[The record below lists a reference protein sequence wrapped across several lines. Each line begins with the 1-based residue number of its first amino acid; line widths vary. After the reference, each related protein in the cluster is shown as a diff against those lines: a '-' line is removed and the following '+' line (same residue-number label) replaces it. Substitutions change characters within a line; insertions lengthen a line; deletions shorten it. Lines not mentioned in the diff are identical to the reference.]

1 MIKQEQA
8 EKFLAKYEPKELKEA
23 DLASFSAPYQQLG
36 AYITG
41 LMEYEEIGAFEQEF
55 ASYNFPDKL
64 WESKEGKALALLLF
78 GKEIAPYAQRVWDS
92 LLAYPYLR
100 WWGRRPFRSENPA
113 DYTEV
118 QLSKMSTLHNYYGS
132 GVGVLPIAE
141 QFQYVVYREYNVE
154 EFFALVL
161 SENPD
166 AYYELFKDI
175 FSSEHEIGGVCA
187 VLIKA
192 ALITQDTRY
201 RTLVEKLLLA
211 AQLQEGLRQTILESL
226 DGTSL
231 ASLQHFIGVI
241 LQHNLTRFSSVVRAV
256 DVWFGFGWEAPQQS
270 VVKRTLELAQTFLAD
285 HTAAEKAVSSKDNI
299 ERYVALWAVGVH
311 SVQQAISLAVKAIQ
325 DPQTS
330 QEGRIV
336 TLYFVRETGRTDWEI
351 ATYAENHFGEA
362 ADLDCWLLQNLPE
375 GSLSQALFDRMQAVA
390 KALPKEGKHFE
401 GAGFRWL
408 NFTLKPQDIYRF
420 LIGEANEEQQE
431 RLAGELSE
439 IPVEVRQNLLQNVY
453 PVLGRGR
460 YYYESPAEKKKKPEK
475 YPADSWQRALVRTAL
490 NDKAAMVAEIAF
502 EIFKK
507 VPLVHEDILA
517 IEQVLSRKNKEQRK
531 ESVALLIKQPEAVLK
546 DSTSRMIVS
555 KSADQRLAALE
566 ILTILQE
573 EERLMDYVTEQVE
586 AYKGR
591 KLTKNEQVLM
601 DKLAYNPDETGEQ
614 RYDLS
619 NGFGVINFENLTSF
633 TLPQPQFDKERK
645 EKKGGFLF
653 DKIIRV
659 EKVREALN
667 DLLALWRKN
676 KDYEYACEWY
686 QGETRTQLL
695 GQQIYRMHATKEGET
710 PMEVLE
716 DYPLAALWKAW
727 HQKHELNE
735 IEYQYAIRYC
745 QNLYCENEVPKQLKS
760 YLAGYYPDFKV
771 AFKGDLG
778 NYYDSE
784 ARRLEDL
791 LTPISEAYAE
801 DKAFLASFKLSVF
814 EDVLATYPPEKR
826 HITIER
832 DYEDLSWT
840 DVIQDYVISIDQ
852 DEEGDIDYYTPEQRF
867 KLWQLLY
874 YTYAQKQTK
883 NDLSSYTPQSVLTAL
898 RAKVREDER
907 LPGIGGSLMGLT
919 LNLYQKGQ
927 LSADD
932 LLFFCLLE
940 DDLFTVV
947 QGGENY
953 FYRRLPEAL
962 KTSLTFPETQLEQLK
977 TRMLQLELQRGDLPT
992 DASIYI
998 QYLQEVEGMHYFFE
1012 ALERMGK
1019 EPFTKGYYYGSS
1031 VTKRHTFSHILEVSQ
1046 PSTTDTFAAFKAYLD
1061 KSKITEKRLV
1071 EVACYGLHWA
1081 DWIGEYLQI
1090 EGFKEAIWWFIAHT
1104 TDYMDAEKET
1114 IVSQY
1119 SSVPRDDFQ
1128 RGAIDVDWYHRVHK
1142 AVGKEGWKLIQESAK
1157 YLSEGMGY
1165 RRVKLYSAVLTGEIK
1180 LSEVIQKITEKRDKD
1195 YVMALGLVPINKK
1208 KEEED
1213 LVHRYNLL
1221 QTFLKESKQFGQQRQ
1236 ESEKNAV
1243 EIGLDNLSR
1252 NAGYEDSIR
1261 FSWAMEAKATQQI
1274 MEKATL
1280 TLDDTTIRLVIDD
1293 QGKAELE
1300 VTKGDKTL
1308 KSVADK
1314 YKKDKQVESLKEGKT
1329 YLTKQYS
1336 RTRLS
1341 LEQAMLSQTLFSV
1354 AELNRIMEHPVVKA
1368 MLSKLVLF
1376 NPETQASG
1384 FWQDGYLLNAEG
1396 EKVALKADDK
1406 LLIAHP
1412 SHLFYAV
1419 QWDLY
1424 QKYLFDKELKQP
1436 FKQVFRELYIPT
1448 KDELETSNRSERYQ
1462 GHQVQPQKTVALLRG
1477 RGWTVNYEEGLQRV
1491 YHKEGFRATIYA
1503 AADWYTP
1510 SDVEAPTL
1518 EYVVFYSLKDGK
1530 EVPMKDID
1538 PVIFS
1543 EVMRD
1548 VDLVVSVAHVGGV
1561 DPEASH
1567 STMQMRAA
1575 LARESARLFKLTN
1588 VEVKERH
1595 ILVKG
1600 KLGEYSIH
1608 LGSGMVSR
1616 GGLQLSILAVQSQHR
1631 GRVFLPFVDDD
1642 PKSAEIISKMRL
1654 LAEDDK
1660 IKDPTILRQIK

>member
-8 EKFLAKYEPKELKEA
+8 EKFLGKHEPKELKEA
-23 DLASFSAPYQQLG
+23 DLASFSTAYQQLG
-36 AYITG
+36 KYITN
-41 LMEYEEIGAFEQEF
+41 LIDYDESCVFEREF

-64 WESKEGKALALLLF
+64 WESKEGQALALLLF
-78 GKEIAPYAQRVWDS
+78 GKEIAPYVQRVWDS
-92 LLAYPYLR
+92 LLAYPYQR

-118 QLSKMSTLHNYYGS
+118 QLSKMCTLHHYYSS

-141 QFQYVVYREYNVE
+141 QFQYVVYNEYNVE
-154 EFFALVL
+154 AFFTLL
-161 SENPD
+161 LDEKPD

-175 FSSEHEIGGVCA
+175 FSSEHEIGGVCP

-201 RTLVEKLLLA
+201 RTLVEQLLLA
-211 AQLQEGLRQTILESL
+211 AQLQEGLRQMILESL

-231 ASLQHFIGVI
+231 KSLQHFIGVI
-241 LQHNLTRFSSVVRAV
+241 LEHNLTRFSSVVRAV
-256 DVWFGFGWEAPQQS
+256 DVWLGFGWEAPQQS
-270 VVKRTLELAQTFLAD
+270 VIKRTLELSQTFLSD
-285 HTAAEKAVSSKDNI
+285 RVAAEKAVNSKDNI
-299 ERYVALWAVGVH
+299 ERYVALWAVGVR
-311 SVQQAISLAVKAIQ
+311 SVQQALDLAVKAIQ

-330 QEGRIV
+330 HEGRIV
-336 TLYFVRETGRTDWEI
+336 TLYFVQQTQITYTDI
-351 ATYAENHFGEA
+351 ATYAEAHFGEA
-362 ADLDCWLLQNLPE
+362 ADLDYWLLQNLPK
-375 GSLSQALFDRMQAVA
+375 GSPSPALFDRMQAVA
-390 KALPKEGKHFE
+390 KTLPKEGKHFE
-401 GAGFRWL
+401 SVGFRWL
-408 NFTLKPQDIYRF
+408 SFTLKPQDIYRF
-420 LIGEANEEQQE
+420 LIGEANEAQQE
-431 RLAGELSE
+431 RLAAELSE

-460 YYYESPAEKKKKPEK
+460 YYYESEAEKKKKPEK

-490 NDKAAMVAEIAF
+490 NDKAAMVAGIAF
-502 EIFKK
+502 DIFKK
-507 VPLVHEDILA
+507 IPLVHEDILA

-531 ESVALLIKQPEAVLK
+531 ESVALLVKQPESVLK
-546 DSTSRMIVS
+546 DSTSRLIVS

-566 ILTILQE
+566 ILSVLQE
-573 EERLMDYVTEQVE
+573 EQRLTDYVTEQVE
-586 AYKGR
+586 AYRGR

-601 DKLAYNPDETGEQ
+601 DKLAYNSDETGEV

-619 NGFGVINFENLTSF
+619 NGFGVIDFDRLTPF
-633 TLPQPQFDKERK
+633 VLPQPQFDKERK
-645 EKKGGFLF
+645 EKKGFLF

-716 DYPLAALWKAW
+716 DYPLAALWKDW
-727 HQKHELNE
+727 HQKHQLNE

-745 QNLYCENEVPKQLKS
+745 QNLYYENKVPKQLKD

-814 EDVLATYPPEKR
+814 EDALATYPPEKR

-832 DYEDLSWT
+832 DYDDMDWT
-840 DVIQDYVISIDQ
+840 EVIDEFVISMNQ
-852 DEEGDIDYYTPEQRF
+852 VENGDIDYYTPEQRL

-874 YTYAQKQTK
+874 YVYAQKQTK
-883 NDLSSYTPQSVLTAL
+883 DDLSSYTPQSVLTDL

-919 LNLYQKGQ
+919 LTLYQKGQ

-940 DDLFTVV
+940 DDLFTVA

-962 KTSLTFPETQLEQLK
+962 RTSLTFPDTQLELLK
-977 TRMLQLELQRGDLPT
+977 TRMLQVELQRGDLPT

-998 QYLQEVEGMHYFFE
+998 RYLQEIEGMHYFFE

-1019 EPFTKGYYYGSS
+1019 EPFAKGYYYGNDL
-1031 VTKRHTFSHILEVSQ
+1031 TKRRTFSHILEVSQ
-1046 PSTTDTFAAFKAYLD
+1046 PSATDTFAAFKAHLD
-1061 KSKITEKRLV
+1061 KIKITDKRLV
-1071 EVACYGLHWA
+1071 EAACYALHWA
-1081 DWIGEYLQI
+1081 DWIGDYLQI
-1090 EGFKEAIWWFIAHT
+1090 KDFKEAIWWFIAHT

-1119 SSVPRDDFQ
+1119 STVPRDDFQ

-1157 YLSEGMGY
+1157 YLSDGMGY

-1180 LSEVIQKITEKRDKD
+1180 LDEVIQKITEKRDKD

-1213 LVHRYNLL
+1213 LVRRYNLL

-1280 TLDDTTIRLVIDD
+1280 TLDDTTIKLVVDE

-1308 KSVADK
+1308 KSIPDK
-1314 YKKDKQVESLKEGKT
+1314 YKKNKEVEALKDSKT

-1341 LEQAMLSQTLFSV
+1341 LEQAMLSQTLFTA
-1354 AELNRIMEHPVVKA
+1354 AELGKILEHPVVKA

-1384 FWQDGYLLNAEG
+1384 FWQDGKLLSAEG
-1396 EKVALKADDK
+1396 TLTPLKATDK

-1424 QKYLFDKELKQP
+1424 QKYLFDKEIKQP
-1436 FKQVFRELYIPT
+1436 FKQVFRELYVPT

-1477 RGWTVNYEEGLQRV
+1477 RGWTVNYEEGLQKV

-1518 EYVVFYSLKDGK
+1518 EYVVFYNLKDGK
-1530 EVPMKDID
+1530 EVPMKEIN

-1567 STMQMRAA
+1567 STMQMRGA
-1575 LARESARLFKLTN
+1575 LARESARLFKLQN
-1588 VEVKERH
+1588 VEIKERH
-1595 ILVKG
+1595 ILVKNEHG
-1600 KLGEYSIH
+1600 DYSLH
-1608 LGSGMVSR
+1608 LGSGMISR
-1616 GGLQLSILAVQSQHR
+1616 GGLQINVVAVQSQHR

-1642 PKSAEIISKMRL
+1642 PKTAEIISKMKL
-1654 LAEDDK
+1654 LSEGK
-1660 IKDPTILRQIK
+1660 IY

>member
-1 MIKQEQA
+1 MLKQEQA
-8 EKFLAKYEPKELKEA
+8 DKFLEKYEPKQLKEA
-23 DLASFSAPYQQLG
+23 DLASFSTAYQQLG
-36 AYITG
+36 KYITN
-41 LMEYEEIGAFEQEF
+41 LIDYDESCVFEREF
-55 ASYNFPDKL
+55 TSYNFPDKL

-78 GKEIAPYAQRVWDS
+78 GKQIAPYVQRVWDS
-92 LLAYPYLR
+92 LLAYPYQR
-100 WWGRRPFRSENPA
+100 WWGRRPFRSKNPA

-118 QLSKMSTLHNYYGS
+118 QLSKMCTLHHYYSS

-141 QFQYVVYREYNVE
+141 QFQYVVYNEYNVE
-154 EFFALVL
+154 AFFALL
-161 SENPD
+161 LDEKPD

-175 FSSEHEIGGVCA
+175 FSSEHEIGGICP

-201 RTLVEKLLLA
+201 RTLVEQLLLA
-211 AQLQEGLRQTILESL
+211 AQLQEGLRQMILESL
-226 DGTSL
+226 DETSL

-241 LQHNLTRFSSVVRAV
+241 LEHNLTRFSSVVRAV

-270 VVKRTLELAQTFLAD
+270 VIKRTLELSQTFLSD
-285 HTAAEKAVSSKDNI
+285 RVAAEKAVNSKDNI
-299 ERYVALWAVGVH
+299 ERYVALWAVGVR
-311 SVQQAISLAVKAIQ
+311 SVQQALDLAVKAIQ

-330 QEGRIV
+330 HEGRIV
-336 TLYFVRETGRTDWEI
+336 TLYFVQQTQITYTDI
-351 ATYAENHFGEA
+351 ATYAEAHFGEA
-362 ADLDCWLLQNLPE
+362 ADLDYWLLQNLPK
-375 GSLSQALFDRMQAVA
+375 GSPSPALFDRMQAVA
-390 KALPKEGKHFE
+390 KTLPKEGKHFE
-401 GAGFRWL
+401 GVGFRWL
-408 NFTLKPQDIYRF
+408 SFTLKPQDIYRF
-420 LIGEANEEQQE
+420 LISEANEAQQE
-431 RLAGELSE
+431 RLAAELSE
-439 IPVEVRQNLLQNVY
+439 IPVEERQNLLQNVY

-460 YYYESPAEKKKKPEK
+460 YYYDSEAEKKKKPEK

-490 NDKAAMVAEIAF
+490 NDKAAMVAGIAF
-502 EIFKK
+502 DIFKK
-507 VPLVHEDILA
+507 IPLVHEDILA

-531 ESVALLIKQPEAVLK
+531 ESVALLIKQPESVLK
-546 DSTSRMIVS
+546 DSTSRLIVS
-555 KSADQRLAALE
+555 KNADQRLAALE
-566 ILTILQE
+566 ILTVLQE
-573 EERLMDYVTEQVE
+573 EQRLTDYVTEQVE
-586 AYKGR
+586 AYRGR

-601 DKLAYNPDETGEQ
+601 DKLAYNSDEIGEV

-619 NGFGVINFENLTSF
+619 NGFGVIDFDRLTPF
-633 TLPQPQFDKERK
+633 VLPQPQFDKERK
-645 EKKGGFLF
+645 EKKGFLF

-716 DYPLAALWKAW
+716 DYPLAELWKSW
-727 HQKHELNE
+727 HQKHQLNE

-745 QNLYCENEVPKQLKS
+745 QNLYYENKVPKQLKD

-801 DKAFLASFKLSVF
+801 DKAFLVSFKLSVF
-814 EDVLATYPPEKR
+814 EDALATYPPEKR

-883 NDLSSYTPQSVLTAL
+883 DDLSSYTPQSVLTGL

-940 DDLFTVV
+940 DELFTIA

-962 KTSLTFPETQLEQLK
+962 KTSLTFPDTQLEQLK

-1031 VTKRHTFSHILEVSQ
+1031 VTKRHTFSHILQVSQ
-1046 PSTTDTFAAFKAYLD
+1046 PSAMDTFAAFKAHLD
-1061 KSKITEKRLV
+1061 KTKITDKRLV
-1071 EVACYGLHWA
+1071 EVACYALHWA
-1081 DWIGEYLQI
+1081 DWIGDYLQI
-1090 EGFKEAIWWFIAHT
+1090 KDFKEAIWWFIAHT

-1119 SSVPRDDFQ
+1119 STVPRDDFQ
-1128 RGAIDVDWYHRVHK
+1128 RGAIDVDWYHRIHQS
-1142 AVGKEGWKLIQESAK
+1142 VGKEGWKLIQESAK

-1180 LSEVIQKITEKRDKD
+1180 LDEVIQKITEKRDKD

-1213 LVHRYNLL
+1213 LVRRYNLL

-1274 MEKATL
+1274 MEKSTL
-1280 TLDDTTIRLVIDD
+1280 VLDDTTIKLVIDE

-1308 KSVADK
+1308 KSIPDK
-1314 YKKDKQVESLKEGKT
+1314 YKKNKEVEALKDSKT

-1341 LEQAMLSQTLFSV
+1341 LEQAMLSQTLFTA
-1354 AELNRIMEHPVVKA
+1354 AELAKILEHPVVKA

-1384 FWQDGYLLNAEG
+1384 FWQDGKLLGAEG
-1396 EKVALKADDK
+1396 SLTPLKETDK

-1436 FKQVFRELYIPT
+1436 FKQVFRELYVPT

-1477 RGWTVNYEEGLQRV
+1477 RGWTVNYEEGLQKV

-1518 EYVVFYSLKDGK
+1518 EYVVFYNLKDGK
-1530 EVPMKDID
+1530 EVPMKEIN

-1567 STMQMRAA
+1567 STMQMRGA

-1588 VEVKERH
+1588 VEVKERY
-1595 ILVKG
+1595 ILVKNEHG
-1600 KLGEYSIH
+1600 DYSLH
-1608 LGSGMVSR
+1608 LGSGMISR
-1616 GGLQLSILAVQSQHR
+1616 GGLQINVVAVQSQHR

-1642 PKSAEIISKMRL
+1642 PKTAEIISKMKL
-1654 LAEDDK
+1654 LSEGK
-1660 IKDPTILRQIK
+1660 IY

>member
-1 MIKQEQA
+1 MLKQEQA
-8 EKFLAKYEPKELKEA
+8 DKFLEKYEPKQLKEA
-23 DLASFSAPYQQLG
+23 DLASFSTAYQQLG
-36 AYITG
+36 KYITN
-41 LMEYEEIGAFEQEF
+41 LIDYDESCVFEREF

-64 WESKEGKALALLLF
+64 WESKEGQALALLLF
-78 GKEIAPYAQRVWDS
+78 GKEIAPYVQRVWDS
-92 LLAYPYLR
+92 LLAYPYQR

-118 QLSKMSTLHNYYGS
+118 QLSKMCTLHHYYSS

-141 QFQYVVYREYNVE
+141 QFQYVVYNEDDVE
-154 EFFALVL
+154 AFFALL
-161 SENPD
+161 LDEKPD

-175 FSSEHEIGGVCA
+175 FSSEHEIGGVCP

-201 RTLVEKLLLA
+201 CTLVEQLLLA
-211 AQLQEGLRQTILESL
+211 AQLQEGLRQMILESL
-226 DGTSL
+226 DETSL

-241 LQHNLTRFSSVVRAV
+241 LGHNLIRFSSVVRAV

-270 VVKRTLELAQTFLAD
+270 VIKRTLELSQTFLSD
-285 HTAAEKAVSSKDNI
+285 REAAEKAVNSKDNI
-299 ERYVALWAVGVH
+299 ERYVALWAVGVR
-311 SVQQAISLAVKAIQ
+311 SVQQALDLAVKAIQ

-330 QEGRIV
+330 HEGRIV
-336 TLYFVRETGRTDWEI
+336 TLYFVQQTQITYTDI
-351 ATYAENHFGEA
+351 ATYAEAHFGEA
-362 ADLDCWLLQNLPE
+362 ADLDYWLLQNLPK
-375 GSLSQALFDRMQAVA
+375 GSPSPALFDRMQAVA
-390 KALPKEGKHFE
+390 KTLPKDGKHFE
-401 GAGFRWL
+401 GVGFRWL

-420 LIGEANEEQQE
+420 LISEANQAQQE
-431 RLAGELSE
+431 RLAAELSE
-439 IPVEVRQNLLQNVY
+439 IPVEERQNLLQNVY

-460 YYYESPAEKKKKPEK
+460 YYYESEAEKKKKPEK

-490 NDKAAMVAEIAF
+490 NDKAAMVAGIAF
-502 EIFKK
+502 DIFKK
-507 VPLVHEDILA
+507 IPLVHEDILA

-531 ESVALLIKQPEAVLK
+531 ESVALLIKQPESVLK
-546 DSTSRMIVS
+546 DSTSRLIVS

-566 ILTILQE
+566 ILSVLQE
-573 EERLMDYVTEQVE
+573 EQRLTDYVTEQVE
-586 AYKGR
+586 AYRGR

-601 DKLAYNPDETGEQ
+601 DKLAYNSDETGEV

-619 NGFGVINFENLTSF
+619 NGFGVIDFDRLTPF
-633 TLPQPQFDKERK
+633 VLPQPQFDKERK
-645 EKKGGFLF
+645 EKKGGLFKKKSDFLF

-667 DLLALWRKN
+667 DLLVIWRKH
-676 KDYEYACEWY
+676 KDYEYQYEGY
-686 QGETRTQLL
+686 QGATITTLL
-695 GQQIYRMHATKEGET
+695 GKEIRRQHQEQEGET
-710 PMEVLE
+710 PMDRLN
-716 DYPLAALWKAW
+716 DLPLAKLWKDW
-727 HQKHELNE
+727 HQKHQLNE
-735 IEYQYAIRYC
+735 IEYEYAIRYC
-745 QNLYCENEVPKQLKS
+745 ENIFYENEIPKELKS

-771 AFKGDLG
+771 AFQGNVGG
-778 NYYDSE
+778 NYYESE

-791 LTPISEAYAE
+791 LAPISEAYAE
-801 DKAFLASFKLSVF
+801 DRAFLASFKLSVF
-814 EDVLATYPPEKR
+814 EDALATYPPEKR
-826 HITIER
+826 KVKIER
-832 DYEDLSWT
+832 DYDDMDWT
-840 DVIQDYVISIDQ
+840 EVIDEFVISMNQ
-852 DEEGDIDYYTPEQRF
+852 GENGDIDYYTPEQRL

-874 YTYAQKQTK
+874 YVYAQKQTK
-883 NDLSSYTPQSVLTAL
+883 DDLTIYNPQEVLTDL
-898 RAKVREDER
+898 RAKVRESER
-907 LPGIGGSLMGLT
+907 LPGVNGGLAGLT
-919 LNLYQKGQ
+919 LTLYQKGQ

-940 DDLFTVV
+940 DDLFTVA

-962 KTSLTFPETQLEQLK
+962 KTSLTFPDTQIEQLK

-998 QYLQEVEGMHYFFE
+998 RYLQEIEGMHYFFE

-1019 EPFTKGYYYGSS
+1019 EPFAKGYYYGNDL
-1031 VTKRHTFSHILEVSQ
+1031 TKRRTFSHILEVSQ
-1046 PSTTDTFAAFKAYLD
+1046 PSATDTFAAFKAHLD
-1061 KSKITEKRLV
+1061 KIKITDKRLV
-1071 EVACYGLHWA
+1071 EAACYALHWA
-1081 DWIGEYLQI
+1081 DWIGDYLQI
-1090 EGFKEAIWWFIAHT
+1090 KDFKEAIWWFIAHT

-1119 SSVPRDDFQ
+1119 STVPRDDFQ

-1157 YLSEGMGY
+1157 YLSDGMGY

-1180 LSEVIQKITEKRDKD
+1180 LDEVIQKITEKRDKD

-1213 LVHRYNLL
+1213 LVRRYNLL

-1274 MEKATL
+1274 MEKSTL
-1280 TLDDTTIRLVIDD
+1280 VLDDTQLQLVVDD
-1293 QGKAELE
+1293 EGKADII

-1308 KSVADK
+1308 KSIPDK
-1314 YKKDKQVESLKEGKT
+1314 YKKNKEVEALKDSKT

-1341 LEQAMLSQTLFSV
+1341 LEQAMLSQTLFTA
-1354 AELNRIMEHPVVKA
+1354 AELAKILEHPVVKA

-1384 FWQDGYLLNAEG
+1384 FWQDGKLLSAEG
-1396 EKVALKADDK
+1396 TLTPLKATDK

-1424 QKYLFDKELKQP
+1424 QKYLFDKEIKQP

-1477 RGWTVNYEEGLQRV
+1477 RGWTVNYEEGLQKV

-1518 EYVVFYSLKDGK
+1518 EYVVFYNLKDGK
-1530 EVPMKDID
+1530 EVPMKEIN

-1567 STMQMRAA
+1567 STMQMRSA
-1575 LARESARLFKLTN
+1575 LARESARLFKLQN
-1588 VEVKERH
+1588 VEVKERY
-1595 ILVKG
+1595 ILVKTEHG
-1600 KLGEYSIH
+1600 DYSLH
-1608 LGSGMVSR
+1608 LGSGMISKS
-1616 GGLQLSILAVQSQHR
+1616 GLQINVVAVQSQHR

-1642 PKSAEIISKMRL
+1642 PKTAEIISKMKL
-1654 LAEDDK
+1654 LSEGK
-1660 IKDPTILRQIK
+1660 IY

>member
-1 MIKQEQA
+1 MLKQEQA
-8 EKFLAKYEPKELKEA
+8 DKFLEKYEPKQLKEA
-23 DLASFSAPYQQLG
+23 DLASFSTAYQQLG
-36 AYITG
+36 KYITN
-41 LMEYEEIGAFEQEF
+41 LIDYDESCVFEREF
-55 ASYNFPDKL
+55 ASYSFPDKL
-64 WESKEGKALALLLF
+64 WESKEGQALALLLF
-78 GKEIAPYAQRVWDS
+78 GKEIAPYVQRVWDS
-92 LLAYPYLR
+92 LLAYPYQR

-118 QLSKMSTLHNYYGS
+118 QLSKMCTLHHYYSS

-141 QFQYVVYREYNVE
+141 QFQYVVYNEYNVE
-154 EFFALVL
+154 AFFALL
-161 SENPD
+161 LDEKPD

-175 FSSEHEIGGVCA
+175 FSSEHEIGGVCP

-201 RTLVEKLLLA
+201 RTLVEQLLLA
-211 AQLQEGLRQTILESL
+211 AQLQEGLRQMILESL
-226 DGTSL
+226 DETSL

-241 LQHNLTRFSSVVRAV
+241 LEHNLTRFSSVVRAV

-270 VVKRTLELAQTFLAD
+270 VIKRTLELSQTFLSD
-285 HTAAEKAVSSKDNI
+285 RMAAEKAVNSKDNI
-299 ERYVALWAVGVH
+299 ERYVALWAVGVR
-311 SVQQAISLAVKAIQ
+311 SVQQALDLAVKAIQ

-330 QEGRIV
+330 HEGRIV
-336 TLYFVRETGRTDWEI
+336 TLYFVQQTQITYTDI
-351 ATYAENHFGEA
+351 ATYAEAHFGEA
-362 ADLDCWLLQNLPE
+362 ADLDYWLLQNLPK
-375 GSLSQALFDRMQAVA
+375 GSPSPALFDRMQAVA
-390 KALPKEGKHFE
+390 KTLPKEGKHFE
-401 GAGFRWL
+401 GVGFRWL
-408 NFTLKPQDIYRF
+408 SFTLKPQEIYRF
-420 LIGEANEEQQE
+420 LIGEANEAQQQ
-431 RLAGELSE
+431 RLAAELSE
-439 IPVEVRQNLLQNVY
+439 IPVEERQNLLQNVY

-460 YYYESPAEKKKKPEK
+460 YYYDSETEKKKKPEK

-490 NDKAAMVAEIAF
+490 NDKAAMVAGIAF
-502 EIFKK
+502 DIFKK
-507 VPLVHEDILA
+507 IPLVHEDILA

-531 ESVALLIKQPEAVLK
+531 ESVALLIKQPESVLK
-546 DSTSRMIVS
+546 DSTSRLIVS

-566 ILTILQE
+566 ILSVLQE
-573 EERLMDYVTEQVE
+573 EQRLTDYVTEQVE
-586 AYKGR
+586 AYRGR

-601 DKLAYNPDETGEQ
+601 DKLAYNSDETGEV

-619 NGFGVINFENLTSF
+619 NGFGVIDFDRLTPF
-633 TLPQPQFDKERK
+633 VLPQPQFDKERK
-645 EKKGGFLF
+645 EKKGFLF

-659 EKVREALN
+659 ESVREALN
-667 DLLALWRKN
+667 ELLVIWRKH
-676 KDYEYACEWY
+676 KDYEYQYEGY
-686 QGETRTQLL
+686 QGATITTLL
-695 GQQIYRMHATKEGET
+695 GKEIRRQHQEQEGET
-710 PMEVLE
+710 PMDRLN
-716 DYPLAALWKAW
+716 DLPLAELWKDW
-727 HQKHELNE
+727 HQKHQLSE
-735 IEYQYAIRYC
+735 IEYEYAIRYC
-745 QNLYCENEVPKQLKS
+745 ENIFYENEIPKQLKS
-760 YLAGYYPDFKV
+760 YLVGYYPDFKLT
-771 AFKGDLG
+771 FQGDVG

-791 LTPISEAYAE
+791 LAPISEAYAE
-801 DKAFLASFKLSVF
+801 DRAFLASFKLSVF
-814 EDVLATYPPEKR
+814 EDALATYPPEKR
-826 HITIER
+826 KVKIER
-832 DYEDLSWT
+832 DYDDMDWT
-840 DVIQDYVISIDQ
+840 EVIDEFVISMNQ
-852 DEEGDIDYYTPEQRF
+852 GENGDIDYYTPEQRL

-874 YTYAQKQTK
+874 YVYAQKQTK
-883 NDLSSYTPQSVLTAL
+883 DDLTIYNPQEVLTDL
-898 RAKVREDER
+898 RAKVRESER
-907 LPGIGGSLMGLT
+907 LPGVNGGLAGLT
-919 LNLYQKGQ
+919 LTLYRKGQ

-940 DDLFTVV
+940 DDLFTVA

-962 KTSLTFPETQLEQLK
+962 KTSLTFPDTQLELLK
-977 TRMLQLELQRGDLPT
+977 TRMLQVELQRGDLPT

-998 QYLQEVEGMHYFFE
+998 RYLQEIEGMHYFFE

-1019 EPFTKGYYYGSS
+1019 EPFAKGYYYGNDL
-1031 VTKRHTFSHILEVSQ
+1031 TKRRTFSHILEVSQ
-1046 PSTTDTFAAFKAYLD
+1046 PSATDTFAAFKAHLD
-1061 KSKITEKRLV
+1061 KIKITDKRLV
-1071 EVACYGLHWA
+1071 EAACYALHWA
-1081 DWIGEYLQI
+1081 DWIGDYLQI
-1090 EGFKEAIWWFIAHT
+1090 KDFKEAIWWFIAHT

-1119 SSVPRDDFQ
+1119 STVPRDDFQ
-1128 RGAIDVDWYHRVHK
+1128 RGAIDVDWYHHVHK

-1157 YLSEGMGY
+1157 YLSDGMGY

-1180 LSEVIQKITEKRDKD
+1180 LDEVIQKITEKRDKD

-1213 LVHRYNLL
+1213 LVRRYNLL

-1280 TLDDTTIRLVIDD
+1280 TLDNTTIKLVVDE
-1293 QGKAELE
+1293 QGKAEFE

-1308 KSVADK
+1308 KSIPDK
-1314 YKKDKQVESLKEGKT
+1314 YKKNKEVEALKDSKT

-1341 LEQAMLSQTLFSV
+1341 LEQAMLSQTLFTA
-1354 AELNRIMEHPVVKA
+1354 AELAKILEHPVVKA

-1384 FWQDGYLLNAEG
+1384 FWQDGKLLSAEG
-1396 EKVALKADDK
+1396 TLTPLKATDK

-1424 QKYLFDKELKQP
+1424 QKYLFDKEIKQP

-1477 RGWTVNYEEGLQRV
+1477 RGWTVNYEEGLQKV

-1518 EYVVFYSLKDGK
+1518 EYVVFYNLKDGK
-1530 EVPMKDID
+1530 EVPMKEIN

-1567 STMQMRAA
+1567 STMQMRGA

-1588 VEVKERH
+1588 VEVKERY
-1595 ILVKG
+1595 ILVKNEHG
-1600 KLGEYSIH
+1600 DYSLH
-1608 LGSGMVSR
+1608 LGSGMISR
-1616 GGLQLSILAVQSQHR
+1616 GGLQINVVAVQSQHR

-1642 PKSAEIISKMRL
+1642 PKTAEIISKMKL
-1654 LAEDDK
+1654 LSEGK
-1660 IKDPTILRQIK
+1660 IY

>member
-1 MIKQEQA
+1 MIEQEQVNQY
-8 EKFLAKYEPKELKEA
+8 LAPFKAKELKKE
-23 DLASFSAPYQQLG
+23 DLASFSQSYQKLG
-36 AYITG
+36 EYI
-41 LMEYEEIGAFEQEF
+41 LNKSSSKEQRHLEANF
-55 ASYNFPDKL
+55 PSFGFPDKL
-64 WESKEGKALALLLF
+64 WETKEGKALAALLF
-78 GKEIAPYAQRVWDS
+78 SEVQAPYIQRVWDI
-92 LLAYPYLR
+92 AYQFPYSYTYN
-100 WWGRRPFRSENPA
+100 RRPFRSPNPE
-113 DYTEV
+113 DYRVE
-118 QLSKMSTLHNYYGS
+118 QLRTLKRLRSFYNV
-132 GVGVLPIAE
+132 GVGALSVEE
-141 QFQYVVYREYNVE
+141 QFQYAFYKGGEEDFFVV
-154 EFFALVL
+154 LL

-166 AYYELFKDI
+166 AYYPLFEEI
-175 FSSEHEIGGVCA
+175 FFGEHEIGGVCES
-187 VLIKA
+187 LIKS
-192 ALITQDTRY
+192 ALMVKDPRY
-201 RTLVEKLLLA
+201 HTLVEKLLLA

-226 DGTSL
+226 DETTIPV
-231 ASLQHFIGVI
+231 LQHFIALI
-241 LQHNLTRFSSVVRAV
+241 LEHNLTRFSSVVRAV
-256 DVWFGFGWEAPQQS
+256 DVWFGFGWEAPQQA
-270 VVKRTLELAQTFLAD
+270 VVKRTLELAQTYLAD
-285 HTAAEKAVSSKDNI
+285 LDKAREAVSSKDNV
-299 ERYVALWAVGVH
+299 ERYVALWAVAVYN
-311 SVQQAISLAVKAIQ
+311 VQEALSLATEALNNT
-325 DPQTS
+325 QTS
-330 QEGRIV
+330 YEACV
-336 TLYFVRETGRTDWEI
+336 AVLYFMYQTQKKTSEI
-351 ATYAENHFGEA
+351 LPFAEKYFGIEPA
-362 ADLDCWLLQNLPE
+362 WDYWILQNLPKGE
-375 GSLSQALFDRMQAVA
+375 IPQELFEKMRTAA
-390 KALPKEGKHFE
+390 HKLPKDGKNFE
-401 GAGFRWL
+401 GLGFRWL
-408 NFTLKPQDIYRF
+408 NFTVKPLDIYQSV
-420 LIGEANEEQQE
+420 LKVANEQQQQI
-431 RLAGELSE
+431 LAGELAE
-439 IPVEVRQNLLQNVY
+439 IPVDVRHILLDDIF
-453 PVLGRGR
+453 PVLSRGR
-460 YYYESPAEKKKKPEK
+460 YSYYSEEEKNLPPED
-475 YPADSWQRALVRTAL
+475 YPADSWQRTLVRTAL
-490 NDKAAMVAEIAF
+490 NDKGPYVVSKAMEVL
-502 EIFKK
+502 KK
-507 VPLVHEDILA
+507 VPLVQDDILA
-517 IEQVLSRKNKEQRK
+517 LEQVLSRKNKEQRK
-531 ESVALLIKQPEAVLK
+531 ESVALLVKQPEAVLK

-555 KSADQRLAALE
+555 KNADQRLAALE
-566 ILTILQE
+566 ILTVLQE
-573 EERLMDYVTEQVE
+573 EERLTDYVTEQVE

-591 KLTKNEQVLM
+591 KFSKNEQVLM
-601 DKLAYNPDETGEQ
+601 DKLTYNPKTATEL
-614 RYDLS
+614 RYDLT
-619 NGFGVINFENLTSF
+619 NGFGVINLDNLTSF
-633 TLPQPQFDKERK
+633 DLPKPQFDKERK

-653 DKIIRV
+653 DKLVNIQ
-659 EKVREALN
+659 KVGEGVSE
-667 DLLALWRKN
+667 LLALWRAN
-676 KDYEYACEWY
+676 KDYEYQYEGY
-686 QGETRTQLL
+686 QGATETILL
-695 GQQIYRMHATKEGET
+695 GNVIRRQHKGKDDET
-710 PMEVLE
+710 PMEILE
-716 DYPLAALWKAW
+716 DLPLADLWKGW
-727 HQKHELNE
+727 HEKYQFNE
-735 IEYQYAIRYC
+735 VEYYFAKRYC
-745 QNLYCENEVPKQLKS
+745 GNLYYENAIPQGLDD
-760 YLAGYYPDFKV
+760 YLAMYYPDFKV
-771 AFKGDLG
+771 RFEGQVHS
-778 NYYDSE
+778 YYGE
-784 ARRLEDL
+784 ARRAESLLGYLMNAYSEDRAL
-791 LTPISEAYAE
+791 
-801 DKAFLASFKLSVF
+801 LASFKLSVF
-814 EDVLATYPPEKR
+814 EDALATFPKEKR
-826 HITIER
+826 GEIYKRGYSSLDWDDVVT
-832 DYEDLSWT
+832 DYAA
-840 DVIQDYVISIDQ
+840 VVYY
-852 DEEGDIDYYTPEQRF
+852 GDDGDFPYYTDDQLFR
-867 KLWQLLY
+867 LWQILY
-874 YTYAQKQTK
+874 YLYIEVKKDLDAQKNTIK
-883 NDLSSYTPQSVLTAL
+883 DVLPY
-898 RAKVREDER
+898 VRNFVRREER
-907 LPGIGGSLMGLT
+907 LPGINEGLLQLT
-919 LNLYQKGQ
+919 LMLYNKGR
-927 LSADD
+927 LTTDD
-932 LLFFCLLE
+932 LIFFCLLNNE
-940 DDLFTVV
+940 LFAMA
-947 QGGENY
+947 QGAENH
-953 FYRRLPEAL
+953 FSRRLP
-962 KTSLTFPETQLEQLK
+962 KWIKDTLTFPEILLEEIR
-977 TRMLQLELQRGDLPT
+977 THMLQVELQRGDLPT
-992 DASIYI
+992 DASVYI
-998 QYLQEVEGMHYFFE
+998 SSLSEIEGAQYFFE

-1019 EPFTKGYYYGSS
+1019 EPFAKGYGSGVS
-1031 VTKRHTFSHILEVSQ
+1031 KRFTFSRILEVSQ
-1046 PSTTDTFAAFKAYLD
+1046 PSATDTFTAFKKHLDEVKLD
-1061 KSKITEKRLV
+1061 KKRLV
-1071 EVACYGLHWA
+1071 EAACYAPHWTE
-1081 DWIGEYLQI
+1081 WIGDYLKI
-1090 EGFKEAIWWFIAHT
+1090 KSFREAVWWFIAHT

-1213 LVHRYNLL
+1213 LVSRYNLL

-1274 MEKATL
+1274 MEKST
-1280 TLDDTTIRLVIDD
+1280 LVIDD
-1293 QGKAELE
+1293 TQLQLVVDEEGKADII

-1308 KSVADK
+1308 KSIPDK
-1314 YKKDKQVESLKEGKT
+1314 YKKSKEVEALKEGKT

-1341 LEQAMLSQTLFSV
+1341 LEQAMLSQTLFTV
-1354 AELNRIMEHPVVKA
+1354 AELHRIMEHPVVRA

-1384 FWQDGYLLNAEG
+1384 FWQDGKLLSAEG
-1396 EKVALKADDK
+1396 TLTPLKADDK

-1530 EVPMKDID
+1530 EVPMKEIN

-1608 LGSGMVSR
+1608 LGSGMVSQ

>member
-1 MIKQEQA
+1 MLKQEQA
-8 EKFLAKYEPKELKEA
+8 DKFLEKYEPKQLKEA
-23 DLASFSAPYQQLG
+23 DLASFSTAYQQLG
-36 AYITG
+36 KYITN
-41 LMEYEEIGAFEQEF
+41 LIDYDESCVFEREF

-64 WESKEGKALALLLF
+64 WESKEGQALALLLF
-78 GKEIAPYAQRVWDS
+78 GKEIAPYVQRVWDS
-92 LLAYPYLR
+92 LLAYPYQR
-100 WWGRRPFRSENPA
+100 WWERRPFRSENPA

-118 QLSKMSTLHNYYGS
+118 QLSKMCTLHHYHSS

-141 QFQYVVYREYNVE
+141 QFQYVVYNEDDVE
-154 EFFALVL
+154 AFFALL
-161 SENPD
+161 LDEKPD

-175 FSSEHEIGGVCA
+175 FSSEHEIGGVCP

-201 RTLVEKLLLA
+201 RTLVEQLLLA
-211 AQLQEGLRQTILESL
+211 AQLQEGLRQMILESL
-226 DGTSL
+226 DETSL

-241 LQHNLTRFSSVVRAV
+241 LGHNLTRFSSVVRAV

-270 VVKRTLELAQTFLAD
+270 VIKRTLELSQTFLSD
-285 HTAAEKAVSSKDNI
+285 RVAAEKAVNSKDSI
-299 ERYVALWAVGVH
+299 ERYVALWAVGVR
-311 SVQQAISLAVKAIQ
+311 SVQQALDLAVKAIQ

-330 QEGRIV
+330 HEGRIV
-336 TLYFVRETGRTDWEI
+336 TLYFVQQTQITYTDI
-351 ATYAENHFGEA
+351 ATYAEAHFGEA
-362 ADLDCWLLQNLPE
+362 ADLDYWLLQNLPK
-375 GSLSQALFDRMQAVA
+375 GSPSPALFDRMQAVA
-390 KALPKEGKHFE
+390 KTLPKEGKHFE
-401 GAGFRWL
+401 GVGFRWL
-408 NFTLKPQDIYRF
+408 SFTLKPQDIYRF
-420 LIGEANEEQQE
+420 LIGEANEAQQE
-431 RLAGELSE
+431 RLAAELSE
-439 IPVEVRQNLLQNVY
+439 IPVEERQNLLQNVY

-460 YYYESPAEKKKKPEK
+460 YYYESEAEKKKKPEK

-490 NDKAAMVAEIAF
+490 NDKAAMVAGIAF
-502 EIFKK
+502 DIFKK
-507 VPLVHEDILA
+507 IPLVHEDILA

-531 ESVALLIKQPEAVLK
+531 ESVALLIKQPESVLK
-546 DSTSRMIVS
+546 DSTSRLIVS

-566 ILTILQE
+566 ILSVLQE
-573 EERLMDYVTEQVE
+573 EQRLTDYVTEQVE
-586 AYKGR
+586 AYRGR

-601 DKLAYNPDETGEQ
+601 DKLAYNSDETAEQ

-619 NGFGVINFENLTSF
+619 NGFGVIDFDRLTPF
-633 TLPQPQFDKERK
+633 VLPQPQFDKERK
-645 EKKGGFLF
+645 EKKGFLF

-659 EKVREALN
+659 ESVREALN
-667 DLLALWRKN
+667 ELLVIWRKH
-676 KDYEYACEWY
+676 KDYEYQYEGY
-686 QGETRTQLL
+686 QGATITTLL
-695 GQQIYRMHATKEGET
+695 GKEIRRQHQEQEGET
-710 PMEVLE
+710 PMDRLN
-716 DYPLAALWKAW
+716 DLPLAKLWKDW
-727 HQKHELNE
+727 HQKYQLNE
-735 IEYQYAIRYC
+735 IEYEYAIRYC
-745 QNLYCENEVPKQLKS
+745 ENIFYENEIPKQLKG
-760 YLAGYYPDFKV
+760 YLTGYYPDFKV
-771 AFKGDLG
+771 AFQGNVGG
-778 NYYDSE
+778 NYYESE

-791 LTPISEAYAE
+791 LAPISEAYAE
-801 DKAFLASFKLSVF
+801 DRAFLASFKLSVF
-814 EDVLATYPPEKR
+814 EDALATYPPEKR
-826 HITIER
+826 KVKIER
-832 DYEDLSWT
+832 DYDDMDWT
-840 DVIQDYVISIDQ
+840 EVI
-852 DEEGDIDYYTPEQRF
+852 DEFVVSMNQGENGDIDYYTPEQRL

-874 YTYAQKQTK
+874 YVYAQKQTK
-883 NDLSSYTPQSVLTAL
+883 DDLTIYNPQEGLTDL
-898 RAKVREDER
+898 RAKVRESER
-907 LPGIGGSLMGLT
+907 LPGVNGGLAGLT
-919 LNLYQKGQ
+919 LTLYQKGQ

-940 DDLFTVV
+940 DDLFTVA

-962 KTSLTFPETQLEQLK
+962 KTSLTFPDTQLELLK
-977 TRMLQLELQRGDLPT
+977 TRMLQVELQRGDLPT

-998 QYLQEVEGMHYFFE
+998 RYLQEIEGMHYFFE

-1019 EPFTKGYYYGSS
+1019 EPFAKGYYYGNDL
-1031 VTKRHTFSHILEVSQ
+1031 TKRRTFSHILEVSQ
-1046 PSTTDTFAAFKAYLD
+1046 PSATDTFAAFKAHLD
-1061 KSKITEKRLV
+1061 KIKITDKRLV
-1071 EVACYGLHWA
+1071 EAACYALHWA
-1081 DWIGEYLQI
+1081 DWIGDYLQI
-1090 EGFKEAIWWFIAHT
+1090 KDFKEAIWWFIAHT

-1119 SSVPRDDFQ
+1119 STVPRDDFQ

-1157 YLSEGMGY
+1157 YLSDGMGY

-1180 LSEVIQKITEKRDKD
+1180 LDEVIQKITEKRDKD

-1213 LVHRYNLL
+1213 LVRRYNLL

-1274 MEKATL
+1274 MEKSTL
-1280 TLDDTTIRLVIDD
+1280 VLDDTQLQLVVDD
-1293 QGKAELE
+1293 EGKADII

-1308 KSVADK
+1308 KSIPDK
-1314 YKKDKQVESLKEGKT
+1314 YKKNKEVEALKDNKT

-1341 LEQAMLSQTLFSV
+1341 LEQAMLSQTLFTA
-1354 AELNRIMEHPVVKA
+1354 AELGKILEHPVVKA
-1368 MLSKLVLF
+1368 MLSKLVPF

-1384 FWQDGYLLNAEG
+1384 FWQDGKLLSAEG
-1396 EKVALKADDK
+1396 TLTPLKATDK

-1424 QKYLFDKELKQP
+1424 QKYLFDKEIKQP

-1477 RGWTVNYEEGLQRV
+1477 RGWTVNYEEGLQKV

-1518 EYVVFYSLKDGK
+1518 EYVVFYNLKDGK
-1530 EVPMKDID
+1530 EVPMKEIN

-1567 STMQMRAA
+1567 STMQMRGA
-1575 LARESARLFKLTN
+1575 LARESARLFKLQN
-1588 VEVKERH
+1588 VEVKERY
-1595 ILVKG
+1595 ILIKNEHG
-1600 KLGEYSIH
+1600 DYSLH
-1608 LGSGMVSR
+1608 LGSGMISR
-1616 GGLQLSILAVQSQHR
+1616 GGLQINVVAVQSQHR

-1642 PKSAEIISKMRL
+1642 PKTAEIISKMKL
-1654 LAEDDK
+1654 LSEGK
-1660 IKDPTILRQIK
+1660 IY

>member
-1 MIKQEQA
+1 MLKQEQA
-8 EKFLAKYEPKELKEA
+8 DKFLEKYEPKELKEA
-23 DLASFSAPYQQLG
+23 DLASFSTAYQQLG
-36 AYITG
+36 KYITN
-41 LMEYEEIGAFEQEF
+41 LIDYDESCVFEREF

-64 WESKEGKALALLLF
+64 WESKEGQALALLLF
-78 GKEIAPYAQRVWDS
+78 GKEIAPYVQRVWDS
-92 LLAYPYLR
+92 LLAYPYQR
-100 WWGRRPFRSENPA
+100 WWGRRPFRSKNPA

-118 QLSKMSTLHNYYGS
+118 QLSKMCTLHHYYSS

-141 QFQYVVYREYNVE
+141 QFQYVVYNEYNVE
-154 EFFALVL
+154 AFFALL
-161 SENPD
+161 LDEKPD

-175 FSSEHEIGGVCA
+175 FSSEHEIGGVCP

-201 RTLVEKLLLA
+201 RTLVEQLLLA
-211 AQLQEGLRQTILESL
+211 AQLQEGLRQMILESL
-226 DGTSL
+226 DETSL

-270 VVKRTLELAQTFLAD
+270 VIKRTLELSQTFLSD
-285 HTAAEKAVSSKDNI
+285 RLAAEKAVNSKDNI
-299 ERYVALWAVGVH
+299 ERYVALWAVGVR
-311 SVQQAISLAVKAIQ
+311 SVQQALDLAVKAIQ

-330 QEGRIV
+330 HEGRIV
-336 TLYFVRETGRTDWEI
+336 TLYFVQQTQITYTDI
-351 ATYAENHFGEA
+351 ATYAEAHFGEA
-362 ADLDCWLLQNLPE
+362 ADLDYWLLQNLPK
-375 GSLSQALFDRMQAVA
+375 GSPSPALFDRMQAVA
-390 KALPKEGKHFE
+390 KTLPKEGKHFE
-401 GAGFRWL
+401 GVGFRWL
-408 NFTLKPQDIYRF
+408 SFTLKQQEIYRF
-420 LIGEANEEQQE
+420 LIGEANEQQQQ
-431 RLAGELSE
+431 RLAAELSE
-439 IPVEVRQNLLQNVY
+439 IPVEERQNLLQNVY

-460 YYYESPAEKKKKPEK
+460 YYYESEAEKKKKPEK

-490 NDKAAMVAEIAF
+490 NDKAAMVAGIAF
-502 EIFKK
+502 DIFKK
-507 VPLVHEDILA
+507 IPLVHEDILA

-531 ESVALLIKQPEAVLK
+531 ESVALLIKQPESVLK
-546 DSTSRMIVS
+546 DSTSRLIVS

-566 ILTILQE
+566 ILSVLQE
-573 EERLMDYVTEQVE
+573 EQRLTDYVTEQVE
-586 AYKGR
+586 AYRGR

-601 DKLAYNPDETGEQ
+601 DKLAYNSDETGEV

-619 NGFGVINFENLTSF
+619 NGFGVIDFDRLTPF
-633 TLPQPQFDKERK
+633 VLPQPQFDKERK
-645 EKKGGFLF
+645 EKKGGLFKKKSDFLF
-653 DKIIRV
+653 DKIVRV

-667 DLLALWRKN
+667 DLLVIWRKH
-676 KDYEYACEWY
+676 KDYEYQYEGY
-686 QGETRTQLL
+686 QGATITTLL
-695 GQQIYRMHATKEGET
+695 GKEIRRQHQEQEGEP
-710 PMEVLE
+710 PMDRLN
-716 DYPLAALWKAW
+716 DLPLAKLWKDW
-727 HQKHELNE
+727 HQKHQLNE
-735 IEYQYAIRYC
+735 IEYEYAIRYC
-745 QNLYCENEVPKQLKS
+745 ENIFYENEIPKQLKS

-771 AFKGDLG
+771 AFQGNVGG
-778 NYYDSE
+778 NYYESE

-791 LTPISEAYAE
+791 LAPISEAYAE
-801 DKAFLASFKLSVF
+801 DRAFLASFKLSVF
-814 EDVLATYPPEKR
+814 EDALATYPPEKR
-826 HITIER
+826 GEKIEHNYY
-832 DYEDLSWT
+832 DMDWT
-840 DVIQDYVISIDQ
+840 EVINEFVISIDFA
-852 DEEGDIDYYTPEQRF
+852 ENGDIDYYTPEQRL

-874 YTYAQKQTK
+874 YVYAQKQTK
-883 NDLSSYTPQSVLTAL
+883 DDLSSYNPQSVLTAL

-940 DDLFTVV
+940 DELFTIA

-962 KTSLTFPETQLEQLK
+962 RTSLTFPDTQLELLK

-1019 EPFTKGYYYGSS
+1019 EPFAKGYYYGNDL
-1031 VTKRHTFSHILEVSQ
+1031 TKRRTFSHILEVSQ
-1046 PSTTDTFAAFKAYLD
+1046 PSVTDTFAAFKAHLD
-1061 KSKITEKRLV
+1061 KIKITDKRLV
-1071 EVACYGLHWA
+1071 EAACYALHWA
-1081 DWIGEYLQI
+1081 DWIGDYLQI
-1090 EGFKEAIWWFIAHT
+1090 KDFKEAIWWFIAHT

-1119 SSVPRDDFQ
+1119 STVPRDDFQ

-1157 YLSEGMGY
+1157 YLSDGMGY

-1180 LSEVIQKITEKRDKD
+1180 LDEVIPKITEKRDKD

-1213 LVHRYNLL
+1213 LVRRYNLL

-1274 MEKATL
+1274 MEKSTL
-1280 TLDDTTIRLVIDD
+1280 VLDDTTIKLVIDE

-1300 VTKGDKTL
+1300 VTKGNKTL
-1308 KSVADK
+1308 KSIPDK
-1314 YKKDKQVESLKEGKT
+1314 YKKNKEVEALKDNKT

-1341 LEQAMLSQTLFSV
+1341 LEQAMLSQTLFTA
-1354 AELNRIMEHPVVKA
+1354 AELGKILEHPVVKA

-1384 FWQDGYLLNAEG
+1384 FWQDGKLLSAEG
-1396 EKVALKADDK
+1396 TLTPLKATDK

-1424 QKYLFDKELKQP
+1424 QKYLFDKEIKQP

-1477 RGWTVNYEEGLQRV
+1477 RGWTVNYEEGLQKV

-1518 EYVVFYSLKDGK
+1518 EYVVFYNLKDGK
-1530 EVPMKDID
+1530 EVPMKEIN

-1567 STMQMRAA
+1567 STMQMRGA

-1588 VEVKERH
+1588 VEVKERY
-1595 ILVKG
+1595 ILIKNEHG
-1600 KLGEYSIH
+1600 DYSLH
-1608 LGSGMVSR
+1608 LGSGMISKS
-1616 GGLQLSILAVQSQHR
+1616 GLQINVVAVQSQHR

-1642 PKSAEIISKMRL
+1642 PKTAEIISKMKL
-1654 LAEDDK
+1654 LSEGK
-1660 IKDPTILRQIK
+1660 IY

>member
-8 EKFLAKYEPKELKEA
+8 DKFLGKHEPKELKEA
-23 DLASFSAPYQQLG
+23 DLASFSAPYQKLG
-36 AYITG
+36 AYITN
-41 LMEYEEIGAFEQEF
+41 LIDYHESSAFERKF

-92 LLAYPYLR
+92 LVAYPYQR
-100 WWGRRPFRSENPA
+100 GWGRRPFRSENPA
-113 DYTEV
+113 DYIEI
-118 QLSKMSTLHNYYGS
+118 QLSKMSTLHIHYSS
-132 GVGVLPIAE
+132 GVGTLPIAE
-141 QFQYVVYREYNVE
+141 QFQYVVYREYRVE

-161 SENPD
+161 SENLD
-166 AYYELFKDI
+166 TYYALFKDI

-192 ALITQDTRY
+192 ALMVEDTRY
-201 RTLVEKLLLA
+201 RTLVEQLLLA
-211 AQLQEGLRQTILESL
+211 AQLQEGLRQMILESL

-241 LQHNLTRFSSVVRAV
+241 LEHNLTRFSSVVRAV
-256 DVWFGFGWEAPQQS
+256 DVWFGFSWEAPQQS
-270 VVKRTLELAQTFLAD
+270 VIKRILELAQTFLNDRA
-285 HTAAEKAVSSKDNI
+285 AAEKAVNSKDNI
-299 ERYVALWAVGVH
+299 ERYVALWAVGVR
-311 SVQQAISLAVKAIQ
+311 SVQQALDLAVKAIQ

-330 QEGRIV
+330 HEGRIV

-375 GSLSQALFDRMQAVA
+375 GSLSPVLFDRMQAVA

-401 GAGFRWL
+401 GVGFRWL

-431 RLAGELSE
+431 RLAAELSE

-453 PVLGRGR
+453 PVLGRTR
-460 YYYESPAEKKKKPEK
+460 YYYESEAEKKKKPEK

-490 NDKAAMVAEIAF
+490 NDKAAMVAGIAF
-502 EIFKK
+502 DIFKK
-507 VPLVHEDILA
+507 IPLVHEDILA

-546 DSTSRMIVS
+546 DSTSRLIVS

-566 ILTILQE
+566 ILSVLQE
-573 EERLMDYVTEQVE
+573 EQRLTDYVTEQVE
-586 AYKGR
+586 AYKVR

-645 EKKGGFLF
+645 EKKGFLF

-716 DYPLAALWKAW
+716 DYPLAALWKDW
-727 HQKHELNE
+727 HQKHQLNE

-745 QNLYCENEVPKQLKS
+745 QNLYYENKVPKQLKD
-760 YLAGYYPDFKV
+760 YLVGYYPDFKV
-771 AFKGDLG
+771 TFQGDVG

-784 ARRLEDL
+784 ARRLQDL
-791 LTPISEAYAE
+791 LAPIREAYAE
-801 DKAFLASFKLSVF
+801 DRAFLASFKLSVF
-814 EDVLATYPPEKR
+814 EDALATYPPEKR

-832 DYEDLSWT
+832 DYDDMDWT
-840 DVIQDYVISIDQ
+840 EVIEEFVISIDYG
-852 DEEGDIDYYTPEQRF
+852 EKGDIDYYTPEQRF

-874 YTYAQKQTK
+874 YVYAQKQTK
-883 NDLSSYTPQSVLTAL
+883 DDLTVYNAQGVLTAL
-898 RAKVREDER
+898 RTKIRENER
-907 LPGIGGSLMGLT
+907 LPGVNGGLAELT
-919 LNLYQKGQ
+919 LTLYQKGQ
-927 LSADD
+927 LSVDD

-940 DDLFTVV
+940 DDLFTVA

-953 FYRRLPEAL
+953 FYRRLPDAL
-962 KTSLTFPETQLEQLK
+962 RTSLTFPDAQLEQLK
-977 TRMLQLELQRGDLPT
+977 TRMLQVELQRGDLPT

-998 QYLQEVEGMHYFFE
+998 RYLQEIEGMHYFFE

-1019 EPFTKGYYYGSS
+1019 EPFAKGYYYGNDL
-1031 VTKRHTFSHILEVSQ
+1031 TKRRTFSHILEVSQ
-1046 PSTTDTFAAFKAYLD
+1046 PSATDTFTAFKAHLD
-1061 KSKITEKRLV
+1061 TLKITNKRLV
-1071 EVACYGLHWA
+1071 EVACYALHWA
-1081 DWIGEYLQI
+1081 DWIGDYLQI
-1090 EGFKEAIWWFIAHT
+1090 KDFKEAIWWFIAHT

-1119 SSVPRDDFQ
+1119 STVPRDDFQ
-1128 RGAIDVDWYHRVHK
+1128 RGAIDVDWYQRVHK

-1157 YLSEGMGY
+1157 YLSDGMGY

-1180 LSEVIQKITEKRDKD
+1180 LDEVIQKITEKRDKD

-1213 LVHRYNLL
+1213 LVSRYNLL

-1274 MEKATL
+1274 MEKSTL
-1280 TLDDTTIRLVIDD
+1280 TLDDTTIRLVIDE

-1308 KSVADK
+1308 KSIPDK
-1314 YKKDKQVESLKEGKT
+1314 YKKDKQVEALKDNKS

-1341 LEQAMLSQTLFSV
+1341 LEQAMLSQTLFTA
-1354 AELNRIMEHPVVKA
+1354 AELAKILEHPVVKA

-1384 FWQDGYLLNAEG
+1384 FWQDGKLLSAEG
-1396 EKVALKADDK
+1396 TLTPLKAGDK

-1436 FKQVFRELYIPT
+1436 FKQVFRELYVPT

-1462 GHQVQPQKTVALLRG
+1462 GHQVQPQKTVALLRS

-1510 SDVEAPTL
+1510 SEVEAPTL
-1518 EYVVFYSLKDGK
+1518 EYVVFYNLKDGK
-1530 EVPMKDID
+1530 EVPMKEIN

-1561 DPEASH
+1561 DPEASY
-1567 STMQMRAA
+1567 STMQMRGA
-1575 LARESARLFKLTN
+1575 LARESARLFKLDN
-1588 VEVKERH
+1588 VEVKERY
-1595 ILVKG
+1595 ILVKTEHG
-1600 KLGEYSIH
+1600 DYSLH
-1608 LGSGMVSR
+1608 LGSGMISKS
-1616 GGLQLSILAVQSQHR
+1616 GLQINVVAVQSQHR

-1642 PKSAEIISKMRL
+1642 PKTAEIISKMKL
-1654 LAEDDK
+1654 LSEGK
-1660 IKDPTILRQIK
+1660 IY

>member
-141 QFQYVVYREYNVE
+141 QFQYVIYREYNVE

-166 AYYELFKDI
+166 AYYALFKDI
-175 FSSEHEIGGVCA
+175 FSSEHEIGGVCT

-192 ALITQDTRY
+192 ALMVEDTRY

-270 VVKRTLELAQTFLAD
+270 VVKRTLELAQTFLSDRA
-285 HTAAEKAVSSKDNI
+285 AAEKAVSSKDNI
-299 ERYVALWAVGVH
+299 ERYVALWSVGLR

-330 QEGRIV
+330 HEGRIV
-336 TLYFVRETGRTDWEI
+336 TLYFVRETRKTDREI
-351 ATYAENHFGEA
+351 ATYAEAHFGEV

-375 GSLSQALFDRMQAVA
+375 GSLSPVLFDRMHAVA

-401 GAGFRWL
+401 GVGFRWL

-460 YYYESPAEKKKKPEK
+460 YYYESPAEKKKKKKPEK

-490 NDKAAMVAEIAF
+490 NDKASYVAEIAF
-502 EIFKK
+502 EILKK
-507 VPLVHEDILA
+507 VPLVQDDILA

-546 DSTSRMIVS
+546 DSTSRLIVS

-566 ILTILQE
+566 ILTVLQE
-573 EERLMDYVTEQVE
+573 EERLTDYVTEQVE

-601 DKLAYNPDETGEQ
+601 DKLAYNSDETGEV

-619 NGFGVINFENLTSF
+619 NGFGVIDFDRLTPF
-633 TLPQPQFDKERK
+633 VLPQPQFDKERK
-645 EKKGGFLF
+645 EKKGFLF

-659 EKVREALN
+659 ESVREALN
-667 DLLALWRKN
+667 ELLVIWRKH
-676 KDYEYACEWY
+676 KDYEYQYEGY
-686 QGETRTQLL
+686 QGATITTLL
-695 GQQIYRMHATKEGET
+695 GKEIRRQHQEQEGET
-710 PMEVLE
+710 PMDRLN
-716 DYPLAALWKAW
+716 DLPLAELWKDW
-727 HQKHELNE
+727 HQKHQLNE
-735 IEYQYAIRYC
+735 IEYEYAIRYC
-745 QNLYCENEVPKQLKS
+745 ENIFYENEIPKQLKG
-760 YLAGYYPDFKV
+760 YLTGYYPDFKV
-771 AFKGDLG
+771 AFQGNVGG
-778 NYYDSE
+778 NYYESE

-791 LTPISEAYAE
+791 LAPISEAYAE
-801 DKAFLASFKLSVF
+801 DRVFLASFKLSVF
-814 EDVLATYPPEKR
+814 EDALATYPPEKR
-826 HITIER
+826 KVKIER
-832 DYEDLSWT
+832 DYDDMDWT
-840 DVIQDYVISIDQ
+840 EVIDEFVISMNQ
-852 DEEGDIDYYTPEQRF
+852 VENGDIDYYTPEQRL

-874 YTYAQKQTK
+874 YVYAQKQTK
-883 NDLSSYTPQSVLTAL
+883 DDLTIYTPQEVLTDL
-898 RAKVREDER
+898 RAKVRESER
-907 LPGIGGSLMGLT
+907 LPGVNGGLAGLT
-919 LNLYQKGQ
+919 LTLYQKGQ

-940 DDLFTVV
+940 DDLFTVA

-953 FYRRLPEAL
+953 FYRRLPEVL
-962 KTSLTFPETQLEQLK
+962 KTSLTFPDTQLELLK
-977 TRMLQLELQRGDLPT
+977 TRMLQVELQRGDLPT

-998 QYLQEVEGMHYFFE
+998 RYLQEIEGMHYFFE

-1019 EPFTKGYYYGSS
+1019 EPFAKGYYYGNDL
-1031 VTKRHTFSHILEVSQ
+1031 TKRRTFSHILEVSQ
-1046 PSTTDTFAAFKAYLD
+1046 PSATDTFAAFKAHLD
-1061 KSKITEKRLV
+1061 KIKITDKRLV
-1071 EVACYGLHWA
+1071 EAACYALHWA
-1081 DWIGEYLQI
+1081 DWLGDYLQI
-1090 EGFKEAIWWFIAHT
+1090 KDFKEAIWWFIAHT

-1119 SSVPRDDFQ
+1119 STVPRDDFQ

-1157 YLSEGMGY
+1157 YLSDGMGY

-1180 LSEVIQKITEKRDKD
+1180 LDEVIQKITEKRDKD

-1213 LVHRYNLL
+1213 LVRRYNLL

-1274 MEKATL
+1274 MEKSTL
-1280 TLDDTTIRLVIDD
+1280 VLDDTTIKLVIDE

-1308 KSVADK
+1308 KSIPDK
-1314 YKKDKQVESLKEGKT
+1314 YKKNKEVEALKDSKS

-1341 LEQAMLSQTLFSV
+1341 LEQAMLSQTLFTA
-1354 AELNRIMEHPVVKA
+1354 AELGKILEHPVVKA

-1384 FWQDGYLLNAEG
+1384 FWQDGKLLSAEG
-1396 EKVALKADDK
+1396 TLTPLKATDK

-1424 QKYLFDKELKQP
+1424 QKYLFDKEIKQP

-1477 RGWTVNYEEGLQRV
+1477 RGWTVNYEEGLQKV

-1518 EYVVFYSLKDGK
+1518 EYVVFYNLKDGK
-1530 EVPMKDID
+1530 EVPMKEIN

-1567 STMQMRAA
+1567 STMQMRGA

-1588 VEVKERH
+1588 VEVKERY
-1595 ILVKG
+1595 ILVKNEHG
-1600 KLGEYSIH
+1600 DYSLH
-1608 LGSGMVSR
+1608 LGSGMISR
-1616 GGLQLSILAVQSQHR
+1616 GGLQINVVAVQSQHR

-1642 PKSAEIISKMRL
+1642 PKTAEIISKMKL
-1654 LAEDDK
+1654 LSEGK
-1660 IKDPTILRQIK
+1660 IY

>member
-1 MIKQEQA
+1 MLKQEQA
-8 EKFLAKYEPKELKEA
+8 DKFLEKYEPKELKEA
-23 DLASFSAPYQQLG
+23 DLASFSTAYQQLG
-36 AYITG
+36 KYITN
-41 LMEYEEIGAFEQEF
+41 LIDYDESCVFEREF
-55 ASYNFPDKL
+55 TSYNFPDKL

-78 GKEIAPYAQRVWDS
+78 GKEIAPYVQRVWDS
-92 LLAYPYLR
+92 LLAYPYQR
-100 WWGRRPFRSENPA
+100 WWERRPFRSENPA

-118 QLSKMSTLHNYYGS
+118 QLSKMCTLHHYHSS

-141 QFQYVVYREYNVE
+141 QFQYVVYNEDDVE
-154 EFFALVL
+154 AFFALL
-161 SENPD
+161 LDEKPD

-175 FSSEHEIGGVCA
+175 FSSEHEIGGVCP

-201 RTLVEKLLLA
+201 RTLVEQLLLA
-211 AQLQEGLRQTILESL
+211 AQLQEGLRQMILESL
-226 DGTSL
+226 DETSL

-241 LQHNLTRFSSVVRAV
+241 LGHNLTRFSSVVRAV

-270 VVKRTLELAQTFLAD
+270 VIKRTLELSQTFLSD
-285 HTAAEKAVSSKDNI
+285 RVAAEKAVNSKDSI
-299 ERYVALWAVGVH
+299 ERYVALWAVGVR
-311 SVQQAISLAVKAIQ
+311 SVQQALDLAVKAIQ

-330 QEGRIV
+330 HEGRIV
-336 TLYFVRETGRTDWEI
+336 TLYFVQQTQITYTDI
-351 ATYAENHFGEA
+351 ATYAEAHFGEA
-362 ADLDCWLLQNLPE
+362 ADLDYWLLQNLPK
-375 GSLSQALFDRMQAVA
+375 GSPSPALFDRMQAVA
-390 KALPKEGKHFE
+390 KTLPKEGKHFE
-401 GAGFRWL
+401 GVGFRWL
-408 NFTLKPQDIYRF
+408 SFTLKPQDIYRF
-420 LIGEANEEQQE
+420 LIGEANEAQQE
-431 RLAGELSE
+431 RLAAELSE
-439 IPVEVRQNLLQNVY
+439 IPMEERQNLLQNVY

-460 YYYESPAEKKKKPEK
+460 YYYESEAEKKKKPEK

-490 NDKAAMVAEIAF
+490 NDKAAMVAGIAF
-502 EIFKK
+502 DIFKK
-507 VPLVHEDILA
+507 IPLVHEDILA

-531 ESVALLIKQPEAVLK
+531 ESVALLIKQPESVLK
-546 DSTSRMIVS
+546 DSTSRLIVS

-566 ILTILQE
+566 ILSVLQE
-573 EERLMDYVTEQVE
+573 EQRLTDYVTEQVE
-586 AYKGR
+586 AYRGR

-601 DKLAYNPDETGEQ
+601 DKLAYNSDETAEQ

-619 NGFGVINFENLTSF
+619 NGFGVIDFDRLTPF
-633 TLPQPQFDKERK
+633 VLPQPQFDKERK
-645 EKKGGFLF
+645 EKKGFLF

-659 EKVREALN
+659 ESVREALN
-667 DLLALWRKN
+667 ELLVIWRKH
-676 KDYEYACEWY
+676 KDYEYQYEGY
-686 QGETRTQLL
+686 QGATITTLL
-695 GQQIYRMHATKEGET
+695 GKEIRRQHQEQEGET
-710 PMEVLE
+710 PMDRLN
-716 DYPLAALWKAW
+716 DLPLAKLWKDW
-727 HQKHELNE
+727 HQKYQLNE
-735 IEYQYAIRYC
+735 IEYEYAIRYC
-745 QNLYCENEVPKQLKS
+745 ENIFYENEIPKQLKG
-760 YLAGYYPDFKV
+760 YLTGYYPDFKV
-771 AFKGDLG
+771 AFQGNVGG
-778 NYYDSE
+778 NYYESE

-791 LTPISEAYAE
+791 LAPISEAYAE
-801 DKAFLASFKLSVF
+801 DRAFLASFKLSVF
-814 EDVLATYPPEKR
+814 EDALATYPPEKR
-826 HITIER
+826 KVKIER
-832 DYEDLSWT
+832 DYDDMDWT
-840 DVIQDYVISIDQ
+840 EVI
-852 DEEGDIDYYTPEQRF
+852 DEFVVSMNQGENGDIDYYTPEQRL

-874 YTYAQKQTK
+874 YVYAQKQTK
-883 NDLSSYTPQSVLTAL
+883 DDLTIYNPQEVLTDL
-898 RAKVREDER
+898 RAKVRESER
-907 LPGIGGSLMGLT
+907 LPGVNGGLAGLT
-919 LNLYQKGQ
+919 LTLYQKGQ

-940 DDLFTVV
+940 DDLFTVA

-962 KTSLTFPETQLEQLK
+962 KTSLTFPDTQLELLK
-977 TRMLQLELQRGDLPT
+977 TRMLQVELQRGDLPT

-998 QYLQEVEGMHYFFE
+998 RYLQEIEGMHYFFE

-1019 EPFTKGYYYGSS
+1019 EPFAKGYYYGNDL
-1031 VTKRHTFSHILEVSQ
+1031 TKRRTFSHILEVSQ
-1046 PSTTDTFAAFKAYLD
+1046 PSATDTFAAFKAHLD
-1061 KSKITEKRLV
+1061 KIKITDKRLV
-1071 EVACYGLHWA
+1071 EAACYALHWA
-1081 DWIGEYLQI
+1081 DWIGDYLQI
-1090 EGFKEAIWWFIAHT
+1090 KDFKEAIWWFIAHT

-1119 SSVPRDDFQ
+1119 STVPRDDFQ

-1157 YLSEGMGY
+1157 YLSDGMGY

-1180 LSEVIQKITEKRDKD
+1180 LDEVIQKITEKRDKD

-1213 LVHRYNLL
+1213 LVRRYNLL

-1280 TLDDTTIRLVIDD
+1280 VLDDTTIKLVIDE

-1308 KSVADK
+1308 KSIPDK
-1314 YKKDKQVESLKEGKT
+1314 YKKDKQVEALKDSKS

-1341 LEQAMLSQTLFSV
+1341 LEQAMLSQTLFTA
-1354 AELNRIMEHPVVKA
+1354 AELSKILEHPVVKA

-1384 FWQDGYLLNAEG
+1384 FWQDGKLLSAEG
-1396 EKVALKADDK
+1396 SLTPLKATDK

-1424 QKYLFDKELKQP
+1424 QKYLFDKEIKQP

-1477 RGWTVNYEEGLQRV
+1477 RGWTVNYEEGLQKV

-1518 EYVVFYSLKDGK
+1518 EYVVFYNLKDGK
-1530 EVPMKDID
+1530 EVPMKEIN

-1567 STMQMRAA
+1567 STMQMRGA
-1575 LARESARLFKLTN
+1575 LARESARLFKLQN
-1588 VEVKERH
+1588 VEVKERY
-1595 ILVKG
+1595 ILVKTEHG
-1600 KLGEYSIH
+1600 DYSLH
-1608 LGSGMVSR
+1608 LGSGMISK
-1616 GGLQLSILAVQSQHR
+1616 GGLQINVVAVQSQHR

-1642 PKSAEIISKMRL
+1642 PKTAEIISKMKL
-1654 LAEDDK
+1654 LSEGK
-1660 IKDPTILRQIK
+1660 IY

>member
-1 MIKQEQA
+1 MIEQEQVNQY
-8 EKFLAKYEPKELKEA
+8 LAPFKAKELKKE
-23 DLASFSAPYQQLG
+23 DLASFSQSYQKLG
-36 AYITG
+36 EYILNKSSSKEQRHLEANFPSLG
-41 LMEYEEIGAFEQEF
+41 L
-55 ASYNFPDKL
+55 PDKL
-64 WESKEGKALALLLF
+64 WETKEGKALATLLF
-78 GKEIAPYAQRVWDS
+78 SEVQAPYIQRVWDI
-92 LLAYPYLR
+92 AYQFPYSYTYN
-100 WWGRRPFRSENPA
+100 RRPFRSPNPE
-113 DYTEV
+113 DYRAE
-118 QLSKMSTLHNYYGS
+118 QLRTLKRLRSFYNV
-132 GVGVLPIAE
+132 GVGALSVEE
-141 QFQYVVYREYNVE
+141 QFQYAFYKGGEEDFFVV
-154 EFFALVL
+154 VL

-166 AYYELFKDI
+166 AYYPLFEEI
-175 FSSEHEIGGVCA
+175 FFGEHEIGGVCES
-187 VLIKA
+187 LIKS
-192 ALITQDTRY
+192 ALMVKDPRY
-201 RTLVEKLLLA
+201 HTLVEKLLLA

-226 DGTSL
+226 DETTIPV
-231 ASLQHFIGVI
+231 LQHFIALI
-241 LQHNLTRFSSVVRAV
+241 LEHNLTRFSSVVRAV
-256 DVWFGFGWEAPQQS
+256 DVWFGFGWEAPQQA
-270 VVKRTLELAQTFLAD
+270 VVKRTLELAQTYLAD
-285 HTAAEKAVSSKDNI
+285 LDKAREAVSSKDNV
-299 ERYVALWAVGVH
+299 ERYVALWAVAVYN
-311 SVQQAISLAVKAIQ
+311 VQEALSLATEALNNT
-325 DPQTS
+325 QTS
-330 QEGRIV
+330 YEACV
-336 TLYFVRETGRTDWEI
+336 AVLYFMYQTQKKTSEI
-351 ATYAENHFGEA
+351 LPFAEKYFGIEPA
-362 ADLDCWLLQNLPE
+362 WDYWILQNLPKGE
-375 GSLSQALFDRMQAVA
+375 IPQELFEKMRTAA
-390 KALPKEGKHFE
+390 HKLPKDGKNFE
-401 GAGFRWL
+401 GLGFRWL
-408 NFTLKPQDIYRF
+408 NFTVKPLDIYQSV
-420 LIGEANEEQQE
+420 LKVANEQQQQI
-431 RLAGELSE
+431 LAGELAE
-439 IPVEVRQNLLQNVY
+439 IPVDVRHILLDDIF
-453 PVLGRGR
+453 PVLSRGR
-460 YYYESPAEKKKKPEK
+460 YSYYSEEEKNLPPED
-475 YPADSWQRALVRTAL
+475 YPADSWQRTLVRTAL
-490 NDKAAMVAEIAF
+490 NDKGPYVVSKAMEVL
-502 EIFKK
+502 KK
-507 VPLVHEDILA
+507 VPLVQDDILA
-517 IEQVLSRKNKEQRK
+517 LEQVLSRKNKEQRK
-531 ESVALLIKQPEAVLK
+531 ESVALLVKQPEAVLK

-555 KSADQRLAALE
+555 KNADQRLAALE
-566 ILTILQE
+566 ILTVLQE
-573 EERLMDYVTEQVE
+573 EERLTDYVTEQVE

-591 KLTKNEQVLM
+591 KFSKNEQVLM
-601 DKLAYNPDETGEQ
+601 DKLTYNPKTATEL
-614 RYDLS
+614 RYDLT
-619 NGFGVINFENLTSF
+619 NGFGVINLDNLTSF
-633 TLPQPQFDKERK
+633 DLPKPQFDKERK

-653 DKIIRV
+653 DKLVNIQ
-659 EKVREALN
+659 KVGEGVSE
-667 DLLALWRKN
+667 LLALWRAN
-676 KDYEYACEWY
+676 KDYEYQYEGY
-686 QGETRTQLL
+686 QGATETILL
-695 GQQIYRMHATKEGET
+695 GNVIRRQHKGKDDET
-710 PMEVLE
+710 PMEILE
-716 DYPLAALWKAW
+716 DLPLADLWKGW
-727 HQKHELNE
+727 HEKYQFNE
-735 IEYQYAIRYC
+735 VEYYFAKRYC
-745 QNLYCENEVPKQLKS
+745 GNLYYENAIPQGLDD
-760 YLAGYYPDFKV
+760 YLAMYYPDFKV
-771 AFKGDLG
+771 RFEGQVHS
-778 NYYDSE
+778 YYGE
-784 ARRLEDL
+784 ARRAESLLGYLMNAYSEDRAL
-791 LTPISEAYAE
+791 
-801 DKAFLASFKLSVF
+801 LASFKLSVF
-814 EDVLATYPPEKR
+814 EDALATFPKEKR
-826 HITIER
+826 GEIYKRGYSSLDWDDVVT
-832 DYEDLSWT
+832 DYAA
-840 DVIQDYVISIDQ
+840 VVYY
-852 DEEGDIDYYTPEQRF
+852 GDDGDFPYYTDDQLFR
-867 KLWQLLY
+867 LWQILY
-874 YTYAQKQTK
+874 YLYIEVKKDLDAQKNTIK
-883 NDLSSYTPQSVLTAL
+883 DVLPY
-898 RAKVREDER
+898 VRNFVRREER
-907 LPGIGGSLMGLT
+907 LPGINEGLLQLT
-919 LNLYQKGQ
+919 LMLYNKGR
-927 LSADD
+927 LTTDD
-932 LLFFCLLE
+932 LIFFCLLNNE
-940 DDLFTVV
+940 LFAMA
-947 QGGENY
+947 QGAENH
-953 FYRRLPEAL
+953 FSRRLP
-962 KTSLTFPETQLEQLK
+962 KWIKDTLTFPEILLEEIR
-977 TRMLQLELQRGDLPT
+977 THMLQVELQRGDLPT
-992 DASIYI
+992 DASVYI
-998 QYLQEVEGMHYFFE
+998 SSLSEIEGAQYFFE

-1019 EPFTKGYYYGSS
+1019 EPFAKGYGSGVS
-1031 VTKRHTFSHILEVSQ
+1031 KRFTFSRILEVSQ
-1046 PSTTDTFAAFKAYLD
+1046 PSATDTFTAFKKHLDEVKLD
-1061 KSKITEKRLV
+1061 KKRLV
-1071 EVACYGLHWA
+1071 EAACYAPHWTE
-1081 DWIGEYLQI
+1081 WIGDYLKI
-1090 EGFKEAIWWFIAHT
+1090 KSFREAVWWFIAHT

-1213 LVHRYNLL
+1213 LVSRYNLL

-1274 MEKATL
+1274 MEKST
-1280 TLDDTTIRLVIDD
+1280 LVIDD
-1293 QGKAELE
+1293 TQLQLVVDEEGKADII

-1308 KSVADK
+1308 KSIPDK
-1314 YKKDKQVESLKEGKT
+1314 YKKSKEVEALKEGKT

-1341 LEQAMLSQTLFSV
+1341 LEQAMLSQTLFTV
-1354 AELNRIMEHPVVKA
+1354 AELHRIMEHPVVRA

-1530 EVPMKDID
+1530 EVPMKEIN

-1575 LARESARLFKLTN
+1575 LARESARLFKLSN

>member
-1 MIKQEQA
+1 MLKQEQA
-8 EKFLAKYEPKELKEA
+8 EKFLGKYEPKQLKEA
-23 DLASFSAPYQQLG
+23 DLASFSTAYQQLG
-36 AYITG
+36 KYITN
-41 LMEYEEIGAFEQEF
+41 LIDYDESCVFEREF
-55 ASYNFPDKL
+55 ASYSFPDKL
-64 WESKEGKALALLLF
+64 WESKEGQALALLLF
-78 GKEIAPYAQRVWDS
+78 GKEIAPYVQRVWDS
-92 LLAYPYLR
+92 LLAYPYQR

-118 QLSKMSTLHNYYGS
+118 QLSKMCTLHHYYSS

-141 QFQYVVYREYNVE
+141 QFQYVVYNEYNVE
-154 EFFALVL
+154 AFFALL
-161 SENPD
+161 LDEKPD

-175 FSSEHEIGGVCA
+175 FSSEHEIGGICP

-201 RTLVEKLLLA
+201 RTLVEQLLLA
-211 AQLQEGLRQTILESL
+211 AQLQEGLRQMILESL
-226 DGTSL
+226 DETSL

-241 LQHNLTRFSSVVRAV
+241 LGHNLTRFSSVVRAV

-270 VVKRTLELAQTFLAD
+270 VIKRTLELSQTFLSD
-285 HTAAEKAVSSKDNI
+285 RVAAEKAVNSKDNI
-299 ERYVALWAVGVH
+299 ERYVALWAVGVR
-311 SVQQAISLAVKAIQ
+311 SVQQALDLAVKAIQ

-330 QEGRIV
+330 HEGRIV
-336 TLYFVRETGRTDWEI
+336 TLYFVQQTQITYTDI
-351 ATYAENHFGEA
+351 ATYAEAHFGEA
-362 ADLDCWLLQNLPE
+362 SDLDYWLLQNLPK
-375 GSLSQALFDRMQAVA
+375 GSPSPVLFDRMQTVA
-390 KALPKEGKHFE
+390 KTLPKEGKHFE
-401 GAGFRWL
+401 GVGFRWL
-408 NFTLKPQDIYRF
+408 SFTLKPQDIYRF
-420 LIGEANEEQQE
+420 LIGEANEAQQE
-431 RLAGELSE
+431 RLAAELSE
-439 IPVEVRQNLLQNVY
+439 IPVEERQNLLQNVY

-460 YYYESPAEKKKKPEK
+460 YYYESEAEKKKKPEK

-490 NDKAAMVAEIAF
+490 NDKAAMVAGIAF
-502 EIFKK
+502 DIFKK
-507 VPLVHEDILA
+507 IPLVHEDILA

-531 ESVALLIKQPEAVLK
+531 ESVALLIKQPESVLK
-546 DSTSRMIVS
+546 DSTSRLIVS

-566 ILTILQE
+566 ILSVLQE
-573 EERLMDYVTEQVE
+573 EQRLTDYVTEQVE
-586 AYKGR
+586 AYRGR

-601 DKLAYNPDETGEQ
+601 DKLAYNSDETGEV

-619 NGFGVINFENLTSF
+619 NGFGVIDFDRLTPF
-633 TLPQPQFDKERK
+633 VLPQPQFDKERK
-645 EKKGGFLF
+645 EKKDFLF

-667 DLLALWRKN
+667 DLLVIWRKH
-676 KDYEYACEWY
+676 KDYEYQYEGY
-686 QGETRTQLL
+686 QGATITTLL
-695 GQQIYRMHATKEGET
+695 GKEIRRQHQEQEGET
-710 PMEVLE
+710 PMDRLN
-716 DYPLAALWKAW
+716 DLPLAKLWKDW
-727 HQKHELNE
+727 HQKHQLNE
-735 IEYQYAIRYC
+735 IEYEYAIRYC
-745 QNLYCENEVPKQLKS
+745 ENIFYENEIPKQLKG
-760 YLAGYYPDFKV
+760 YLVGYYPDFKLT
-771 AFKGDLG
+771 FQGDVG

-791 LTPISEAYAE
+791 LAPISEAYAE
-801 DKAFLASFKLSVF
+801 DRAFLVSFKLSVF
-814 EDVLATYPPEKR
+814 EDALATYPPEKR
-826 HITIER
+826 KVKIER
-832 DYEDLSWT
+832 DYDDMEWT
-840 DVIQDYVISIDQ
+840 EVIDEFVISMNQ
-852 DEEGDIDYYTPEQRF
+852 VENGDIVDYYTPEQRL

-874 YTYAQKQTK
+874 YVYAQKQTK
-883 NDLSSYTPQSVLTAL
+883 DDLTIYNPQEVLTDL
-898 RAKVREDER
+898 RAKVRESER
-907 LPGIGGSLMGLT
+907 LPGVNGGLAGLT
-919 LNLYQKGQ
+919 LTLYQIGQ

-940 DDLFTVV
+940 DDLFTVA

-962 KTSLTFPETQLEQLK
+962 KTSLTFPDTQLELLK
-977 TRMLQLELQRGDLPT
+977 TRMLQVELQRGDLPT

-998 QYLQEVEGMHYFFE
+998 RYLQEIEGMQYFFE
-1012 ALERMGK
+1012 ALDRMGK
-1019 EPFTKGYYYGSS
+1019 EPFAKGYYYGNDL
-1031 VTKRHTFSHILEVSQ
+1031 TKRRTFSHILEVSQ
-1046 PSTTDTFAAFKAYLD
+1046 PSATDTFAAFKAHLD
-1061 KSKITEKRLV
+1061 KIKITDKRLV
-1071 EVACYGLHWA
+1071 EAACYALHWA
-1081 DWIGEYLQI
+1081 DWIGDYLQI
-1090 EGFKEAIWWFIAHT
+1090 KDFKEAIWWFIAHT

-1119 SSVPRDDFQ
+1119 STVPRDDFQ

-1157 YLSEGMGY
+1157 YLSDGMGY

-1180 LSEVIQKITEKRDKD
+1180 LDEVIQKITEKRDKD

-1213 LVHRYNLL
+1213 LVRRYNLL

-1280 TLDDTTIRLVIDD
+1280 TLDDTTIKLVVDE

-1308 KSVADK
+1308 KSIPDK
-1314 YKKDKQVESLKEGKT
+1314 YKKNKEVEALKDSKT

-1341 LEQAMLSQTLFSV
+1341 LEQAMLSQTLFTA
-1354 AELNRIMEHPVVKA
+1354 AELGKILEHPVVKA

-1376 NPETQASG
+1376 NPDTQASG
-1384 FWQDGYLLNAEG
+1384 FWQDGKLLSAEG
-1396 EKVALKADDK
+1396 TLTPLKAADK

-1424 QKYLFDKELKQP
+1424 QKYLFDKEIKQP

-1477 RGWTVNYEEGLQRV
+1477 RGWTVNYEEGLQKV

-1518 EYVVFYSLKDGK
+1518 EYVVFYNLKDGK
-1530 EVPMKDID
+1530 EVPMKEIN

-1567 STMQMRAA
+1567 STMQMRGA

-1595 ILVKG
+1595 ILVKNEHG
-1600 KLGEYSIH
+1600 DYSLH
-1608 LGSGMVSR
+1608 LGSGMISR
-1616 GGLQLSILAVQSQHR
+1616 GGLQINVVAVQSQHR

-1642 PKSAEIISKMRL
+1642 PKTAEIISKMKL
-1654 LAEDDK
+1654 LSEGK
-1660 IKDPTILRQIK
+1660 IY

>member
-1 MIKQEQA
+1 MLKQEQA
-8 EKFLAKYEPKELKEA
+8 DKFLEKYEPKQLKEA
-23 DLASFSAPYQQLG
+23 DLASFSTAYQQLG
-36 AYITG
+36 KYITN
-41 LMEYEEIGAFEQEF
+41 LIDYDESCVFEREF

-78 GKEIAPYAQRVWDS
+78 GKEIAPYVQRVWDS
-92 LLAYPYLR
+92 LLAYPYQR
-100 WWGRRPFRSENPA
+100 WWGRRPFRSKNPA

-118 QLSKMSTLHNYYGS
+118 QLSKMCTLHHYYSS

-141 QFQYVVYREYNVE
+141 QFQYVVYNEDDVE
-154 EFFALVL
+154 AFFALL
-161 SENPD
+161 LDEKPD

-175 FSSEHEIGGVCA
+175 FSSEHEIGGVCP

-201 RTLVEKLLLA
+201 RTLVEQLLLA
-211 AQLQEGLRQTILESL
+211 AQLQEGLRQMILESL
-226 DGTSL
+226 DETSL

-270 VVKRTLELAQTFLAD
+270 VIKRTLELAQTFLSD
-285 HTAAEKAVSSKDNI
+285 RLAAEKAVNSKDNI
-299 ERYVALWAVGVH
+299 ERYVALWAVGVR
-311 SVQQAISLAVKAIQ
+311 SVQQALDLAVKAIQ

-330 QEGRIV
+330 HEGRIV
-336 TLYFVRETGRTDWEI
+336 TLYFVQQTQITYTDI
-351 ATYAENHFGEA
+351 ATYAEAHFGEA
-362 ADLDCWLLQNLPE
+362 ADLDYWLLQNLPK
-375 GSLSQALFDRMQAVA
+375 GSPSPALFDRMQAVA
-390 KALPKEGKHFE
+390 KTLPKEGKHFE
-401 GAGFRWL
+401 GVGFRWL
-408 NFTLKPQDIYRF
+408 SFTLKQQEIYSF
-420 LIGEANEEQQE
+420 LIGEANEQQQQ
-431 RLAGELSE
+431 RLAAELSE
-439 IPVEVRQNLLQNVY
+439 IPVEERQNLLQNVY
-453 PVLGRGR
+453 PVLGRAR
-460 YYYESPAEKKKKPEK
+460 YYYDSEAEKKKKPEK

-490 NDKAAMVAEIAF
+490 NDKAAMVAGIAF
-502 EIFKK
+502 DIFKK
-507 VPLVHEDILA
+507 IPLVHEDILA

-531 ESVALLIKQPEAVLK
+531 ESVALLIKQPESVLK
-546 DSTSRMIVS
+546 DSTSRLIVS

-566 ILTILQE
+566 ILSVLQE
-573 EERLMDYVTEQVE
+573 EQRLTDYVTEQVE
-586 AYKGR
+586 AYRGR

-601 DKLAYNPDETGEQ
+601 DKLAYNSDETAEQ

-619 NGFGVINFENLTSF
+619 NGFGVIDFDRLTPF
-633 TLPQPQFDKERK
+633 VLPQPQFDKERK
-645 EKKGGFLF
+645 EKKGGLFKKKSDFLF
-653 DKIIRV
+653 DKIVRV

-667 DLLALWRKN
+667 DLLVIWRKH
-676 KDYEYACEWY
+676 KDYEYQYEGY
-686 QGETRTQLL
+686 QGATITTLL
-695 GQQIYRMHATKEGET
+695 GKEIRRQHQEQEGET
-710 PMEVLE
+710 PMDRLN
-716 DYPLAALWKAW
+716 DLPLAALWKDW
-727 HQKHELNE
+727 HQKHQLNE
-735 IEYQYAIRYC
+735 IEYEYAIRYC
-745 QNLYCENEVPKQLKS
+745 ENIFYENEIPKQLKS

-771 AFKGDLG
+771 AFQGNVGG
-778 NYYDSE
+778 NYYESE

-791 LTPISEAYAE
+791 LAPISEAYAE
-801 DKAFLASFKLSVF
+801 DRAFLASFKLSVF
-814 EDVLATYPPEKR
+814 EDALATYPPEKR
-826 HITIER
+826 KVKIEC
-832 DYEDLSWT
+832 DYDDMDWT
-840 DVIQDYVISIDQ
+840 EVIDEFVISMNQ
-852 DEEGDIDYYTPEQRF
+852 GENGDIDYYTPEQRLR
-867 KLWQLLY
+867 LWQLLY
-874 YTYAQKQTK
+874 YVYAQKQTK
-883 NDLSSYTPQSVLTAL
+883 DDLTIYNPQEVLTDL
-898 RAKVREDER
+898 RAKVRESER
-907 LPGIGGSLMGLT
+907 LPGVNGGLAGLT
-919 LNLYQKGQ
+919 LTLYQKGQ

-940 DDLFTVV
+940 DDLFTVA

-953 FYRRLPEAL
+953 FYRRLPEVL
-962 KTSLTFPETQLEQLK
+962 KTSLTFPDTQLELLK

-998 QYLQEVEGMHYFFE
+998 RYLEEIEGMHYFFE

-1019 EPFTKGYYYGSS
+1019 EPFAKGYYYGNDL
-1031 VTKRHTFSHILEVSQ
+1031 TKRRTFSHILEVSQ
-1046 PSTTDTFAAFKAYLD
+1046 PSATDTFAAFKAHLD
-1061 KSKITEKRLV
+1061 KIKITDKRLV
-1071 EVACYGLHWA
+1071 EAACYALHWA
-1081 DWIGEYLQI
+1081 DWIGDYLQI
-1090 EGFKEAIWWFIAHT
+1090 KDFKEAIWWFIAHT

-1119 SSVPRDDFQ
+1119 STVPRDDFQ
-1128 RGAIDVDWYHRVHK
+1128 RGAIDVDWYHRIHK

-1157 YLSEGMGY
+1157 YLSDGMGY

-1180 LSEVIQKITEKRDKD
+1180 LDEVIQKITEKRDKD

-1213 LVHRYNLL
+1213 LVRRYNLL

-1280 TLDDTTIRLVIDD
+1280 TLDDTTIKLVVDE

-1308 KSVADK
+1308 KSIPDK
-1314 YKKDKQVESLKEGKT
+1314 YKKNKEVEALKDSKT

-1341 LEQAMLSQTLFSV
+1341 LEQAMLSQTLFTA
-1354 AELNRIMEHPVVKA
+1354 AELAKILEHPVVKA

-1384 FWQDGYLLNAEG
+1384 FWQDGKLLSAEG
-1396 EKVALKADDK
+1396 TLTPLKAADK

-1424 QKYLFDKELKQP
+1424 QKYLFDKEIKQP
-1436 FKQVFRELYIPT
+1436 FKQVFRELYVPT

-1477 RGWTVNYEEGLQRV
+1477 RGWTVNYEEGLQKV

-1518 EYVVFYSLKDGK
+1518 EYVVFYNLKDGK
-1530 EVPMKDID
+1530 EVPMKEIN

-1567 STMQMRAA
+1567 STMQMRGA

-1588 VEVKERH
+1588 VEVKERY
-1595 ILVKG
+1595 ILVKNEHG
-1600 KLGEYSIH
+1600 DYSLH
-1608 LGSGMVSR
+1608 LGSGMISR
-1616 GGLQLSILAVQSQHR
+1616 GGLQINVVAVQSQHR

-1642 PKSAEIISKMRL
+1642 PKTAEIISKMKL
-1654 LAEDDK
+1654 LSEGK
-1660 IKDPTILRQIK
+1660 IY

>member
-1 MIKQEQA
+1 M
-8 EKFLAKYEPKELKEA
+8 
-23 DLASFSAPYQQLG
+23 
-36 AYITG
+36 
-41 LMEYEEIGAFEQEF
+41 
-55 ASYNFPDKL
+55 
-64 WESKEGKALALLLF
+64 LLF
-78 GKEIAPYAQRVWDS
+78 GKEIAPYVQRVWDS
-92 LLAYPYLR
+92 LLAYPYQR
-100 WWGRRPFRSENPA
+100 WWERRPFRSKNPA

-118 QLSKMSTLHNYYGS
+118 QLSKMCTLHHYYSS

-141 QFQYVVYREYNVE
+141 QFQYVVYNEDDVE
-154 EFFALVL
+154 AFFALL
-161 SENPD
+161 LDEKPD

-175 FSSEHEIGGVCA
+175 FSSEHEIGGVCP

-201 RTLVEKLLLA
+201 RTLVEQLLLA
-211 AQLQEGLRQTILESL
+211 AQLQEGLRQMILESL

-231 ASLQHFIGVI
+231 KSLQHFIGVI
-241 LQHNLTRFSSVVRAV
+241 LEHNLTRFSSVVRAV
-256 DVWFGFGWEAPQQS
+256 DVWLGFGWEAPQQS
-270 VVKRTLELAQTFLAD
+270 VIKRTLELSQTFLSD
-285 HTAAEKAVSSKDNI
+285 RVAAEKAVNSKDNI
-299 ERYVALWAVGVH
+299 ERYVALWAVGVR
-311 SVQQAISLAVKAIQ
+311 SVQQALDLAVKAIQ

-330 QEGRIV
+330 HEGRIV
-336 TLYFVRETGRTDWEI
+336 TLYFVQQTQITYTDI
-351 ATYAENHFGEA
+351 ATYAEAHFGEA
-362 ADLDCWLLQNLPE
+362 ADLDYWLLQNLPK
-375 GSLSQALFDRMQAVA
+375 GSPSPALFDRMQAVA
-390 KALPKEGKHFE
+390 KTLPKEGKHFE
-401 GAGFRWL
+401 GVGFRWL
-408 NFTLKPQDIYRF
+408 SFTLKPQDIYRF
-420 LIGEANEEQQE
+420 LIGEANEAQQE
-431 RLAGELSE
+431 RLAAELSE
-439 IPVEVRQNLLQNVY
+439 IPVEERQNLLQNVY

-460 YYYESPAEKKKKPEK
+460 YYYESEAEKKKKPEK

-490 NDKAAMVAEIAF
+490 NDKAAMVAGIAF
-502 EIFKK
+502 DIFKK
-507 VPLVHEDILA
+507 IPLVHEDILA

-531 ESVALLIKQPEAVLK
+531 ESVALLVKQPESVLK
-546 DSTSRMIVS
+546 DSTSRLIVS

-566 ILTILQE
+566 ILTVLQE
-573 EERLMDYVTEQVE
+573 EQRLTDYVTEQVE
-586 AYKGR
+586 AYRER

-601 DKLAYNPDETGEQ
+601 DKLAYNSDETGEV

-619 NGFGVINFENLTSF
+619 NGFGVIDFDRLTPF
-633 TLPQPQFDKERK
+633 VLPQPLFDKERK
-645 EKKGGFLF
+645 EKKGGLFKKKSDFLF

-667 DLLALWRKN
+667 DLLVIWRKH
-676 KDYEYACEWY
+676 KDYEYQYEGY
-686 QGETRTQLL
+686 QGATITTLL
-695 GQQIYRMHATKEGET
+695 GKEIRRQHQEQEGET
-710 PMEVLE
+710 PMDRLN
-716 DYPLAALWKAW
+716 DLPLAELWKDW
-727 HQKHELNE
+727 HQKHQLNE
-735 IEYQYAIRYC
+735 IEYEYAIRYC
-745 QNLYCENEVPKQLKS
+745 ENIFYENEIPKQLKS

-771 AFKGDLG
+771 AFQGNVGG
-778 NYYDSE
+778 NYYESE

-791 LTPISEAYAE
+791 LAPISEAYAE
-801 DKAFLASFKLSVF
+801 DRAFSASFKLSVF
-814 EDVLATYPPEKR
+814 EDALATYPPEKR
-826 HITIER
+826 KVKIER
-832 DYEDLSWT
+832 DYDDMDWT
-840 DVIQDYVISIDQ
+840 EVIDEFVISMNQ
-852 DEEGDIDYYTPEQRF
+852 VENGDIDYYTPEQRL

-874 YTYAQKQTK
+874 YVYAQKQTK
-883 NDLSSYTPQSVLTAL
+883 DDLTIYNPQEVLTDL
-898 RAKVREDER
+898 RAKVRESER
-907 LPGIGGSLMGLT
+907 LPGVNGELAGLT
-919 LNLYQKGQ
+919 LTLYQKGQ

-940 DDLFTVV
+940 DDLFTVA

-962 KTSLTFPETQLEQLK
+962 KTSLTFPDTQLELLK
-977 TRMLQLELQRGDLPT
+977 TRMLQVELQRGDLPT

-998 QYLQEVEGMHYFFE
+998 RYLQEIEGMHYFFE

-1019 EPFTKGYYYGSS
+1019 EPFAKGYYYGNDL
-1031 VTKRHTFSHILEVSQ
+1031 TKRRTFSHILEVSQ
-1046 PSTTDTFAAFKAYLD
+1046 PSATDTFAAFKAHLD
-1061 KSKITEKRLV
+1061 KIKITDKRLV
-1071 EVACYGLHWA
+1071 EAACYALHWA
-1081 DWIGEYLQI
+1081 DWIGDYLQI
-1090 EGFKEAIWWFIAHT
+1090 KDFKEAIWWFIAHT

-1119 SSVPRDDFQ
+1119 STVPRDDFQ

-1157 YLSEGMGY
+1157 YLSDGMGY

-1180 LSEVIQKITEKRDKD
+1180 LDEVIQKITEKRDKD

-1213 LVHRYNLL
+1213 LVRRYNLL

-1274 MEKATL
+1274 MEKSTL
-1280 TLDDTTIRLVIDD
+1280 VLDDTTIKLVIDE

-1308 KSVADK
+1308 KSIPDK
-1314 YKKDKQVESLKEGKT
+1314 YKKNKEVEALKDNKT

-1341 LEQAMLSQTLFSV
+1341 LEQAMLSQTLFTA
-1354 AELNRIMEHPVVKA
+1354 AELGKILEHPVVKA

-1376 NPETQASG
+1376 NPDTQASG
-1384 FWQDGYLLNAEG
+1384 FWQDGKLLSAEG
-1396 EKVALKADDK
+1396 TLTPLKATDK

-1424 QKYLFDKELKQP
+1424 QKYLFDKEIKQP

-1477 RGWTVNYEEGLQRV
+1477 RGWTVNYEEGLQKV

-1518 EYVVFYSLKDGK
+1518 EYVVFYNLKDGK
-1530 EVPMKDID
+1530 EVPMKEIN

-1567 STMQMRAA
+1567 STMQMRGA

-1588 VEVKERH
+1588 VEVKERY
-1595 ILVKG
+1595 ILIKNEHG
-1600 KLGEYSIH
+1600 DYSLH
-1608 LGSGMVSR
+1608 LGSGMISR
-1616 GGLQLSILAVQSQHR
+1616 GGLQINVVAVQSQHR
-1631 GRVFLPFVDDD
+1631 GRIFLPFVDDD
-1642 PKSAEIISKMRL
+1642 PKTAEIISKMKL
-1654 LAEDDK
+1654 LSEGK
-1660 IKDPTILRQIK
+1660 IY

>member
-1 MIKQEQA
+1 MIEQEQVNQY
-8 EKFLAKYEPKELKEA
+8 LAPFKAKELKKE
-23 DLASFSAPYQQLG
+23 DLASFSQSYQKLG
-36 AYITG
+36 EYILNKPSSKEQRHLEANFPSLG
-41 LMEYEEIGAFEQEF
+41 L
-55 ASYNFPDKL
+55 PDKL
-64 WESKEGKALALLLF
+64 WETKEGKALAALLF
-78 GKEIAPYAQRVWDS
+78 SEVQAPYIQRVWDI
-92 LLAYPYLR
+92 AYQFPYSYSYS
-100 WWGRRPFRSENPA
+100 RRPFRSPNPE
-113 DYTEV
+113 DYRAE
-118 QLSKMSTLHNYYGS
+118 QLRTLKRLRSFYNV
-132 GVGVLPIAE
+132 GVGALSVEE
-141 QFQYVVYREYNVE
+141 QFQYAFYKGGEEDFFVV
-154 EFFALVL
+154 VL

-166 AYYELFKDI
+166 AYYSLFEEI
-175 FSSEHEIGGVCA
+175 FFGEHEIGGVCES
-187 VLIKA
+187 LIKS
-192 ALITQDTRY
+192 ALMVKDPRY
-201 RTLVEKLLLA
+201 HTLVEKLLLA

-226 DGTSL
+226 DETTIPV
-231 ASLQHFIGVI
+231 LQHFIALI
-241 LQHNLTRFSSVVRAV
+241 LEHNLTRFSSVVRAV
-256 DVWFGFGWEAPQQS
+256 DVWFGFGWEAPQQA
-270 VVKRTLELAQTFLAD
+270 VVKRTLELAQTYLAD
-285 HTAAEKAVSSKDNI
+285 LDKAREAVSSKDNV
-299 ERYVALWAVGVH
+299 ERYVALWAVAVYN
-311 SVQQAISLAVKAIQ
+311 VQEALSLATEALN
-325 DPQTS
+325 DTQTS
-330 QEGRIV
+330 YEACV
-336 TLYFVRETGRTDWEI
+336 AVLYFMYQTQKKTSEI
-351 ATYAENHFGEA
+351 LPFAEKYFGIEPA
-362 ADLDCWLLQNLPE
+362 WDYWILQNLPKGE
-375 GSLSQALFDRMQAVA
+375 IPQELFEKMRTAA
-390 KALPKEGKHFE
+390 HKLPKDGKNFE
-401 GAGFRWL
+401 GLGFRWL
-408 NFTLKPQDIYRF
+408 NFTVKPLDIYQSV
-420 LIGEANEEQQE
+420 LKVANEQQQQI
-431 RLAGELSE
+431 LAGELAE
-439 IPVEVRQNLLQNVY
+439 IPVDVRHILLDDIF
-453 PVLGRGR
+453 PVLSRGR
-460 YYYESPAEKKKKPEK
+460 YSYYSEEEKNLPPED
-475 YPADSWQRALVRTAL
+475 YPADSWQRTLVRTAL
-490 NDKAAMVAEIAF
+490 NDKGPYVVSKAMEVL
-502 EIFKK
+502 KK
-507 VPLVHEDILA
+507 VPLVQDDILA
-517 IEQVLSRKNKEQRK
+517 LEQVLSRKNKEQRK
-531 ESVALLIKQPEAVLK
+531 ESVALLVKQPEAVLK

-555 KSADQRLAALE
+555 KNADQRLAALE
-566 ILTILQE
+566 ILTVLQE
-573 EERLMDYVTEQVE
+573 EERLTDYVTEQVE

-591 KLTKNEQVLM
+591 KFSKNEQVLM
-601 DKLAYNPDETGEQ
+601 DKLTYNPKTATEL
-614 RYDLS
+614 RYDLT
-619 NGFGVINFENLTSF
+619 NGFGVINLDNLTSF
-633 TLPQPQFDKERK
+633 DLPKPQFDKERK

-653 DKIIRV
+653 DKLVNIQ
-659 EKVREALN
+659 KVGEGVSE
-667 DLLALWRKN
+667 LLALWRAN
-676 KDYEYACEWY
+676 KDYEYQYEGY
-686 QGETRTQLL
+686 QGATETILL
-695 GQQIYRMHATKEGET
+695 GNVIRRQHKGKDDET
-710 PMEVLE
+710 PMEILE
-716 DYPLAALWKAW
+716 DLPLADLWKGW
-727 HQKHELNE
+727 HEKYQFNE
-735 IEYQYAIRYC
+735 VEYYFAKRYC
-745 QNLYCENEVPKQLKS
+745 GNLYYENAIPQGLDD
-760 YLAGYYPDFKV
+760 YLAMYYPDFKV
-771 AFKGDLG
+771 RFQGQVHS
-778 NYYDSE
+778 YYGE
-784 ARRLEDL
+784 ARRAESLLGYLMNAYSEDRAL
-791 LTPISEAYAE
+791 
-801 DKAFLASFKLSVF
+801 LASFKLSVF
-814 EDVLATYPPEKR
+814 EDALATFPKEKR
-826 HITIER
+826 GEIYKRGYSSLDWDDVVT
-832 DYEDLSWT
+832 DYAA
-840 DVIQDYVISIDQ
+840 VVYY
-852 DEEGDIDYYTPEQRF
+852 GDDGDFPYYTDDQLFR
-867 KLWQLLY
+867 LWQILY
-874 YTYAQKQTK
+874 YLYIEVKKDLDAQKNTIK
-883 NDLSSYTPQSVLTAL
+883 DVLPY
-898 RAKVREDER
+898 VRNFVRREER
-907 LPGIGGSLMGLT
+907 LPGINEGLLQLT
-919 LNLYQKGQ
+919 LMLYNKGR
-927 LSADD
+927 LTTDD
-932 LLFFCLLE
+932 LIFFCLLNNE
-940 DDLFTVV
+940 LFAMA
-947 QGGENY
+947 QGAENH
-953 FYRRLPEAL
+953 FSRRLP
-962 KTSLTFPETQLEQLK
+962 KWIKDTLTFPEILLEEIR
-977 TRMLQLELQRGDLPT
+977 THMLQVELQRGDLPT
-992 DASIYI
+992 DASVYI
-998 QYLQEVEGMHYFFE
+998 SSLSEIEGAQYFFE

-1019 EPFTKGYYYGSS
+1019 EPFAKGYGSGVS
-1031 VTKRHTFSHILEVSQ
+1031 KRFTFSRILEVSQ
-1046 PSTTDTFAAFKAYLD
+1046 PSATDTFTAFKKHLDEVKLD
-1061 KSKITEKRLV
+1061 KKRLV
-1071 EVACYGLHWA
+1071 EAACYAPHWTE
-1081 DWIGEYLQI
+1081 WIGDYLKI
-1090 EGFKEAIWWFIAHT
+1090 KSFREAVWWFIAHT

-1213 LVHRYNLL
+1213 LVSRYNLL

-1274 MEKATL
+1274 MEKST
-1280 TLDDTTIRLVIDD
+1280 LVIDD
-1293 QGKAELE
+1293 TQLQLVVDEEGKADII

-1308 KSVADK
+1308 KSIPDK
-1314 YKKDKQVESLKEGKT
+1314 YKKSKEVEALKEGKT

-1341 LEQAMLSQTLFSV
+1341 LEQAMLSQTLFTV
-1354 AELNRIMEHPVVKA
+1354 AELHRIMEHPVVRA

-1530 EVPMKDID
+1530 EVPMKEIN

>member
-201 RTLVEKLLLA
+201 RTLVEQLLLA

-270 VVKRTLELAQTFLAD
+270 VVKRTLELAQTFLSDRA
-285 HTAAEKAVSSKDNI
+285 AAEKAVNSKDNI
-299 ERYVALWAVGVH
+299 ECYVALWAVGVY

-325 DPQTS
+325 DPQTGH
-330 QEGRIV
+330 EGRIV

-390 KALPKEGKHFE
+390 KSLPKEGKHFE
-401 GAGFRWL
+401 GVGFRWL
-408 NFTLKPQDIYRF
+408 SFTLKPQDIYRF

-431 RLAGELSE
+431 RLAAELSE

-453 PVLGRGR
+453 PVLGRGH
-460 YYYESPAEKKKKPEK
+460 YYYDREAEKKKKPEK

-490 NDKAAMVAEIAF
+490 NDKAAMVAGIAF
-502 EIFKK
+502 DIFKK
-507 VPLVHEDILA
+507 IPLVHEDILA

-531 ESVALLIKQPEAVLK
+531 ESVALLVKQPESVLK
-546 DSTSRMIVS
+546 DSTSRLIVS

-566 ILTILQE
+566 ILSVLQE
-573 EERLMDYVTEQVE
+573 EQRLTDYVTEQVE
-586 AYKGR
+586 AYRGR

-619 NGFGVINFENLTSF
+619 NGFGVIDFDRLTPF
-633 TLPQPQFDKERK
+633 ALPQPQFDKERK
-645 EKKGGFLF
+645 EKKGFLF

-716 DYPLAALWKAW
+716 DYPLAVLWKDW
-727 HQKHELNE
+727 HQKHQLNE

-745 QNLYCENEVPKQLKS
+745 QNLYYENKVPKQLKD

-784 ARRLEDL
+784 ARRMEDL

-801 DKAFLASFKLSVF
+801 DKAFLVSFKLSVF
-814 EDVLATYPPEKR
+814 EDALATYPPEKR
-826 HITIER
+826 KVKIER
-832 DYEDLSWT
+832 DYDDMDWT
-840 DVIQDYVISIDQ
+840 EVIDEFVISMNQ
-852 DEEGDIDYYTPEQRF
+852 VENGDIDYYTPEQRL

-874 YTYAQKQTK
+874 YVYAQKQTK
-883 NDLSSYTPQSVLTAL
+883 DDLTIYNPQEVLTDL
-898 RAKVREDER
+898 RAKVRESER
-907 LPGIGGSLMGLT
+907 LPGVNGELAGLT
-919 LNLYQKGQ
+919 LTLYQKGQ

-940 DDLFTVV
+940 DDLFTVA

-962 KTSLTFPETQLEQLK
+962 KTSLTFPDTQLELLK
-977 TRMLQLELQRGDLPT
+977 TRMLQVELQRGDLPT

-998 QYLQEVEGMHYFFE
+998 RYLQEIEGMHYFFE

-1019 EPFTKGYYYGSS
+1019 EPFAKGYYYGNDL
-1031 VTKRHTFSHILEVSQ
+1031 TKRRTFSHILEVSQ
-1046 PSTTDTFAAFKAYLD
+1046 PSATDTFAAFKAHLD
-1061 KSKITEKRLV
+1061 KIKITDKRLV
-1071 EVACYGLHWA
+1071 EAACYALHWA
-1081 DWIGEYLQI
+1081 DWIGDYLQI
-1090 EGFKEAIWWFIAHT
+1090 KDFKEAIWWFIAHT

-1119 SSVPRDDFQ
+1119 STVPRDDFQ

-1157 YLSEGMGY
+1157 YLSDGMGY

-1180 LSEVIQKITEKRDKD
+1180 LDEVIQKITEKRDKD

-1213 LVHRYNLL
+1213 LVRRYNLL

-1280 TLDDTTIRLVIDD
+1280 VLDDTTIKLVIDE

-1308 KSVADK
+1308 KSIPDK
-1314 YKKDKQVESLKEGKT
+1314 YKKDKEVEALKDNKS

-1341 LEQAMLSQTLFSV
+1341 LEQAMLSQTLFTA
-1354 AELNRIMEHPVVKA
+1354 AELSKILEHPVVKA

-1384 FWQDGYLLNAEG
+1384 FWQDGKLLSAEG
-1396 EKVALKADDK
+1396 TLTPLKATDK

-1424 QKYLFDKELKQP
+1424 QKYLFDKEIKQP

-1477 RGWTVNYEEGLQRV
+1477 RGWTVNYEEGLQKV

-1518 EYVVFYSLKDGK
+1518 EYVVFYNLKDGK
-1530 EVPMKDID
+1530 EVPMKEIN

-1567 STMQMRAA
+1567 STMQMRGA

-1588 VEVKERH
+1588 VEVKERY
-1595 ILVKG
+1595 ILVKNEHG
-1600 KLGEYSIH
+1600 DYSLH
-1608 LGSGMVSR
+1608 LGSGMISR
-1616 GGLQLSILAVQSQHR
+1616 GGLQINVVAVQSQHR

-1642 PKSAEIISKMRL
+1642 PKTAEIISKMKL
-1654 LAEDDK
+1654 LSEGK
-1660 IKDPTILRQIK
+1660 IY

>member
-1 MIKQEQA
+1 MIEQEQVNQY
-8 EKFLAKYEPKELKEA
+8 LAPFKAKELKKE
-23 DLASFSAPYQQLG
+23 DLASFSQSYQKLG
-36 AYITG
+36 EYILNKPSSKEQRHLEANFPSLG
-41 LMEYEEIGAFEQEF
+41 L
-55 ASYNFPDKL
+55 PDKL
-64 WESKEGKALALLLF
+64 WETKEGKALATLLF
-78 GKEIAPYAQRVWDS
+78 SEVQAPYIQRVWDI
-92 LLAYPYLR
+92 AYQFPYSYTYN
-100 WWGRRPFRSENPA
+100 RRPFRSPNPE
-113 DYTEV
+113 DYRAE
-118 QLSKMSTLHNYYGS
+118 QLRTLKRLRSFYNV
-132 GVGVLPIAE
+132 GVGALSVEE
-141 QFQYVVYREYNVE
+141 QFQYAFYKGGEEDFFVV
-154 EFFALVL
+154 VL

-166 AYYELFKDI
+166 AYYSLFEEI
-175 FSSEHEIGGVCA
+175 FFGEHEIGGVCES
-187 VLIKA
+187 LIKS
-192 ALITQDTRY
+192 ALMVKDPRY
-201 RTLVEKLLLA
+201 HTLVEKLLLA

-226 DGTSL
+226 DETTIPV
-231 ASLQHFIGVI
+231 LQHFIALI
-241 LQHNLTRFSSVVRAV
+241 LEHNLTRFSSVVRAV
-256 DVWFGFGWEAPQQS
+256 DVWFGFGWEAPQQA
-270 VVKRTLELAQTFLAD
+270 VVKRTLELAQTYLAD
-285 HTAAEKAVSSKDNI
+285 LDKAREAVSSKDNV
-299 ERYVALWAVGVH
+299 ERYVALWAVAVYN
-311 SVQQAISLAVKAIQ
+311 VQEALSLATEALN
-325 DPQTS
+325 DTQTS
-330 QEGRIV
+330 YEACV
-336 TLYFVRETGRTDWEI
+336 AVLYFMYQTQKKTSEI
-351 ATYAENHFGEA
+351 LPFAEKYFGIEPA
-362 ADLDCWLLQNLPE
+362 WDYWILQNLPKGE
-375 GSLSQALFDRMQAVA
+375 IPQELFEKMRTAA
-390 KALPKEGKHFE
+390 HKLPKDGKNFE
-401 GAGFRWL
+401 GLGFRWL
-408 NFTLKPQDIYRF
+408 NFTVKPLDIYQSV
-420 LIGEANEEQQE
+420 LKVANEQQQQI
-431 RLAGELSE
+431 LAGELAE
-439 IPVEVRQNLLQNVY
+439 IPVDVRHILLDDIF
-453 PVLGRGR
+453 PVLSRGR
-460 YYYESPAEKKKKPEK
+460 YSYYSEEEKNLPPED
-475 YPADSWQRALVRTAL
+475 YPADSWQRTLVRTAL
-490 NDKAAMVAEIAF
+490 NDKGPYVVSKAMEVL
-502 EIFKK
+502 KK
-507 VPLVHEDILA
+507 VPLVQDDILA
-517 IEQVLSRKNKEQRK
+517 LEQVLSRKNKEQRK
-531 ESVALLIKQPEAVLK
+531 ESVALLVKQPEAVLK

-555 KSADQRLAALE
+555 KNADQRLAALE
-566 ILTILQE
+566 ILTVLQE
-573 EERLMDYVTEQVE
+573 EGRLTDYVTEQVE

-591 KLTKNEQVLM
+591 KLSKNEQVLM
-601 DKLAYNPDETGEQ
+601 DKLTYNPETATEL
-614 RYDLS
+614 RYDLT
-619 NGFGVINFENLTSF
+619 NGFGVLNLDNLTSF
-633 TLPQPQFDKERK
+633 DFPKPIFDKERK

-653 DKIIRV
+653 DKLVNV
-659 EKVREALN
+659 EKVGEAIS
-667 DLLALWRKN
+667 DLLSLWRAN
-676 KDYEYACEWY
+676 KDYEYQYEGY
-686 QGETRTQLL
+686 QGATETVLL
-695 GQQIYRMHATKEGET
+695 GNVIRRMHKGKEDET
-710 PMEVLE
+710 PMDILN
-716 DYPLAALWKAW
+716 DLPLADLWKGW
-727 HQKHELNE
+727 HQKHQLNE
-735 IEYQYAIRYC
+735 IEYYFAKRYC
-745 QNLYCENEVPKQLKS
+745 DNLYYEKAIPQGLDD
-760 YLAGYYPDFKV
+760 YLAMYYPDFKV
-771 AFKGDLG
+771 RFEGQVHS
-778 NYYDSE
+778 YYGE
-784 ARRLEDL
+784 ARRAESLLGYLMNAYSEDRAL
-791 LTPISEAYAE
+791 
-801 DKAFLASFKLSVF
+801 LASFKLSVF
-814 EDVLATYPPEKR
+814 EDALATFPKEKR
-826 HITIER
+826 GEIYKRGYSSLDWDDVVT
-832 DYEDLSWT
+832 DYAA
-840 DVIQDYVISIDQ
+840 VVYY
-852 DEEGDIDYYTPEQRF
+852 GDDGDFPYYTDDQLFR
-867 KLWQLLY
+867 LWQILY
-874 YTYAQKQTK
+874 YLYIEVKKDLDAQKNTIK
-883 NDLSSYTPQSVLTAL
+883 DVLPY
-898 RAKVREDER
+898 VRNFVRREER
-907 LPGIGGSLMGLT
+907 LPGINEGLLQLT
-919 LNLYQKGQ
+919 LMLYNKGR
-927 LSADD
+927 LTTDD
-932 LLFFCLLE
+932 LIFFCLLNNE
-940 DDLFTVV
+940 LFAMA
-947 QGGENY
+947 QGAENH
-953 FYRRLPEAL
+953 FSRRLP
-962 KTSLTFPETQLEQLK
+962 KWIKDTLTFPEILLEEIR
-977 TRMLQLELQRGDLPT
+977 THMLQVELQRGDLPT
-992 DASIYI
+992 DASVYI
-998 QYLQEVEGMHYFFE
+998 SSLSEIEGAQYFFE

-1019 EPFTKGYYYGSS
+1019 EPFAKGYGSGVS
-1031 VTKRHTFSHILEVSQ
+1031 KRFTFSRILEVSQ
-1046 PSTTDTFAAFKAYLD
+1046 PSATDTFTAFKKHLDEVKLD
-1061 KSKITEKRLV
+1061 KKRLV
-1071 EVACYGLHWA
+1071 EAACYAPHWTE
-1081 DWIGEYLQI
+1081 WIGDYLKI
-1090 EGFKEAIWWFIAHT
+1090 KSFREAVWWFIAHT

-1213 LVHRYNLL
+1213 LVSRYNLL

-1252 NAGYEDSIR
+1252 NAGYQDSIR

-1280 TLDDTTIRLVIDD
+1280 TLDDTTIRLVIDE

-1308 KSVADK
+1308 KSIPDK
-1314 YKKDKQVESLKEGKT
+1314 YKKSKEVEALKEGKT

-1341 LEQAMLSQTLFSV
+1341 LEQAMLSQTLFTV
-1354 AELNRIMEHPVVKA
+1354 AELHRIMEHPVVRA

-1376 NPETQASG
+1376 NPENQDSG
-1384 FWQDGYLLNAEG
+1384 FWQDGHLLNAEG

-1436 FKQVFRELYIPT
+1436 FKQVFRELYVPT

-1462 GHQVQPQKTVALLRG
+1462 GHQVQPQKTVALLRS

-1530 EVPMKDID
+1530 EVPMKEIN

-1575 LARESARLFKLTN
+1575 LARESALLFKLTN
-1588 VEVKERH
+1588 VEVKERY

>member
-1 MIKQEQA
+1 MLKQEQA
-8 EKFLAKYEPKELKEA
+8 DKFLEKYEPKQLKEA
-23 DLASFSAPYQQLG
+23 DLASFSTAYQQLG
-36 AYITG
+36 KYITN
-41 LMEYEEIGAFEQEF
+41 LIDYDESCVFEREF
-55 ASYNFPDKL
+55 VSYNFPDKL
-64 WESKEGKALALLLF
+64 WESKEGQALALLLF
-78 GKEIAPYAQRVWDS
+78 GKEIAPYVQRVWDS
-92 LLAYPYLR
+92 LLAYPYQR
-100 WWGRRPFRSENPA
+100 WWGRRPFRSKNPA

-118 QLSKMSTLHNYYGS
+118 QLSKMCTLHHYYSS

-141 QFQYVVYREYNVE
+141 QFQYVVYNEYNVE
-154 EFFALVL
+154 AFFALL
-161 SENPD
+161 LDEKPD

-175 FSSEHEIGGVCA
+175 FSSEHEIGGVCP

-201 RTLVEKLLLA
+201 RTLVEQLLLA
-211 AQLQEGLRQTILESL
+211 AQLQEGLRQMILESL
-226 DGTSL
+226 DETSL

-241 LQHNLTRFSSVVRAV
+241 LEHNLTRFSSVVRAV

-270 VVKRTLELAQTFLAD
+270 VIKRTLELSQTFLSD
-285 HTAAEKAVSSKDNI
+285 RVAAEKAVNSKDNI
-299 ERYVALWAVGVH
+299 ERYVSLWAVGVR
-311 SVQQAISLAVKAIQ
+311 SVQQALDLAVKAIQ

-330 QEGRIV
+330 HEGRIV
-336 TLYFVRETGRTDWEI
+336 TLYFVQQTQITYTDI
-351 ATYAENHFGEA
+351 ATYAEAHFGEA
-362 ADLDCWLLQNLPE
+362 TDLDYWLLQNLPK
-375 GSLSQALFDRMQAVA
+375 GSPSPALFDRMQAVA
-390 KALPKEGKHFE
+390 KTLPKEGKHFE
-401 GAGFRWL
+401 GVGFRWL
-408 NFTLKPQDIYRF
+408 SFTLKPQDIYRF
-420 LIGEANEEQQE
+420 LIGEANEAQQE
-431 RLAGELSE
+431 RLAAELSE
-439 IPVEVRQNLLQNVY
+439 IPVEERQNLLQNVY

-460 YYYESPAEKKKKPEK
+460 YYYESEAEKKKKPEK

-490 NDKAAMVAEIAF
+490 NDKAAMVAGIAF
-502 EIFKK
+502 DIFKK
-507 VPLVHEDILA
+507 IPLVHEDILA

-531 ESVALLIKQPEAVLK
+531 ESVALLIKQPESVLK
-546 DSTSRMIVS
+546 DSTSRLIVS

-566 ILTILQE
+566 ILSVLQE
-573 EERLMDYVTEQVE
+573 EQRLTDYVTEQVE
-586 AYKGR
+586 AYRGR

-601 DKLAYNPDETGEQ
+601 DKLAYNSDETGEV

-619 NGFGVINFENLTSF
+619 NGFGVIDFDRLTPF
-633 TLPQPQFDKERK
+633 VLPLPQFDKERK
-645 EKKGGFLF
+645 EKKDFLF

-659 EKVREALN
+659 ESVREALN
-667 DLLALWRKN
+667 ELLVIWRKH
-676 KDYEYACEWY
+676 KDYEYQYEGY
-686 QGETRTQLL
+686 QGATITTLL
-695 GQQIYRMHATKEGET
+695 GKEIRRQHQEQEGET
-710 PMEVLE
+710 PMDRLN
-716 DYPLAALWKAW
+716 DLPLAELWKDW
-727 HQKHELNE
+727 HQKHQLNE
-735 IEYQYAIRYC
+735 MEYEYAIRYC
-745 QNLYCENEVPKQLKS
+745 ENIFYENEIPKQLKG
-760 YLAGYYPDFKV
+760 YLTGYYPDFKV
-771 AFKGDLG
+771 AFQGNVGG
-778 NYYDSE
+778 NYYENE

-791 LTPISEAYAE
+791 LAPISEAYAE
-801 DKAFLASFKLSVF
+801 DRAFLASFKLSVF
-814 EDVLATYPPEKR
+814 EDALATYPPEKR
-826 HITIER
+826 KVKIER
-832 DYEDLSWT
+832 DYDDMDWT
-840 DVIQDYVISIDQ
+840 EVIDEFVISMNQ
-852 DEEGDIDYYTPEQRF
+852 VENGDIDYYTPEQRL

-874 YTYAQKQTK
+874 YVYAQKQTK
-883 NDLSSYTPQSVLTAL
+883 DDLTIYNPQEVLTDL
-898 RAKVREDER
+898 RAKVRESER
-907 LPGIGGSLMGLT
+907 LPGVNGGLAGLT
-919 LNLYQKGQ
+919 LTLYRKGQ

-940 DDLFTVV
+940 DDLFTVA

-962 KTSLTFPETQLEQLK
+962 KTSLTFPDTQLELLK
-977 TRMLQLELQRGDLPT
+977 TRMLQVELQRGDLPT

-998 QYLQEVEGMHYFFE
+998 RYLQEIEGMHYFFE

-1019 EPFTKGYYYGSS
+1019 EPFAKGYYYGNDL
-1031 VTKRHTFSHILEVSQ
+1031 TKRRTFSHILEVSQ
-1046 PSTTDTFAAFKAYLD
+1046 PSATDTFAAFKAHLD
-1061 KSKITEKRLV
+1061 KIKITDKRLV
-1071 EVACYGLHWA
+1071 EAACYALHWA
-1081 DWIGEYLQI
+1081 DWIGDYLQI
-1090 EGFKEAIWWFIAHT
+1090 KDFKEAIWWFIAHT

-1119 SSVPRDDFQ
+1119 STVPRDDFQ

-1157 YLSEGMGY
+1157 YLSDGMGY

-1180 LSEVIQKITEKRDKD
+1180 LDEVIQKITEKRDKD

-1213 LVHRYNLL
+1213 LVRRYNLL

-1274 MEKATL
+1274 MEKSTL
-1280 TLDDTTIRLVIDD
+1280 VLDDTTIKLVVDE
-1293 QGKAELE
+1293 QGKAEFE

-1308 KSVADK
+1308 KSIPDK
-1314 YKKDKQVESLKEGKT
+1314 YKKNKEVEALKDNKT

-1341 LEQAMLSQTLFSV
+1341 LEQAMLSQTLFTA
-1354 AELNRIMEHPVVKA
+1354 AELAKILEHPVVKA

-1384 FWQDGYLLNAEG
+1384 FWQDGKLLSADG
-1396 EKVALKADDK
+1396 TLTPLKATDK

-1424 QKYLFDKELKQP
+1424 QKYLFDKEIKQP
-1436 FKQVFRELYIPT
+1436 FKQVFRELYVPT

-1477 RGWTVNYEEGLQRV
+1477 RGWTVNYEEGLQKV

-1518 EYVVFYSLKDGK
+1518 EYVVFYNLKDGK
-1530 EVPMKDID
+1530 EVPMKEIN

-1567 STMQMRAA
+1567 STMQMRGA
-1575 LARESARLFKLTN
+1575 LARESARLFKLQN
-1588 VEVKERH
+1588 VEVKERY
-1595 ILVKG
+1595 ILVKTEHG
-1600 KLGEYSIH
+1600 DYSLH
-1608 LGSGMVSR
+1608 LGSGMISR
-1616 GGLQLSILAVQSQHR
+1616 GGLQINVVAVQSQHR

-1642 PKSAEIISKMRL
+1642 PKTAEIISKMKL
-1654 LAEDDK
+1654 LSEGK
-1660 IKDPTILRQIK
+1660 IY

>member
-1 MIKQEQA
+1 MLKQEQA
-8 EKFLAKYEPKELKEA
+8 DKFLEKYEPKQLKEA
-23 DLASFSAPYQQLG
+23 DLASFSTAYQQLG
-36 AYITG
+36 KYITN
-41 LMEYEEIGAFEQEF
+41 LIDYDESCVFEREF

-64 WESKEGKALALLLF
+64 WESKEGQALALLLF
-78 GKEIAPYAQRVWDS
+78 GKQIAPYVQRVWDS
-92 LLAYPYLR
+92 LLAYPYQR
-100 WWGRRPFRSENPA
+100 WWGRRPFRSKNPA

-118 QLSKMSTLHNYYGS
+118 QLSKMCTLHHYYSS

-141 QFQYVVYREYNVE
+141 QFQYVVYNEDDVE
-154 EFFALVL
+154 AFFALL
-161 SENPD
+161 LDEKPD

-175 FSSEHEIGGVCA
+175 FSSEHEIGGVCP

-201 RTLVEKLLLA
+201 RTLVEQLLLA
-211 AQLQEGLRQTILESL
+211 AQLQEGLRQMILESL
-226 DGTSL
+226 DETSL

-241 LQHNLTRFSSVVRAV
+241 LGHNLTRFSSVVRAV

-270 VVKRTLELAQTFLAD
+270 VIKRTLELSQTFLSD
-285 HTAAEKAVSSKDNI
+285 RVAAEKAVNSKDNI
-299 ERYVALWAVGVH
+299 ERYVSLWAVGVR
-311 SVQQAISLAVKAIQ
+311 SVQQALDLAVKAIQ

-330 QEGRIV
+330 HEGRIV
-336 TLYFVRETGRTDWEI
+336 TLYFVQQTQITYTDI
-351 ATYAENHFGEA
+351 ATYAEAHFGEA
-362 ADLDCWLLQNLPE
+362 ADLDYWLLQNLPK
-375 GSLSQALFDRMQAVA
+375 GSPSPALFDRMQAVA
-390 KALPKEGKHFE
+390 KTLPKEGKHFE
-401 GAGFRWL
+401 GVGFRWL
-408 NFTLKPQDIYRF
+408 SFTLKQQEIYRF
-420 LIGEANEEQQE
+420 LIGEANEQQQQ
-431 RLAGELSE
+431 RLAAELSE
-439 IPVEVRQNLLQNVY
+439 IPVEERQNLLQNVY

-460 YYYESPAEKKKKPEK
+460 YYYESEAEKKKKPEK

-490 NDKAAMVAEIAF
+490 NDKAAMVAGIAF
-502 EIFKK
+502 DIFKK
-507 VPLVHEDILA
+507 IPLVHEDILA

-531 ESVALLIKQPEAVLK
+531 ESVALLIKQPESVLK
-546 DSTSRMIVS
+546 DSTSRLIVS

-566 ILTILQE
+566 ILSVLQE
-573 EERLMDYVTEQVE
+573 EQRLTDYVTEQVE
-586 AYKGR
+586 AYRGR

-601 DKLAYNPDETGEQ
+601 DKLAYNSDETGEV

-619 NGFGVINFENLTSF
+619 NGFGVIDFDRLTPF
-633 TLPQPQFDKERK
+633 VLPQPQFDKERK
-645 EKKGGFLF
+645 EKKDFLF

-667 DLLALWRKN
+667 DLLVIWRKH
-676 KDYEYACEWY
+676 KDYEYQYEGY
-686 QGETRTQLL
+686 QGATITTLL
-695 GQQIYRMHATKEGET
+695 GKEIRRQHQEQEGET
-710 PMEVLE
+710 PMDRLN
-716 DYPLAALWKAW
+716 DLPLAELWKDW
-727 HQKHELNE
+727 HQKHQLNE
-735 IEYQYAIRYC
+735 IEYEYAIRYC
-745 QNLYCENEVPKQLKS
+745 ENIFYENEIPKQLKS
-760 YLAGYYPDFKV
+760 YLVGYYPDFKLT
-771 AFKGDLG
+771 FQGDVG

-791 LTPISEAYAE
+791 LAPISEAYAE
-801 DKAFLASFKLSVF
+801 DRAFLASFKLSVF
-814 EDVLATYPPEKR
+814 EDALATYPPEKR
-826 HITIER
+826 KVKIER
-832 DYEDLSWT
+832 DYDDMDWT
-840 DVIQDYVISIDQ
+840 EVIDEFVISMNQ
-852 DEEGDIDYYTPEQRF
+852 GENGDIDYYTPEQRL

-874 YTYAQKQTK
+874 YVYAQKQTK
-883 NDLSSYTPQSVLTAL
+883 DDLTIYTPQEVLTDL
-898 RAKVREDER
+898 RAKVRESER
-907 LPGIGGSLMGLT
+907 LPGVNGGLAGLT
-919 LNLYQKGQ
+919 LTLYQKGQ

-940 DDLFTVV
+940 DDLFTVA

-962 KTSLTFPETQLEQLK
+962 KTSLTFPDTQLELLK
-977 TRMLQLELQRGDLPT
+977 TRMLQVELQRGDLPT

-998 QYLQEVEGMHYFFE
+998 RYLQEIEGMHYFFE

-1019 EPFTKGYYYGSS
+1019 EPFAKGYYYGNDL
-1031 VTKRHTFSHILEVSQ
+1031 TKRRTFSHILEVSQ
-1046 PSTTDTFAAFKAYLD
+1046 PSATDTFAAFKAHLD
-1061 KSKITEKRLV
+1061 KIKITDKRLV
-1071 EVACYGLHWA
+1071 EAACYALHWA
-1081 DWIGEYLQI
+1081 DWIGDYLQI
-1090 EGFKEAIWWFIAHT
+1090 KDFKEAIWWFIAHT

-1119 SSVPRDDFQ
+1119 STVPRDDFQ

-1157 YLSEGMGY
+1157 YLSDGMGY

-1180 LSEVIQKITEKRDKD
+1180 LDEVIQKITEKRDKD

-1213 LVHRYNLL
+1213 LVRRYNLL

-1280 TLDDTTIRLVIDD
+1280 TLDDTTIKLVVDE

-1308 KSVADK
+1308 KSIPDK
-1314 YKKDKQVESLKEGKT
+1314 YKKNKEVEALKDSKT

-1341 LEQAMLSQTLFSV
+1341 LEQAMLSQTLFTA
-1354 AELNRIMEHPVVKA
+1354 AELGKILEHPVVKA

-1376 NPETQASG
+1376 NPENQASG
-1384 FWQDGYLLNAEG
+1384 FWQDGKLLSAEG
-1396 EKVALKADDK
+1396 TLTPLKATDK

-1436 FKQVFRELYIPT
+1436 FKQVFRELYVPT

-1477 RGWTVNYEEGLQRV
+1477 RGWTVNYEEGLQKV

-1518 EYVVFYSLKDGK
+1518 EYVVFYNLKDGK
-1530 EVPMKDID
+1530 EVPMKEIN

-1567 STMQMRAA
+1567 STMQMRGA
-1575 LARESARLFKLTN
+1575 LARESARLFKLQN
-1588 VEVKERH
+1588 VEVKERY
-1595 ILVKG
+1595 ILVKNEHG
-1600 KLGEYSIH
+1600 DYSLH
-1608 LGSGMVSR
+1608 LGSGMISR
-1616 GGLQLSILAVQSQHR
+1616 GGLQINVVAVQSQHR

-1642 PKSAEIISKMRL
+1642 PKTAEIISKMKL
-1654 LAEDDK
+1654 LSEGK
-1660 IKDPTILRQIK
+1660 IY

>member
-1 MIKQEQA
+1 MLKQEQA
-8 EKFLAKYEPKELKEA
+8 DKFLEKYEPKQLKEA
-23 DLASFSAPYQQLG
+23 DLASFSTAYQQLG
-36 AYITG
+36 KYITN
-41 LMEYEEIGAFEQEF
+41 LIDYDESCVFEREF

-64 WESKEGKALALLLF
+64 WESKEGQALALLLF
-78 GKEIAPYAQRVWDS
+78 GKEIAPYVQRVWDS
-92 LLAYPYLR
+92 LLAYPYQR
-100 WWGRRPFRSENPA
+100 WWGRRPFRSKNPA

-118 QLSKMSTLHNYYGS
+118 QLSKMCTLHHYYSS

-141 QFQYVVYREYNVE
+141 QFQYVVYNEYNVE
-154 EFFALVL
+154 AFFALL
-161 SENPD
+161 LDEKPD

-175 FSSEHEIGGVCA
+175 FSSEHEIGGVCP

-192 ALITQDTRY
+192 ALITKDTRY
-201 RTLVEKLLLA
+201 RTLVEQLLLA
-211 AQLQEGLRQTILESL
+211 AQLQEGLRQMILESL
-226 DGTSL
+226 DETSL

-241 LQHNLTRFSSVVRAV
+241 LEHNLTRFSSVVRAV

-270 VVKRTLELAQTFLAD
+270 VIKRTLELSQTFLSD
-285 HTAAEKAVSSKDNI
+285 RVAAEKSVNSKDNI
-299 ERYVALWAVGVH
+299 ERYVSLWAVGVR
-311 SVQQAISLAVKAIQ
+311 SVQQALDLAVKAIQ

-330 QEGRIV
+330 HEGRIV
-336 TLYFVRETGRTDWEI
+336 TLYFVQQTQITYTDI
-351 ATYAENHFGEA
+351 ATYAEAHFGEA
-362 ADLDCWLLQNLPE
+362 ADLDYWLLQNLPK
-375 GSLSQALFDRMQAVA
+375 GNPSPVLFDRMQAVA
-390 KALPKEGKHFE
+390 KTLPKEGKHFE
-401 GAGFRWL
+401 GVGFRWL
-408 NFTLKPQDIYRF
+408 SFTLKPQDIYRF
-420 LIGEANEEQQE
+420 LIGEANEAQQE
-431 RLAGELSE
+431 RLAAELSE
-439 IPVEVRQNLLQNVY
+439 IPVEERQNLLQNVY

-460 YYYESPAEKKKKPEK
+460 YYYESEAEKKKKPEK

-490 NDKAAMVAEIAF
+490 NDKAAMVAGIAF
-502 EIFKK
+502 DIFKK
-507 VPLVHEDILA
+507 IPLVHEDILA

-531 ESVALLIKQPEAVLK
+531 ESVALLIKQPESVLK
-546 DSTSRMIVS
+546 DSTSRLIVS

-566 ILTILQE
+566 ILSVLQE
-573 EERLMDYVTEQVE
+573 EQRLTDYVTEQVE
-586 AYKGR
+586 AYRGR

-601 DKLAYNPDETGEQ
+601 DKLAYNSDETGEV

-619 NGFGVINFENLTSF
+619 NGFGVIDFDRLTPF
-633 TLPQPQFDKERK
+633 VLPQPQFDKERK
-645 EKKGGFLF
+645 EKKGFLF

-667 DLLALWRKN
+667 DLLVIWRKH
-676 KDYEYACEWY
+676 KDYEYQYEGY
-686 QGETRTQLL
+686 QGATITTLL
-695 GQQIYRMHATKEGET
+695 GKEIRHQHQEQEGET
-710 PMEVLE
+710 PMDRLN
-716 DYPLAALWKAW
+716 DLPLAELWKDW
-727 HQKHELNE
+727 HQKHQLNE
-735 IEYQYAIRYC
+735 IEYEYAIRYC
-745 QNLYCENEVPKQLKS
+745 ENIFYENEIPKQLKG
-760 YLAGYYPDFKV
+760 YLTGYYPDFKV
-771 AFKGDLG
+771 AFQGNVGG
-778 NYYDSE
+778 NYYESE

-791 LTPISEAYAE
+791 LAPISEAYAE
-801 DKAFLASFKLSVF
+801 DRAFLASFKLSVF
-814 EDVLATYPPEKR
+814 EDALATYPPEKR
-826 HITIER
+826 KEKIER
-832 DYEDLSWT
+832 DYDDMDWT
-840 DVIQDYVISIDQ
+840 EVIDEFVISMNQ
-852 DEEGDIDYYTPEQRF
+852 GENGDIDYYTPEQRLR
-867 KLWQLLY
+867 LWQLLY
-874 YTYAQKQTK
+874 YVYAQKQTK
-883 NDLSSYTPQSVLTAL
+883 DDLTIYNPQEVLTDL
-898 RAKVREDER
+898 RAKVRESER
-907 LPGIGGSLMGLT
+907 LPGVNGGLAGLT
-919 LNLYQKGQ
+919 LTLYRKGQ

-940 DDLFTVV
+940 DDLFTVA

-953 FYRRLPEAL
+953 FYRRLPEVL
-962 KTSLTFPETQLEQLK
+962 KTSLTFPDTQLELLK
-977 TRMLQLELQRGDLPT
+977 TRMLQVELQRGDLPT

-998 QYLQEVEGMHYFFE
+998 RYLQEIEGMHYFFE

-1019 EPFTKGYYYGSS
+1019 EPFAKGYYYGNDL
-1031 VTKRHTFSHILEVSQ
+1031 TKRRTFSHILEVSQ
-1046 PSTTDTFAAFKAYLD
+1046 PSATDTFAAFKAHLD
-1061 KSKITEKRLV
+1061 KIKITDKRLV
-1071 EVACYGLHWA
+1071 EAACYALHWA
-1081 DWIGEYLQI
+1081 DWIGDYLQI
-1090 EGFKEAIWWFIAHT
+1090 KDFKEAIWWFIAHT

-1119 SSVPRDDFQ
+1119 STVPRDDFK

-1157 YLSEGMGY
+1157 YLSDGMGY

-1180 LSEVIQKITEKRDKD
+1180 LDEVIQKITEKRDKD

-1213 LVHRYNLL
+1213 LVRRYNLL

-1274 MEKATL
+1274 MEKSTL
-1280 TLDDTTIRLVIDD
+1280 VLDDTTIKLVVDE
-1293 QGKAELE
+1293 QGKAEFE

-1308 KSVADK
+1308 KSIPDK
-1314 YKKDKQVESLKEGKT
+1314 YKKNKEVEALKDSKT

-1341 LEQAMLSQTLFSV
+1341 LEQAMLSQTLFTA
-1354 AELNRIMEHPVVKA
+1354 AELGKILEHPVVKA

-1384 FWQDGYLLNAEG
+1384 FWQDGKLLSAEG
-1396 EKVALKADDK
+1396 TLTPLKATDK

-1424 QKYLFDKELKQP
+1424 QKYLFDKEIKQP

-1477 RGWTVNYEEGLQRV
+1477 RGWTVNYEEGLQKV

-1518 EYVVFYSLKDGK
+1518 EYVVFYNLKDGK
-1530 EVPMKDID
+1530 EVPMKEIN

-1567 STMQMRAA
+1567 STMQMRGA

-1588 VEVKERH
+1588 VEVKERY
-1595 ILVKG
+1595 ILVKNEHG
-1600 KLGEYSIH
+1600 DYSLH
-1608 LGSGMVSR
+1608 LGSGMISR
-1616 GGLQLSILAVQSQHR
+1616 GGLQINVVAVQSQHR

-1642 PKSAEIISKMRL
+1642 PKTAEIISKMKL
-1654 LAEDDK
+1654 LSEEK
-1660 IKDPTILRQIK
+1660 IY

>member
-8 EKFLAKYEPKELKEA
+8 EKFLGKHEPKQLKEA
-23 DLASFSAPYQQLG
+23 DLASFSTAYQQLG
-36 AYITG
+36 KYITN
-41 LMEYEEIGAFEQEF
+41 LIDYDESCVFEREF

-78 GKEIAPYAQRVWDS
+78 GKEIAPYVQRVWDS
-92 LLAYPYLR
+92 LLAYPYQR
-100 WWGRRPFRSENPA
+100 WWGRRPFRSKNPA

-118 QLSKMSTLHNYYGS
+118 QLSKMCTLHHYYSS

-141 QFQYVVYREYNVE
+141 QFQYVVYNEDDVE
-154 EFFALVL
+154 AFFALL
-161 SENPD
+161 LDEKPD

-175 FSSEHEIGGVCA
+175 FSSEHEIGGVCP

-201 RTLVEKLLLA
+201 RTLVEQLLLA
-211 AQLQEGLRQTILESL
+211 AQLQEGLRQMILESL

-231 ASLQHFIGVI
+231 KSLQHFIGVI
-241 LQHNLTRFSSVVRAV
+241 LEHNLTRFSSVVRAV
-256 DVWFGFGWEAPQQS
+256 DVWLGFGWEAPQQS
-270 VVKRTLELAQTFLAD
+270 VIKRTLELSQTFLSD
-285 HTAAEKAVSSKDNI
+285 RVAAEKAVNSKDNI
-299 ERYVALWAVGVH
+299 ERYVALWAVGVR
-311 SVQQAISLAVKAIQ
+311 SVQQALDLAVKAIQ

-330 QEGRIV
+330 HEGRIV
-336 TLYFVRETGRTDWEI
+336 TLYFVQQTQITYTDI
-351 ATYAENHFGEA
+351 ATYAEAHFGEA
-362 ADLDCWLLQNLPE
+362 ADLDYWLLQNLPK
-375 GSLSQALFDRMQAVA
+375 GSPSPALFDRMQAVA
-390 KALPKEGKHFE
+390 KTLPKEGKHFE
-401 GAGFRWL
+401 GVGFRWL
-408 NFTLKPQDIYRF
+408 SFTLKPQDIYRF
-420 LIGEANEEQQE
+420 LIGEANEAQQE
-431 RLAGELSE
+431 RLAAELSE
-439 IPVEVRQNLLQNVY
+439 IPVEERQNLLQNVY

-460 YYYESPAEKKKKPEK
+460 YYYESEAEKKKKPEK

-490 NDKAAMVAEIAF
+490 NDKAAMVAGIAF
-502 EIFKK
+502 DIFKK
-507 VPLVHEDILA
+507 IPLVHEDILA

-531 ESVALLIKQPEAVLK
+531 ESVALLVKQPESVLK
-546 DSTSRMIVS
+546 DSTSRLIVS

-566 ILTILQE
+566 ILTVLQE
-573 EERLMDYVTEQVE
+573 EQRLTDYVTEQVE
-586 AYKGR
+586 AYRER

-601 DKLAYNPDETGEQ
+601 DKLAYNSDETGEV

-619 NGFGVINFENLTSF
+619 NGFGVIDFDRLTPF
-633 TLPQPQFDKERK
+633 VLPQPQFDKERK
-645 EKKGGFLF
+645 EKKGGLFKKKSDFLF

-667 DLLALWRKN
+667 DLLVIWRKH
-676 KDYEYACEWY
+676 KDYEYQYEGY
-686 QGETRTQLL
+686 QGATITTLL
-695 GQQIYRMHATKEGET
+695 GKEIRRQHQEQEGET
-710 PMEVLE
+710 PMDRLN
-716 DYPLAALWKAW
+716 DLPLAALWKDW
-727 HQKHELNE
+727 HQKHQLNE

-745 QNLYCENEVPKQLKS
+745 QNLYYENKVPKQLKD

-791 LTPISEAYAE
+791 LAPISEAYAE
-801 DKAFLASFKLSVF
+801 DRAFLASFKLSVF
-814 EDVLATYPPEKR
+814 EDALATYPPERRKVK
-826 HITIER
+826 IER
-832 DYEDLSWT
+832 DYDDMDWT
-840 DVIQDYVISIDQ
+840 EVIDEFVISMNQ
-852 DEEGDIDYYTPEQRF
+852 VENGDIDYYTPEQRL

-874 YTYAQKQTK
+874 YVYAQKQTK
-883 NDLSSYTPQSVLTAL
+883 DDLTIYNPQEVLTDL
-898 RAKVREDER
+898 RAKVRESER
-907 LPGIGGSLMGLT
+907 LPGVNGGLAGLT
-919 LNLYQKGQ
+919 LTLYQKGQ

-940 DDLFTVV
+940 DDLFTVA

-962 KTSLTFPETQLEQLK
+962 RTSFTFPDTQLELLK
-977 TRMLQLELQRGDLPT
+977 TRMLQVELQRGDLPT

-998 QYLQEVEGMHYFFE
+998 RYLQEIEGMHYFFE

-1019 EPFTKGYYYGSS
+1019 EPFAKGYYYGNDL
-1031 VTKRHTFSHILEVSQ
+1031 TKRRTFSHILEVSQ
-1046 PSTTDTFAAFKAYLD
+1046 PSATDTFAAFKAHLD
-1061 KSKITEKRLV
+1061 KIKITDKRLV
-1071 EVACYGLHWA
+1071 EAACYALHWA
-1081 DWIGEYLQI
+1081 DWIGDYLQI
-1090 EGFKEAIWWFIAHT
+1090 KDFKEAIWWFIAHT

-1119 SSVPRDDFQ
+1119 STVPRDDFQ

-1157 YLSEGMGY
+1157 YLSDGMGY

-1180 LSEVIQKITEKRDKD
+1180 LDEVIQKITEKRDKD

-1213 LVHRYNLL
+1213 LVRRYNLL

-1274 MEKATL
+1274 MEKSTL
-1280 TLDDTTIRLVIDD
+1280 VLDDTTIKLVIDE

-1308 KSVADK
+1308 KSIPDK
-1314 YKKDKQVESLKEGKT
+1314 YKKNKEVEALKDNKT

-1341 LEQAMLSQTLFSV
+1341 LEQAMLSQTLFTA
-1354 AELNRIMEHPVVKA
+1354 AELGKILEHPVVKA

-1376 NPETQASG
+1376 NPDTQASG
-1384 FWQDGYLLNAEG
+1384 FWQDGKLLSAEG
-1396 EKVALKADDK
+1396 TLTPLKATDK

-1424 QKYLFDKELKQP
+1424 QKYLFDKEIKQP
-1436 FKQVFRELYIPT
+1436 FKQVFRELYVPT

-1477 RGWTVNYEEGLQRV
+1477 RGWTVNYEEGLQKV

-1518 EYVVFYSLKDGK
+1518 EYVVFYNLKDGK
-1530 EVPMKDID
+1530 EVPMKEIN

-1567 STMQMRAA
+1567 STMQMRGA

-1588 VEVKERH
+1588 VEVKERY
-1595 ILVKG
+1595 ILVKNEHG
-1600 KLGEYSIH
+1600 DYSLH
-1608 LGSGMVSR
+1608 LGSGMISR
-1616 GGLQLSILAVQSQHR
+1616 GGLQINVVAVQSQHR

-1642 PKSAEIISKMRL
+1642 PKTAEIISKMKL
-1654 LAEDDK
+1654 LSEGK
-1660 IKDPTILRQIK
+1660 IY

>member
-1 MIKQEQA
+1 MLKQEQA
-8 EKFLAKYEPKELKEA
+8 DKFLEKYEPKQLKEA
-23 DLASFSAPYQQLG
+23 DLASFSTAYQQLG
-36 AYITG
+36 KYITN
-41 LMEYEEIGAFEQEF
+41 LIDYDESCVFEREF

-78 GKEIAPYAQRVWDS
+78 GKEIAPYVQRVWDS
-92 LLAYPYLR
+92 LLAYPYQR
-100 WWGRRPFRSENPA
+100 WWGRRPFRSKNPA

-118 QLSKMSTLHNYYGS
+118 QLSKMCTLHHYYSS

-141 QFQYVVYREYNVE
+141 QFQYVVYNEDDVE
-154 EFFALVL
+154 AFFALL
-161 SENPD
+161 LDEKPD

-175 FSSEHEIGGVCA
+175 FSSEHEIGGVCP

-201 RTLVEKLLLA
+201 RTLVEQLLLA
-211 AQLQEGLRQTILESL
+211 AQLQEGLRQMILESL
-226 DGTSL
+226 DETSL
-231 ASLQHFIGVI
+231 ASLLHFIGVI
-241 LQHNLTRFSSVVRAV
+241 LGHNLTRFSSVVRAV

-270 VVKRTLELAQTFLAD
+270 VIKRTLELSQTFLSD
-285 HTAAEKAVSSKDNI
+285 CVAAEKAVNSKDNI
-299 ERYVALWAVGVH
+299 ERYVALWAVGVR
-311 SVQQAISLAVKAIQ
+311 SVQQALDLAVKAIQ

-330 QEGRIV
+330 HEGRIV
-336 TLYFVRETGRTDWEI
+336 TLYFVQQTQITYTDI
-351 ATYAENHFGEA
+351 ATYAEAHFGEA
-362 ADLDCWLLQNLPE
+362 ADLDYWLLQNLPK
-375 GSLSQALFDRMQAVA
+375 GSPSQVLFDRMQAVA
-390 KALPKEGKHFE
+390 KTLPKEGKHFE
-401 GAGFRWL
+401 GVGFRWL
-408 NFTLKPQDIYRF
+408 SFTLKPQDIYRF
-420 LIGEANEEQQE
+420 LIGEANEAQQE
-431 RLAGELSE
+431 RLAAELSE
-439 IPVEVRQNLLQNVY
+439 IPVEERQNLLQNVY

-460 YYYESPAEKKKKPEK
+460 YYYESEAEKKKKPEK

-490 NDKAAMVAEIAF
+490 NDKAAMVAGIAF
-502 EIFKK
+502 DIFKK
-507 VPLVHEDILA
+507 IPLVHEDILA

-531 ESVALLIKQPEAVLK
+531 ESVTLLIKQPESVLK
-546 DSTSRMIVS
+546 DSTSRLIVS

-566 ILTILQE
+566 ILSVLQE
-573 EERLMDYVTEQVE
+573 EQRLTDYVTEQVE
-586 AYKGR
+586 AYRGR
-591 KLTKNEQVLM
+591 KFTKNEQVLM
-601 DKLAYNPDETGEQ
+601 DKLAYNSDETGEV

-619 NGFGVINFENLTSF
+619 NGFGVIDFNRLTPF
-633 TLPQPQFDKERK
+633 VLPQPQFDKERK
-645 EKKGGFLF
+645 EKKGGLFKKKSDFLF

-667 DLLALWRKN
+667 DLLVIWRKH
-676 KDYEYACEWY
+676 KDYEYQYEGY
-686 QGETRTQLL
+686 QGATITTLL
-695 GQQIYRMHATKEGET
+695 GKEIRRQHQEQEGET
-710 PMEVLE
+710 PMDRLN
-716 DYPLAALWKAW
+716 DLPLAELWKDW
-727 HQKHELNE
+727 HQKHQLNE
-735 IEYQYAIRYC
+735 IEYEYAIRYC
-745 QNLYCENEVPKQLKS
+745 ENIFYENEIPKQLKG
-760 YLAGYYPDFKV
+760 YLTGYYPDFKV
-771 AFKGDLG
+771 AFQGNVGG
-778 NYYDSE
+778 NYYESE

-791 LTPISEAYAE
+791 LAPISEAYAE
-801 DKAFLASFKLSVF
+801 DRAFLASFKLSVF
-814 EDVLATYPPEKR
+814 EDALATYPPEKR
-826 HITIER
+826 KVKIGR
-832 DYEDLSWT
+832 DYDDMDWT
-840 DVIQDYVISIDQ
+840 EVIDEFVISMNQ
-852 DEEGDIDYYTPEQRF
+852 GENGDIDYYTPEQRL

-874 YTYAQKQTK
+874 YVYAQKQTK
-883 NDLSSYTPQSVLTAL
+883 DDLTIYNPQEVLTDL
-898 RAKVREDER
+898 RAKVRESER
-907 LPGIGGSLMGLT
+907 LPGVNGGLAGLT
-919 LNLYQKGQ
+919 LTLYQKGQ

-940 DDLFTVV
+940 DDLFTVA

-962 KTSLTFPETQLEQLK
+962 KTSLTFPDTQLELLK
-977 TRMLQLELQRGDLPT
+977 TRMLQVELQRGDLPT

-998 QYLQEVEGMHYFFE
+998 RYLQEIEGMHYFFE

-1019 EPFTKGYYYGSS
+1019 EPFAKGYYYGNDL
-1031 VTKRHTFSHILEVSQ
+1031 TKRRTFSHILEVSQ
-1046 PSTTDTFAAFKAYLD
+1046 PSATDTFAAFKAHLD
-1061 KSKITEKRLV
+1061 KIKITDKRLV
-1071 EVACYGLHWA
+1071 EAACYALHWA
-1081 DWIGEYLQI
+1081 DWIGDYLQI
-1090 EGFKEAIWWFIAHT
+1090 KDFKEAIWWFIAHT

-1119 SSVPRDDFQ
+1119 STVPRDDFQ

-1157 YLSEGMGY
+1157 YLSDGMGY

-1180 LSEVIQKITEKRDKD
+1180 LDEVIQKITEKRDKD

-1213 LVHRYNLL
+1213 LVRRYNLL

-1280 TLDDTTIRLVIDD
+1280 TLDDTTIKLVVDE

-1308 KSVADK
+1308 KSIPDK
-1314 YKKDKQVESLKEGKT
+1314 YKKNKEVEALKDSKT

-1341 LEQAMLSQTLFSV
+1341 LEQAMLSQTLFTA
-1354 AELNRIMEHPVVKA
+1354 AELAKILEHPVVKA

-1384 FWQDGYLLNAEG
+1384 FWQDGKLLSAEG
-1396 EKVALKADDK
+1396 TLTPLKAADK

-1424 QKYLFDKELKQP
+1424 QKYLFDKEIKQP

-1477 RGWTVNYEEGLQRV
+1477 RGWTVNYEEGLQKV

-1518 EYVVFYSLKDGK
+1518 EYVVFYNLKDGK
-1530 EVPMKDID
+1530 EVPMKEIN

-1567 STMQMRAA
+1567 STMQMRGA
-1575 LARESARLFKLTN
+1575 LARESARLFKLQN
-1588 VEVKERH
+1588 VEVKERY
-1595 ILVKG
+1595 ILVKNEHG
-1600 KLGEYSIH
+1600 DYSLH
-1608 LGSGMVSR
+1608 LGSGMISR
-1616 GGLQLSILAVQSQHR
+1616 GGLQINVVAVQSQHR

-1642 PKSAEIISKMRL
+1642 PKTAEIISKMKL
-1654 LAEDDK
+1654 LSEGK
-1660 IKDPTILRQIK
+1660 IY

>member
-1 MIKQEQA
+1 MLKQEQA
-8 EKFLAKYEPKELKEA
+8 DKFLEKYEPKQLKEA
-23 DLASFSAPYQQLG
+23 DLASFSTAYQQLG
-36 AYITG
+36 KYITN
-41 LMEYEEIGAFEQEF
+41 LIDYDESCVFEREF

-78 GKEIAPYAQRVWDS
+78 GKEIAPYVQRVWDS
-92 LLAYPYLR
+92 LLAYPYQR
-100 WWGRRPFRSENPA
+100 WWGRRPFRSKNPA

-118 QLSKMSTLHNYYGS
+118 QLSKMCTLHHYYSS

-141 QFQYVVYREYNVE
+141 QFQYVVYNEDDVE
-154 EFFALVL
+154 AFFALL
-161 SENPD
+161 LDEKPD

-175 FSSEHEIGGVCA
+175 FSSEHEIGGVCPM
-187 VLIKA
+187 LIKA

-201 RTLVEKLLLA
+201 RTLVEQLLLA
-211 AQLQEGLRQTILESL
+211 AQLQEGLRQMILESL
-226 DGTSL
+226 DETSL

-241 LQHNLTRFSSVVRAV
+241 LGHNLTRFSSVVRAV

-270 VVKRTLELAQTFLAD
+270 VIKRTLELSQTFLSD
-285 HTAAEKAVSSKDNI
+285 RVAAEKAVNSKDNI
-299 ERYVALWAVGVH
+299 ERYVSLWAVGVR
-311 SVQQAISLAVKAIQ
+311 SVQQALDLAVKAIQ

-330 QEGRIV
+330 HEGRIV
-336 TLYFVRETGRTDWEI
+336 TLYFVQQTQITYTDI
-351 ATYAENHFGEA
+351 ATYAEAHFGEA
-362 ADLDCWLLQNLPE
+362 ADLDYWLLQNLPK
-375 GSLSQALFDRMQAVA
+375 GSPSPALFDRMQAVA
-390 KALPKEGKHFE
+390 KTLPKDGKHFE
-401 GAGFRWL
+401 GVGFRWL

-420 LIGEANEEQQE
+420 LISEANEAQQE
-431 RLAGELSE
+431 RLAAELSE
-439 IPVEVRQNLLQNVY
+439 IPVEERQNLLQNVY

-460 YYYESPAEKKKKPEK
+460 YYYESEAEKKKKPEK

-490 NDKAAMVAEIAF
+490 NDKAAMVAGIAF
-502 EIFKK
+502 DIFKK
-507 VPLVHEDILA
+507 IPLVHEDILA

-531 ESVALLIKQPEAVLK
+531 ESVALLIKQPESVLK
-546 DSTSRMIVS
+546 DSTSRLIVS

-566 ILTILQE
+566 ILSVLQE
-573 EERLMDYVTEQVE
+573 EQRLTDYVTEQVE
-586 AYKGR
+586 AYRGR

-601 DKLAYNPDETGEQ
+601 DKLAYNSDETGEV

-619 NGFGVINFENLTSF
+619 NGFGVIDFDRLTPF
-633 TLPQPQFDKERK
+633 VLPQPQFDKERK
-645 EKKGGFLF
+645 EKKGGLFKKKSDFLF

-667 DLLALWRKN
+667 DLLVIWRKH
-676 KDYEYACEWY
+676 KDYEYQYEGY
-686 QGETRTQLL
+686 QGATITTLL
-695 GQQIYRMHATKEGET
+695 GKEIRRQHQEQEGET
-710 PMEVLE
+710 PMDRLN
-716 DYPLAALWKAW
+716 DLPLAKLWKDW
-727 HQKHELNE
+727 HQKHQLNE
-735 IEYQYAIRYC
+735 IEYEYAIRYC
-745 QNLYCENEVPKQLKS
+745 ENIFYENEIPKELKS

-771 AFKGDLG
+771 AFQGNVGG
-778 NYYDSE
+778 NYYESE

-791 LTPISEAYAE
+791 LAPISEAYAE
-801 DKAFLASFKLSVF
+801 DRAFLASFKLSVF
-814 EDVLATYPPEKR
+814 EDALATYPPEKR
-826 HITIER
+826 KVKIER
-832 DYEDLSWT
+832 DYDDMDWT
-840 DVIQDYVISIDQ
+840 EVIDEFVISMNQ
-852 DEEGDIDYYTPEQRF
+852 GENGDIDYYTPEQRL

-874 YTYAQKQTK
+874 YVYAQKQTK
-883 NDLSSYTPQSVLTAL
+883 DDLTIYNPQEVLTDL
-898 RAKVREDER
+898 RAKVRESER
-907 LPGIGGSLMGLT
+907 LPGVNGGLAGLT
-919 LNLYQKGQ
+919 LTLYQKGQ

-940 DDLFTVV
+940 DDLFTVA

-962 KTSLTFPETQLEQLK
+962 KTSLTFPDTQIEQLK

-998 QYLQEVEGMHYFFE
+998 RYLQEIEGMHYFFE

-1019 EPFTKGYYYGSS
+1019 EPFAKGYYYGNDL
-1031 VTKRHTFSHILEVSQ
+1031 TKRRTFSHILEVSQ
-1046 PSTTDTFAAFKAYLD
+1046 PSATDTFAAFKAHLD
-1061 KSKITEKRLV
+1061 KIKITDKRLV
-1071 EVACYGLHWA
+1071 EAACYALHWA
-1081 DWIGEYLQI
+1081 DWIGDYLQI
-1090 EGFKEAIWWFIAHT
+1090 KDFKEAIWWFIAHT

-1119 SSVPRDDFQ
+1119 STVPRDDFQ

-1157 YLSEGMGY
+1157 YLSDGMGY

-1180 LSEVIQKITEKRDKD
+1180 LDEVIQKITEKRDKD

-1213 LVHRYNLL
+1213 LVRRYNLL

-1280 TLDDTTIRLVIDD
+1280 TLDDTTIKLVVDE

-1308 KSVADK
+1308 KSIPDK
-1314 YKKDKQVESLKEGKT
+1314 YKKNKEVEALKDSKT

-1341 LEQAMLSQTLFSV
+1341 LEQAMLSQTLFTA
-1354 AELNRIMEHPVVKA
+1354 AELGKILEHPVVKA

-1384 FWQDGYLLNAEG
+1384 FWQDGKLLSAEG
-1396 EKVALKADDK
+1396 SLTPLKATDK

-1424 QKYLFDKELKQP
+1424 QKYLFDKEIKQP
-1436 FKQVFRELYIPT
+1436 FKQVFRELYVPT

-1477 RGWTVNYEEGLQRV
+1477 RGWTVNYEEGLQKV

-1518 EYVVFYSLKDGK
+1518 EYVVFYNLKDGK
-1530 EVPMKDID
+1530 EVPMKEIN

-1567 STMQMRAA
+1567 STMQMRGA
-1575 LARESARLFKLTN
+1575 LARESARLFKLQN
-1588 VEVKERH
+1588 VEVKERY
-1595 ILVKG
+1595 ILVKTEHG
-1600 KLGEYSIH
+1600 DYSLH
-1608 LGSGMVSR
+1608 LGSGMISKS
-1616 GGLQLSILAVQSQHR
+1616 GLQINVVAVQSQHR

-1642 PKSAEIISKMRL
+1642 PKTAEIISKMKL
-1654 LAEDDK
+1654 LSEGK
-1660 IKDPTILRQIK
+1660 IY

>member
-1 MIKQEQA
+1 MIEQEQVNQY
-8 EKFLAKYEPKELKEA
+8 LAPFKAKELKKE
-23 DLASFSAPYQQLG
+23 DLASFSQSYQKLG
-36 AYITG
+36 EYI
-41 LMEYEEIGAFEQEF
+41 LNKSSSKEQRHLEANF
-55 ASYNFPDKL
+55 PSFGFPDKL
-64 WESKEGKALALLLF
+64 WETKEGKALAALLF
-78 GKEIAPYAQRVWDS
+78 SEVQAPYIQRVWDI
-92 LLAYPYLR
+92 AYQFPYSYTYN
-100 WWGRRPFRSENPA
+100 RRPFRSPNPE
-113 DYTEV
+113 DYRVE
-118 QLSKMSTLHNYYGS
+118 QLRTLKRLRSFYNV
-132 GVGVLPIAE
+132 GVGALSVEE
-141 QFQYVVYREYNVE
+141 QFQYAFYKGGEEDFFVV
-154 EFFALVL
+154 LL

-166 AYYELFKDI
+166 AYYPLFEEI
-175 FSSEHEIGGVCA
+175 FFGEHEIGGVCES
-187 VLIKA
+187 LIKS
-192 ALITQDTRY
+192 ALMVKDPRY
-201 RTLVEKLLLA
+201 HTLVEKLLLA

-226 DGTSL
+226 DETTIPV
-231 ASLQHFIGVI
+231 LQHFIALI
-241 LQHNLTRFSSVVRAV
+241 LEHNLTRFSSVVRAV
-256 DVWFGFGWEAPQQS
+256 DVWFGFGWEAPQQA
-270 VVKRTLELAQTFLAD
+270 VVKRTLELAQTYLAD
-285 HTAAEKAVSSKDNI
+285 LDKAREAVSSKDNV
-299 ERYVALWAVGVH
+299 ERYVALWAVAVYN
-311 SVQQAISLAVKAIQ
+311 VQEALSLATEALNNT
-325 DPQTS
+325 QTS
-330 QEGRIV
+330 YEACV
-336 TLYFVRETGRTDWEI
+336 AVLYFMYQTQKKTSEI
-351 ATYAENHFGEA
+351 LPFAEKYFGIEPA
-362 ADLDCWLLQNLPE
+362 WDYWILQNLPKGE
-375 GSLSQALFDRMQAVA
+375 IPQELFEKMRTAA
-390 KALPKEGKHFE
+390 HKLPKDGKNFE
-401 GAGFRWL
+401 GLGFRWL
-408 NFTLKPQDIYRF
+408 NFTVKPLDIYQSV
-420 LIGEANEEQQE
+420 LKVANEQQQQI
-431 RLAGELSE
+431 LAGELAE
-439 IPVEVRQNLLQNVY
+439 IPVDVRHILLDDIF
-453 PVLGRGR
+453 PVLSRGR
-460 YYYESPAEKKKKPEK
+460 YSYYSEEEKNLPPED
-475 YPADSWQRALVRTAL
+475 YPADSWQRTLVRTAL
-490 NDKAAMVAEIAF
+490 NDKGPYVVSKAMEVL
-502 EIFKK
+502 KK
-507 VPLVHEDILA
+507 VPLVQDDILA
-517 IEQVLSRKNKEQRK
+517 LEQVLSRKNKEQRK
-531 ESVALLIKQPEAVLK
+531 ESVALLVKQPEAVLK

-555 KSADQRLAALE
+555 KNADQRLAALE
-566 ILTILQE
+566 ILTVLQE
-573 EERLMDYVTEQVE
+573 EERLTDYVTEQVE

-591 KLTKNEQVLM
+591 KFSKNEQVLM
-601 DKLAYNPDETGEQ
+601 DKLTYNPKTATEL
-614 RYDLS
+614 RYDLT
-619 NGFGVINFENLTSF
+619 NGFGVINLDNLTSF
-633 TLPQPQFDKERK
+633 DLPKPQFDKERK

-653 DKIIRV
+653 DKLVNIQ
-659 EKVREALN
+659 KVGEGVSE
-667 DLLALWRKN
+667 LLALWRAN
-676 KDYEYACEWY
+676 KDYEYQYEGY
-686 QGETRTQLL
+686 QGATETILL
-695 GQQIYRMHATKEGET
+695 GNVIRRQHKGKDDET
-710 PMEVLE
+710 PMEILE
-716 DYPLAALWKAW
+716 DLPLADLWKGW
-727 HQKHELNE
+727 HEKYQFNE
-735 IEYQYAIRYC
+735 VEYYFAKRYC
-745 QNLYCENEVPKQLKS
+745 GNLYYENAIPQGLDD
-760 YLAGYYPDFKV
+760 YLAMYYPDFKV
-771 AFKGDLG
+771 RFEGQVHS
-778 NYYDSE
+778 YYGE
-784 ARRLEDL
+784 ARRAESLLGYLMNAYSEDRAL
-791 LTPISEAYAE
+791 
-801 DKAFLASFKLSVF
+801 LASFKLSVF
-814 EDVLATYPPEKR
+814 EDALATFPKEKR
-826 HITIER
+826 GEIYKRGYSSLDWDDVVT
-832 DYEDLSWT
+832 DYAA
-840 DVIQDYVISIDQ
+840 VVYY
-852 DEEGDIDYYTPEQRF
+852 GDDGDFPYYTDDQLFR
-867 KLWQLLY
+867 LWQILY
-874 YTYAQKQTK
+874 YLYIEVKKDLDAQKNTIK
-883 NDLSSYTPQSVLTAL
+883 DVLPY
-898 RAKVREDER
+898 VRNFVRREER
-907 LPGIGGSLMGLT
+907 LPGINEGLLQLT
-919 LNLYQKGQ
+919 LMLYNKGR
-927 LSADD
+927 LTTDD
-932 LLFFCLLE
+932 LIFFCLLNNE
-940 DDLFTVV
+940 LFAMA
-947 QGGENY
+947 QGAENH
-953 FYRRLPEAL
+953 FSRRLP
-962 KTSLTFPETQLEQLK
+962 KWIKDTLTFPEILLEEIR
-977 TRMLQLELQRGDLPT
+977 THMLQVELQRGDLPT
-992 DASIYI
+992 DASVYI
-998 QYLQEVEGMHYFFE
+998 SSLSEIEGAQYFFE

-1019 EPFTKGYYYGSS
+1019 EPFAKGYGSGVS
-1031 VTKRHTFSHILEVSQ
+1031 KRFTFSRILEVSQ
-1046 PSTTDTFAAFKAYLD
+1046 PSATDTFTAFKKHLDEVKLD
-1061 KSKITEKRLV
+1061 KKRLV
-1071 EVACYGLHWA
+1071 EAACYAPHWTE
-1081 DWIGEYLQI
+1081 WIGDYLKI
-1090 EGFKEAIWWFIAHT
+1090 KSFREAVWWFIAHT

-1213 LVHRYNLL
+1213 LVSRYNLL

-1274 MEKATL
+1274 MEKST
-1280 TLDDTTIRLVIDD
+1280 LVIDD
-1293 QGKAELE
+1293 TQLQLVVDEEGKADII

-1308 KSVADK
+1308 KSIPDK
-1314 YKKDKQVESLKEGKT
+1314 YKKSKEVEALKEGKT

-1341 LEQAMLSQTLFSV
+1341 LEQAMLSQTLFTV
-1354 AELNRIMEHPVVKA
+1354 AELHRIMEHPVVRA

-1384 FWQDGYLLNAEG
+1384 FWQDGKLLSAEG
-1396 EKVALKADDK
+1396 TLTPLKADDK

-1530 EVPMKDID
+1530 EVPMKEIN

>member
-1 MIKQEQA
+1 MLKQEQA
-8 EKFLAKYEPKELKEA
+8 DKFLEKYEPKELKEA
-23 DLASFSAPYQQLG
+23 DLASFSTAYQQLG
-36 AYITG
+36 KYITN
-41 LMEYEEIGAFEQEF
+41 LIDYDESCVFEREF
-55 ASYNFPDKL
+55 TSYNFPDKL

-78 GKEIAPYAQRVWDS
+78 GKEIAPYVQRVWDS
-92 LLAYPYLR
+92 LLAYPYQR
-100 WWGRRPFRSENPA
+100 WWGRRPFRSKNPA

-118 QLSKMSTLHNYYGS
+118 QLSKMCTLHHYYSS

-141 QFQYVVYREYNVE
+141 QFQYVVYNEYNVE
-154 EFFALVL
+154 AFFALL
-161 SENPD
+161 LDEKPD

-175 FSSEHEIGGVCA
+175 FSSEHEIGGICP

-201 RTLVEKLLLA
+201 RTLVEQLLLA
-211 AQLQEGLRQTILESL
+211 AQLQEGLRQMILESL
-226 DGTSL
+226 DETSL
-231 ASLQHFIGVI
+231 ASLQHFIGII
-241 LQHNLTRFSSVVRAV
+241 LEHNLTRFSSVVRAV

-270 VVKRTLELAQTFLAD
+270 VIKRTLELSQTFLSD
-285 HTAAEKAVSSKDNI
+285 RVAAEKALNSKDNI
-299 ERYVALWAVGVH
+299 ERYVALWAVGIR
-311 SVQQAISLAVKAIQ
+311 SVQQALDLAVKAIQ
-325 DPQTS
+325 NPQTS
-330 QEGRIV
+330 HEGRIV
-336 TLYFVRETGRTDWEI
+336 TLYFVQQTQITYTDI
-351 ATYAENHFGEA
+351 ATYAEAHFGEA
-362 ADLDCWLLQNLPE
+362 SDLDYWLLQNLPK
-375 GSLSQALFDRMQAVA
+375 GNPSPVLFDRMQAVA
-390 KALPKEGKHFE
+390 KTLSKDGKHFE
-401 GAGFRWL
+401 GVGFRWL
-408 NFTLKPQDIYRF
+408 SFTLKPQDIYRF
-420 LIGEANEEQQE
+420 LIGEANEAQQE
-431 RLAGELSE
+431 RLAAELSE
-439 IPVEVRQNLLQNVY
+439 IPVQERQNLLQNVY

-460 YYYESPAEKKKKPEK
+460 YYYESEAEKKKKPEK

-490 NDKAAMVAEIAF
+490 NDKAAMVAGIAF
-502 EIFKK
+502 DIFKK
-507 VPLVHEDILA
+507 IPLVHEDILA

-546 DSTSRMIVS
+546 DSTSRLIVS

-566 ILTILQE
+566 ILTVLQE
-573 EERLMDYVTEQVE
+573 EERLTDYVTEQVE

-645 EKKGGFLF
+645 EKKGFLF

-667 DLLALWRKN
+667 DLLALWRKH
-676 KDYEYACEWY
+676 KDYEYQYEGY
-686 QGETRTQLL
+686 QGATITTLL
-695 GQQIYRMHATKEGET
+695 GKEIRRQHQEQEGET
-710 PMEVLE
+710 PMDRLN
-716 DYPLAALWKAW
+716 DLPLAELWKDW
-727 HQKHELNE
+727 HQKHQLNE
-735 IEYQYAIRYC
+735 IEYEYAIRYC
-745 QNLYCENEVPKQLKS
+745 ENIFYENEIPKQLKS
-760 YLAGYYPDFKV
+760 YLVGYYPDFKLT
-771 AFKGDLG
+771 FQGDVG

-791 LTPISEAYAE
+791 LAPISEAYAE
-801 DKAFLASFKLSVF
+801 DRAFLASFKLSVF
-814 EDVLATYPPEKR
+814 EDALATYPPEKR
-826 HITIER
+826 KVKIER
-832 DYEDLSWT
+832 DYDDMDWT
-840 DVIQDYVISIDQ
+840 EVIDEFVISMNQ
-852 DEEGDIDYYTPEQRF
+852 FENGDIDYYTPEQRLR
-867 KLWQLLY
+867 LWQLLY
-874 YTYAQKQTK
+874 YVYAQKQTK
-883 NDLSSYTPQSVLTAL
+883 DDLTIYNPQEVLTDL
-898 RAKVREDER
+898 RAKVRESER
-907 LPGIGGSLMGLT
+907 LPGVNGGLAGLT
-919 LNLYQKGQ
+919 LTLYRKGQ

-940 DDLFTVV
+940 DDLFTVA

-953 FYRRLPEAL
+953 FYRRLPEVL
-962 KTSLTFPETQLEQLK
+962 KTSLTFPNTQLELLK
-977 TRMLQLELQRGDLPT
+977 TRMLQVELQRGDLPT

-998 QYLQEVEGMHYFFE
+998 RYLQEIEGMHYFFE

-1019 EPFTKGYYYGSS
+1019 EPFAKGYYYGNDL
-1031 VTKRHTFSHILEVSQ
+1031 TKRRTFSHILEVSQ
-1046 PSTTDTFAAFKAYLD
+1046 PSATDTFAAFKAHLD
-1061 KSKITEKRLV
+1061 KIKITDKRLV
-1071 EVACYGLHWA
+1071 EAACYALHWA
-1081 DWIGEYLQI
+1081 DWIGDYLQI
-1090 EGFKEAIWWFIAHT
+1090 KDFKEAIWWFIAHT

-1119 SSVPRDDFQ
+1119 STIPRDDFQ

-1157 YLSEGMGY
+1157 YLSDGMGY

-1180 LSEVIQKITEKRDKD
+1180 LDEVIQKITEKRDKD

-1213 LVHRYNLL
+1213 LVSRYNLL

-1280 TLDDTTIRLVIDD
+1280 TLDDTTIKLVVDE

-1308 KSVADK
+1308 KSIPDK

-1376 NPETQASG
+1376 NPENQASG
-1384 FWQDGYLLNAEG
+1384 FWQDGKLLNAEG
-1396 EKVALKADDK
+1396 TLTPLKADDK

-1462 GHQVQPQKTVALLRG
+1462 GHQVQPQKAVALLRG
-1477 RGWTVNYEEGLQRV
+1477 RGWTVNYEEGLQKV

-1518 EYVVFYSLKDGK
+1518 EYVVFYNLKDGK
-1530 EVPMKDID
+1530 EVPMKEIN

-1567 STMQMRAA
+1567 STMQMRGA

-1588 VEVKERH
+1588 VEVKERY
-1595 ILVKG
+1595 ILVKNEHG
-1600 KLGEYSIH
+1600 DYSLH
-1608 LGSGMVSR
+1608 LGSGMISR
-1616 GGLQLSILAVQSQHR
+1616 GGLQINVVAVQSQHR

-1642 PKSAEIISKMRL
+1642 PKTAEIISKMKL
-1654 LAEDDK
+1654 LSEGK
-1660 IKDPTILRQIK
+1660 IY

>member
-1 MIKQEQA
+1 MIEQEQVNQY
-8 EKFLAKYEPKELKEA
+8 LAPFKAKELKKE
-23 DLASFSAPYQQLG
+23 DLASFSQSYQKLG
-36 AYITG
+36 EYI
-41 LMEYEEIGAFEQEF
+41 LNKSSSKEQRHLEANF
-55 ASYNFPDKL
+55 PSFGFPDKL
-64 WESKEGKALALLLF
+64 WETKEGKALAALLF
-78 GKEIAPYAQRVWDS
+78 SEVQAPYIQRVWDI
-92 LLAYPYLR
+92 AYQFPYSYTYN
-100 WWGRRPFRSENPA
+100 RRPFRSPNPE
-113 DYTEV
+113 DYRVE
-118 QLSKMSTLHNYYGS
+118 QLRTLKRLRSFYNV
-132 GVGVLPIAE
+132 GVGALSVEE
-141 QFQYVVYREYNVE
+141 QFQYAFYKGGEEDFFVV
-154 EFFALVL
+154 LL

-166 AYYELFKDI
+166 AYYPLFEEI
-175 FSSEHEIGGVCA
+175 FFGEHEIGGVCES
-187 VLIKA
+187 LIKS
-192 ALITQDTRY
+192 ALMVKDPRY
-201 RTLVEKLLLA
+201 HTLVEKLLLA

-226 DGTSL
+226 DETTIPV
-231 ASLQHFIGVI
+231 LQHFIALI
-241 LQHNLTRFSSVVRAV
+241 LEHNLTRFSSVVRAV
-256 DVWFGFGWEAPQQS
+256 DVWFGFGWEAPQQA
-270 VVKRTLELAQTFLAD
+270 VVKRTLELAQTYLAD
-285 HTAAEKAVSSKDNI
+285 LDKAREAVSSKDNV
-299 ERYVALWAVGVH
+299 ERYVALWAVAVYN
-311 SVQQAISLAVKAIQ
+311 VQEALSLATEALNNT
-325 DPQTS
+325 QTS
-330 QEGRIV
+330 YEACV
-336 TLYFVRETGRTDWEI
+336 AVLYFMYQTQKKTSEI
-351 ATYAENHFGEA
+351 LPFAEKYFGIEPA
-362 ADLDCWLLQNLPE
+362 WDYWILQNLPKGE
-375 GSLSQALFDRMQAVA
+375 IPQELFEKMRTAA
-390 KALPKEGKHFE
+390 HKLPKDGKNFE
-401 GAGFRWL
+401 GLGFRWL
-408 NFTLKPQDIYRF
+408 NFTVKPLDIYQSV
-420 LIGEANEEQQE
+420 LKVANEQQQQI
-431 RLAGELSE
+431 LAGELAE
-439 IPVEVRQNLLQNVY
+439 IPVDVRHILLDDIF
-453 PVLGRGR
+453 PVLSRGR
-460 YYYESPAEKKKKPEK
+460 YSYYSEEEKNLPPED
-475 YPADSWQRALVRTAL
+475 YPADSWQRTLVRTAL
-490 NDKAAMVAEIAF
+490 NDKGPYVVSKAMEVL
-502 EIFKK
+502 KK
-507 VPLVHEDILA
+507 VPLVQDDILA
-517 IEQVLSRKNKEQRK
+517 LEQVLSRKNKEQRK
-531 ESVALLIKQPEAVLK
+531 ESVALLVKQPEAVLK

-555 KSADQRLAALE
+555 KNADQRLAALE
-566 ILTILQE
+566 ILTVLQE
-573 EERLMDYVTEQVE
+573 EERLTDYVTEQVE

-591 KLTKNEQVLM
+591 KFSKNEQVLM
-601 DKLAYNPDETGEQ
+601 DKLTYNPKTATEL
-614 RYDLS
+614 RYDLT
-619 NGFGVINFENLTSF
+619 NGFGVINLDNLTSF
-633 TLPQPQFDKERK
+633 DLPKPQFDKERK

-653 DKIIRV
+653 DKLVNIQ
-659 EKVREALN
+659 KVGEGVSE
-667 DLLALWRKN
+667 LLALWRAN
-676 KDYEYACEWY
+676 KDYEYQYEGY
-686 QGETRTQLL
+686 QGATETILL
-695 GQQIYRMHATKEGET
+695 GNVIRRQHKGKDDET
-710 PMEVLE
+710 PMEILE
-716 DYPLAALWKAW
+716 DLPLADLWKGW
-727 HQKHELNE
+727 HEKYQFNE
-735 IEYQYAIRYC
+735 VEYYFAKRYC
-745 QNLYCENEVPKQLKS
+745 GNLYYENAIPQGLDD
-760 YLAGYYPDFKV
+760 YLAMYYPDFKV
-771 AFKGDLG
+771 RFEGQVHS
-778 NYYDSE
+778 YYGE
-784 ARRLEDL
+784 ARRAESLLGYLMNAYSEDRAL
-791 LTPISEAYAE
+791 
-801 DKAFLASFKLSVF
+801 LASFKLSVF
-814 EDVLATYPPEKR
+814 EDALATFPKEKR
-826 HITIER
+826 GEIYKRGYSSLDWDDVVT
-832 DYEDLSWT
+832 DYAA
-840 DVIQDYVISIDQ
+840 VVYY
-852 DEEGDIDYYTPEQRF
+852 GDDGDFPYYTDDQLFR
-867 KLWQLLY
+867 LWQILY
-874 YTYAQKQTK
+874 YLYIEVKKDLDAQKNTIK
-883 NDLSSYTPQSVLTAL
+883 DVLPY
-898 RAKVREDER
+898 VRNFVRREER
-907 LPGIGGSLMGLT
+907 LPGINEGLLQLT
-919 LNLYQKGQ
+919 LMLYNKGR
-927 LSADD
+927 LTTDD
-932 LLFFCLLE
+932 LIFFCLLNNE
-940 DDLFTVV
+940 LFAMA
-947 QGGENY
+947 QGAENH
-953 FYRRLPEAL
+953 FSRRLP
-962 KTSLTFPETQLEQLK
+962 KWIKDTLTFPEILLEEIR
-977 TRMLQLELQRGDLPT
+977 THMLQVELQRGDLPT
-992 DASIYI
+992 DASVYI
-998 QYLQEVEGMHYFFE
+998 SSLSEIEGAQYFFE

-1019 EPFTKGYYYGSS
+1019 EPFAKGYGSGVS
-1031 VTKRHTFSHILEVSQ
+1031 KRFTFSRILEVSQ
-1046 PSTTDTFAAFKAYLD
+1046 PSATDTFTAFKKHLDEVKLD
-1061 KSKITEKRLV
+1061 KKRLV
-1071 EVACYGLHWA
+1071 EAACYAPHWTE
-1081 DWIGEYLQI
+1081 WIGDYLKI
-1090 EGFKEAIWWFIAHT
+1090 KSFREAVWWFIAHT

-1213 LVHRYNLL
+1213 LVSRYNLL

-1274 MEKATL
+1274 MEKST
-1280 TLDDTTIRLVIDD
+1280 LVIDD
-1293 QGKAELE
+1293 TQLQLVVDEEGKADII

-1308 KSVADK
+1308 KSIPDK
-1314 YKKDKQVESLKEGKT
+1314 YKKSKEVEALKEGKT

-1341 LEQAMLSQTLFSV
+1341 LEQAMLSQTLFTV
-1354 AELNRIMEHPVVKA
+1354 AELHRIMEHPVVRA

-1384 FWQDGYLLNAEG
+1384 FWQDGHLLNAEG

-1462 GHQVQPQKTVALLRG
+1462 GHQVQPQKTVALLRS

-1530 EVPMKDID
+1530 EVPMKEIN

-1608 LGSGMVSR
+1608 LGSGMVSQ

>member
-1 MIKQEQA
+1 MLKQEQA
-8 EKFLAKYEPKELKEA
+8 DKFLGKHEPKELKEA

-36 AYITG
+36 AYITN
-41 LMEYEEIGAFEQEF
+41 LMEYDHSSAFEREF

-78 GKEIAPYAQRVWDS
+78 GKEIAPYVQRVWDS
-92 LLAYPYLR
+92 LQAYPYQR

-118 QLSKMSTLHNYYGS
+118 QLSKMCTLHSYYSS
-132 GVGVLPIAE
+132 GVGALPIAE
-141 QFQYVVYREYNVE
+141 QFQYVVYNEDSVE
-154 EFFALVL
+154 AFFALVL

-166 AYYELFKDI
+166 TYYELFKDI
-175 FSSEHEIGGVCA
+175 FSSEHEIGDVCA

-192 ALITQDTRY
+192 ALMVEDTRY
-201 RTLVEKLLLA
+201 GTLVEQLLLA
-211 AQLQEGLRQTILESL
+211 AQLQEGLRQMILESL

-256 DVWFGFGWEAPQQS
+256 DVWFGFDWEAPQKS
-270 VVKRTLELAQTFLAD
+270 VINRVLELAQTFLSDRA
-285 HTAAEKAVSSKDNI
+285 AAEKVVSSKDHI
-299 ERYVALWAVGVH
+299 ERFVALWAVGVR
-311 SVQQAISLAVKAIQ
+311 SVQQALDLAVKAIQ

-330 QEGRIV
+330 HEGRIV
-336 TLYFVRETGRTDWEI
+336 TLYFVQQTQITYTDI
-351 ATYAENHFGEA
+351 ATYAEAHFGEV
-362 ADLDCWLLQNLPE
+362 ADLDYWLLQNLPE
-375 GSLSQALFDRMQAVA
+375 GSLSPALFDRMQAAA
-390 KALPKEGKHFE
+390 KALPKEGKYFE
-401 GAGFRWL
+401 GVGFRWL
-408 NFTLKPQDIYRF
+408 SFTLKPQDIYRF
-420 LIGEANEEQQE
+420 LIGEANEQQQE
-431 RLAGELSE
+431 RLAAELSE

-460 YYYESPAEKKKKPEK
+460 YYYESEAEKKKKPEK
-475 YPADSWQRALVRTAL
+475 YPANSWQRALVRTAL
-490 NDKAAMVAEIAF
+490 NDKAAIVAGIAF
-502 EIFKK
+502 DIFKK
-507 VPLVHEDILA
+507 IPLVHEDILA

-546 DSTSRMIVS
+546 DSTSRLIVS

-566 ILTILQE
+566 ILTVLQE
-573 EERLMDYVTEQVE
+573 EERLTDYVTEQVE

-619 NGFGVINFENLTSF
+619 NGFGVIDFDRLTPF
-633 TLPQPQFDKERK
+633 ALPQPQFDKERK
-645 EKKGGFLF
+645 EKKGFLF

-659 EKVREALN
+659 EKVRKALN

-716 DYPLAALWKAW
+716 DYPLAALWKDW
-727 HQKHELNE
+727 HQKHQLNE

-745 QNLYCENEVPKQLKS
+745 QNLYYENKVPKQLKD

-791 LTPISEAYAE
+791 LTPISEAYAQ

-932 LLFFCLLE
+932 LLFFCFLE
-940 DDLFTVV
+940 DELFTIV

-962 KTSLTFPETQLEQLK
+962 KTSLTFPDTQLEQLK

-1046 PSTTDTFAAFKAYLD
+1046 PSATDTFAAFKAHLD
-1061 KSKITEKRLV
+1061 KTKITDKRLV
-1071 EVACYGLHWA
+1071 EVACYALHWA
-1081 DWIGEYLQI
+1081 DWIGDYLQI
-1090 EGFKEAIWWFIAHT
+1090 KDFKEAIWWFIAHT

-1119 SSVPRDDFQ
+1119 STVPRDDFQ
-1128 RGAIDVDWYHRVHK
+1128 RGAIDVDWYHHVHQS
-1142 AVGKEGWKLIQESAK
+1142 VGKEGWKLIQESAK

-1180 LSEVIQKITEKRDKD
+1180 LDEVIQKITEKRDKD

-1213 LVHRYNLL
+1213 LVRRYNLL

-1280 TLDDTTIRLVIDD
+1280 VLDDTTIKLVVDE

-1308 KSVADK
+1308 KSIPDK
-1314 YKKDKQVESLKEGKT
+1314 YKKNKEVEALKDSKT

-1341 LEQAMLSQTLFSV
+1341 LEQAMLSQTLFTA
-1354 AELNRIMEHPVVKA
+1354 AELAKILEHPVVKA

-1384 FWQDGYLLNAEG
+1384 FWQDGKLLSAEG
-1396 EKVALKADDK
+1396 TLTPLKAADK

-1436 FKQVFRELYIPT
+1436 FKQVFRELYVPT

-1477 RGWTVNYEEGLQRV
+1477 RGWTVNYEEGLQKV
-1491 YHKEGFRATIYA
+1491 YHKEGFRATLYA

-1518 EYVVFYSLKDGK
+1518 EYVVFYHLKDGK
-1530 EVPMKDID
+1530 EVPMKEIN

-1567 STMQMRAA
+1567 STLQMRGA
-1575 LARESARLFKLTN
+1575 LARESARLFKLSN

-1595 ILVKG
+1595 ILVKNEHG
-1600 KLGEYSIH
+1600 DYSLH
-1608 LGSGMVSR
+1608 LGSGMISK
-1616 GGLQLSILAVQSQHR
+1616 GGLQLNVVAVQSQHR

-1642 PKSAEIISKMRL
+1642 PKTAEIISKMKL
-1654 LAEDDK
+1654 LAEGK
-1660 IKDPTILRQIK
+1660 IR

>member
-1 MIKQEQA
+1 MLKQEQA
-8 EKFLAKYEPKELKEA
+8 DKFLEKYEPKELKEA
-23 DLASFSAPYQQLG
+23 DLASFSTAYQQLG
-36 AYITG
+36 KYITN
-41 LMEYEEIGAFEQEF
+41 LIDYDESCVFEREF
-55 ASYNFPDKL
+55 ASYSFPDKL
-64 WESKEGKALALLLF
+64 WESKEGQALALLLF
-78 GKEIAPYAQRVWDS
+78 GKEIAPYVQRVWDS
-92 LLAYPYLR
+92 LLAYPYQR
-100 WWGRRPFRSENPA
+100 WWGRRPFRSKNPA

-118 QLSKMSTLHNYYGS
+118 QLSKMCTLHHYYSS

-141 QFQYVVYREYNVE
+141 QFQYVVYNEDDVE
-154 EFFALVL
+154 AFFALL
-161 SENPD
+161 IDEKPD

-175 FSSEHEIGGVCA
+175 FSSEHEIGGVCP

-201 RTLVEKLLLA
+201 RTLVEQLLLA
-211 AQLQEGLRQTILESL
+211 AQLQEGLRQMILESL
-226 DGTSL
+226 DETSL

-241 LQHNLTRFSSVVRAV
+241 LGHNLTRFSSVVRAV

-270 VVKRTLELAQTFLAD
+270 VIKRTLELSQTFLSD
-285 HTAAEKAVSSKDNI
+285 RVAAEKAVNSKDNI
-299 ERYVALWAVGVH
+299 ERYVALWAVGVR
-311 SVQQAISLAVKAIQ
+311 SVQQALDLAVKAVH

-330 QEGRIV
+330 HEGRIV
-336 TLYFVRETGRTDWEI
+336 TLYFVQQTQITYTDI
-351 ATYAENHFGEA
+351 ATYAEAHFGEA
-362 ADLDCWLLQNLPE
+362 ADLDYWLLQNLPK
-375 GSLSQALFDRMQAVA
+375 GSPSPELFDRMQAVA
-390 KALPKEGKHFE
+390 KTLPKEGKHFE
-401 GAGFRWL
+401 GVGFRWL
-408 NFTLKPQDIYRF
+408 SFTLKPQDIYRF
-420 LIGEANEEQQE
+420 LIGEANEAQQE
-431 RLAGELSE
+431 RLAAELSE
-439 IPVEVRQNLLQNVY
+439 IPVEERQNLLQNVY

-460 YYYESPAEKKKKPEK
+460 YYYDREAEKKKKPEK

-490 NDKAAMVAEIAF
+490 NDKAAMVAGIAF
-502 EIFKK
+502 DIFKK
-507 VPLVHEDILA
+507 IPLVHEDILA

-531 ESVALLIKQPEAVLK
+531 ESVALLIKQPESVLK
-546 DSTSRMIVS
+546 DSTSRLIVS
-555 KSADQRLAALE
+555 KSTDQRLAALE
-566 ILTILQE
+566 ILSVLQE
-573 EERLMDYVTEQVE
+573 EQRLTDYVTEQVE
-586 AYKGR
+586 AYRGR

-601 DKLAYNPDETGEQ
+601 DKLAYNSDETGEV

-619 NGFGVINFENLTSF
+619 NGFGVIDFDRLTPF
-633 TLPQPQFDKERK
+633 VLPQPQSDKERK
-645 EKKGGFLF
+645 EKKGFLF

-667 DLLALWRKN
+667 ELLVIWRKH
-676 KDYEYACEWY
+676 KDYEYQYEGY
-686 QGETRTQLL
+686 QGATITTLL
-695 GQQIYRMHATKEGET
+695 GKEIRRQHQEQEGET
-710 PMEVLE
+710 PMDRLN
-716 DYPLAALWKAW
+716 DLPLAKLWKDW
-727 HQKHELNE
+727 HQKHQLNE
-735 IEYQYAIRYC
+735 IEYEYAIRYC
-745 QNLYCENEVPKQLKS
+745 ENIFYENEIPKQLKH
-760 YLAGYYPDFKV
+760 YLTGYYPDFKV
-771 AFKGDLG
+771 AFQGNVGG
-778 NYYDSE
+778 NYYESE

-791 LTPISEAYAE
+791 LAPISEAYAE
-801 DKAFLASFKLSVF
+801 DRAFLASFKLSVF
-814 EDVLATYPPEKR
+814 EDALATYPPEKR
-826 HITIER
+826 KVKIER
-832 DYEDLSWT
+832 DYDDMDWT
-840 DVIQDYVISIDQ
+840 EVI
-852 DEEGDIDYYTPEQRF
+852 DEFVVSMNQGENGDIDYYTPEQRLR
-867 KLWQLLY
+867 LWQLLY
-874 YTYAQKQTK
+874 YVYAQKQTK
-883 NDLSSYTPQSVLTAL
+883 DDLTIYNPQEVLTDL
-898 RAKVREDER
+898 RAKVRESER
-907 LPGIGGSLMGLT
+907 LPGVNGGLAGLT
-919 LNLYQKGQ
+919 LTLYQKGQ

-940 DDLFTVV
+940 DDLFTVA

-953 FYRRLPEAL
+953 FYRRLPEVL
-962 KTSLTFPETQLEQLK
+962 KTSLTFPDTQLELLK
-977 TRMLQLELQRGDLPT
+977 TRMLQVELQRGDLPT

-998 QYLQEVEGMHYFFE
+998 RYLQEIEGMHYFFE

-1019 EPFTKGYYYGSS
+1019 EPFAKGYYYGNDL
-1031 VTKRHTFSHILEVSQ
+1031 TKRRTFSHILEVSQ
-1046 PSTTDTFAAFKAYLD
+1046 PSATDTFAAFKAHLD
-1061 KSKITEKRLV
+1061 KIKITDKRLV
-1071 EVACYGLHWA
+1071 EAACYALHWA
-1081 DWIGEYLQI
+1081 DWLGDYLQI
-1090 EGFKEAIWWFIAHT
+1090 KDFKEAIWWFIAHT

-1119 SSVPRDDFQ
+1119 STVPRDDFQ

-1157 YLSEGMGY
+1157 YLSDGMGY

-1180 LSEVIQKITEKRDKD
+1180 LDEVIQKITEKRDKD

-1213 LVHRYNLL
+1213 LVRRYNLL

-1280 TLDDTTIRLVIDD
+1280 VLDDTTIKLVIDE
-1293 QGKAELE
+1293 QGKADII

-1308 KSVADK
+1308 KSIPDK
-1314 YKKDKQVESLKEGKT
+1314 HKKNKEVEALKDSKT

-1341 LEQAMLSQTLFSV
+1341 LEQAMLSQTLFTA
-1354 AELNRIMEHPVVKA
+1354 AELAKILEHPVVKA

-1384 FWQDGYLLNAEG
+1384 FWQDGKLLSAEG
-1396 EKVALKADDK
+1396 TLIPLKATDK

-1424 QKYLFDKELKQP
+1424 QKYLFDKEIKQP

-1477 RGWTVNYEEGLQRV
+1477 RGWTVNYEEGLQKV

-1518 EYVVFYSLKDGK
+1518 EYVVFYNLKDGK
-1530 EVPMKDID
+1530 EVPMKEIN

-1567 STMQMRAA
+1567 STMQMRGA
-1575 LARESARLFKLTN
+1575 LARESARLFKLQN
-1588 VEVKERH
+1588 VEVKERY
-1595 ILVKG
+1595 ILVKNEHG
-1600 KLGEYSIH
+1600 DYSLH
-1608 LGSGMVSR
+1608 LGSGMISR
-1616 GGLQLSILAVQSQHR
+1616 GGLQINVVAVQSQHR

-1642 PKSAEIISKMRL
+1642 PKTAEIISKMKL
-1654 LAEDDK
+1654 LSEGK
-1660 IKDPTILRQIK
+1660 IY

>member
-8 EKFLAKYEPKELKEA
+8 KKFLGKHEPKQLKEA
-23 DLASFSAPYQQLG
+23 DLASFSTAYQQLG
-36 AYITG
+36 KYITN
-41 LMEYEEIGAFEQEF
+41 LIDYDESCVFEREF

-64 WESKEGKALALLLF
+64 WESKEGQALALLLF
-78 GKEIAPYAQRVWDS
+78 GKEIAPYVQRVWDS
-92 LLAYPYLR
+92 LLAYPYQR
-100 WWGRRPFRSENPA
+100 WWGRRPFRSKNPA

-118 QLSKMSTLHNYYGS
+118 QLSKMCTLHHYYSS

-141 QFQYVVYREYNVE
+141 QFQYVVYNEDDVE
-154 EFFALVL
+154 AFFALL
-161 SENPD
+161 LDEKPD

-175 FSSEHEIGGVCA
+175 FSSEHEIGGVCP

-201 RTLVEKLLLA
+201 GTLVEQLLLA
-211 AQLQEGLRQTILESL
+211 AQLQEGLRQMILESL
-226 DGTSL
+226 DETSL

-270 VVKRTLELAQTFLAD
+270 VIKRTLELSQTFLSD
-285 HTAAEKAVSSKDNI
+285 RVAAEKSVNSKDNI
-299 ERYVALWAVGVH
+299 ERYVSLWAVGVR
-311 SVQQAISLAVKAIQ
+311 SVQQALDLAVKAIQ

-330 QEGRIV
+330 HEGRIV
-336 TLYFVRETGRTDWEI
+336 TLYFVQQTQITYTDI
-351 ATYAENHFGEA
+351 ATYAEAHFGEA
-362 ADLDCWLLQNLPE
+362 ADLDYWLLQNLPK
-375 GSLSQALFDRMQAVA
+375 GSPSPALFDRMQAVA
-390 KALPKEGKHFE
+390 KTLPKDGKHFE
-401 GAGFRWL
+401 GVGFRWL
-408 NFTLKPQDIYRF
+408 SFTLKPQDIYRF
-420 LIGEANEEQQE
+420 LIGEANEAQQE
-431 RLAGELSE
+431 RLAAELSE
-439 IPVEVRQNLLQNVY
+439 IPVEERQNLLQNVY

-460 YYYESPAEKKKKPEK
+460 YYYESEAEKKKKPEK

-490 NDKAAMVAEIAF
+490 NDKAAMVAGIAF
-502 EIFKK
+502 DIFKK
-507 VPLVHEDILA
+507 IPLVHEDILA

-531 ESVALLIKQPEAVLK
+531 ESVALLIKQPESVLK
-546 DSTSRMIVS
+546 DSTSRLIVS

-566 ILTILQE
+566 ILSVLQE
-573 EERLMDYVTEQVE
+573 EQRLTDYVTEQVE
-586 AYKGR
+586 AYRGR

-601 DKLAYNPDETGEQ
+601 DKLAYNSDETGEV

-619 NGFGVINFENLTSF
+619 NGFGVIDFDRLTPF
-633 TLPQPQFDKERK
+633 VLPQPQFDKERK
-645 EKKGGFLF
+645 EKKDFLF

-667 DLLALWRKN
+667 ELLVIWRKH
-676 KDYEYACEWY
+676 KDYEYQYEGY
-686 QGETRTQLL
+686 QGATITTLL
-695 GQQIYRMHATKEGET
+695 GKEIRRQHQEQEGET
-710 PMEVLE
+710 PMDRLN
-716 DYPLAALWKAW
+716 DLPLAELWKDW
-727 HQKHELNE
+727 HQKYQLNE
-735 IEYQYAIRYC
+735 IEYEYAIRYC
-745 QNLYCENEVPKQLKS
+745 ENIFYENEIPKQLKG
-760 YLAGYYPDFKV
+760 YLTGYYPDFKV
-771 AFKGDLG
+771 AFQGDVGG
-778 NYYDSE
+778 NYYESE

-791 LTPISEAYAE
+791 LAPISEAYAE
-801 DKAFLASFKLSVF
+801 DRAFLASFKLSVF
-814 EDVLATYPPEKR
+814 EDALATYPPEKR
-826 HITIER
+826 KVKIER
-832 DYEDLSWT
+832 DYDDMDWT
-840 DVIQDYVISIDQ
+840 EVIDEFVISMNQ
-852 DEEGDIDYYTPEQRF
+852 VENGDIDYYTPEQRL

-874 YTYAQKQTK
+874 YVYAQKQTK
-883 NDLSSYTPQSVLTAL
+883 DDLTIYNPQEVLTDL
-898 RAKVREDER
+898 RAKVRESER
-907 LPGIGGSLMGLT
+907 LPGVNGGLAGLT
-919 LNLYQKGQ
+919 VTLYQKGQ

-940 DDLFTVV
+940 DDLFTVA

-953 FYRRLPEAL
+953 FYRRLPEVL
-962 KTSLTFPETQLEQLK
+962 KTSLTFPNTQLELLK
-977 TRMLQLELQRGDLPT
+977 TRMLQVELQRGDLPT

-998 QYLQEVEGMHYFFE
+998 RYLQEIEGMHYFFE

-1019 EPFTKGYYYGSS
+1019 EPFAKGYYYGNDL
-1031 VTKRHTFSHILEVSQ
+1031 TKRRTFSHILEVSQ
-1046 PSTTDTFAAFKAYLD
+1046 PSATDTFAAFKAHLD
-1061 KSKITEKRLV
+1061 KIKITDKRLV
-1071 EVACYGLHWA
+1071 EAACYALHWA
-1081 DWIGEYLQI
+1081 DWIGDYLQI
-1090 EGFKEAIWWFIAHT
+1090 KDFKEAIWWFIAHT

-1119 SSVPRDDFQ
+1119 STVPRDDFR

-1157 YLSEGMGY
+1157 YLSDGMGY

-1180 LSEVIQKITEKRDKD
+1180 LTETIKKITEKRDKD

-1208 KEEED
+1208 KVEED
-1213 LVHRYNLL
+1213 LVSRYNLL

-1274 MEKATL
+1274 MEKSTL
-1280 TLDDTTIRLVIDD
+1280 VLDDTQLQLVVDD
-1293 QGKAELE
+1293 EGKADII

-1308 KSVADK
+1308 KSIPDK
-1314 YKKDKQVESLKEGKT
+1314 YKKNKEVEALKDSKT

-1341 LEQAMLSQTLFSV
+1341 LEQAMLSQTLFTA
-1354 AELNRIMEHPVVKA
+1354 AELAKILEHPVVKA

-1384 FWQDGYLLNAEG
+1384 FWQDGKLLSAEG
-1396 EKVALKADDK
+1396 TLTPLKATDK

-1424 QKYLFDKELKQP
+1424 QKYLFDKEIKQP

-1477 RGWTVNYEEGLQRV
+1477 RGWTVNYEEGLQKV

-1518 EYVVFYSLKDGK
+1518 EYVVFYNLRDGK
-1530 EVPMKDID
+1530 EVPMKEIN

-1567 STMQMRAA
+1567 STMQMRGA
-1575 LARESARLFKLTN
+1575 LARESARLFKLQN

-1595 ILVKG
+1595 ILVKNEHG
-1600 KLGEYSIH
+1600 DYSLH
-1608 LGSGMVSR
+1608 LGSGMISR
-1616 GGLQLSILAVQSQHR
+1616 GGLQINVVAVQSQHR

-1642 PKSAEIISKMRL
+1642 PKTAEIISKMKL
-1654 LAEDDK
+1654 LSEGK
-1660 IKDPTILRQIK
+1660 IY

>member
-1 MIKQEQA
+1 MLKQEQA
-8 EKFLAKYEPKELKEA
+8 DKFLEKYEPKQLKEA
-23 DLASFSAPYQQLG
+23 DLASFSTAYQQLG
-36 AYITG
+36 KYITN
-41 LMEYEEIGAFEQEF
+41 LIDYDESCVFEREF
-55 ASYNFPDKL
+55 TSYNFPDKL

-78 GKEIAPYAQRVWDS
+78 GKEIAPYVQRVWDS
-92 LLAYPYLR
+92 LLAYPYQR
-100 WWGRRPFRSENPA
+100 WWGRRPFRSKNPA

-118 QLSKMSTLHNYYGS
+118 QLSKMCTLHHYYSS

-141 QFQYVVYREYNVE
+141 QFQYVVYNEYNVE
-154 EFFALVL
+154 AFFALL
-161 SENPD
+161 LDEKPD

-175 FSSEHEIGGVCA
+175 FSSEHEIGGICP

-201 RTLVEKLLLA
+201 RTLVEQLLLA
-211 AQLQEGLRQTILESL
+211 AQLQEGLRQMILESL
-226 DGTSL
+226 DETSL

-241 LQHNLTRFSSVVRAV
+241 LEHNLTRFSSVVRAV

-270 VVKRTLELAQTFLAD
+270 VIKRTLELSQIFLSD
-285 HTAAEKAVSSKDNI
+285 RVAAEKALNSKDNI
-299 ERYVALWAVGVH
+299 ERYVALWAVGVR
-311 SVQQAISLAVKAIQ
+311 SVQQALDLAVKAIQ

-330 QEGRIV
+330 HEGRIV
-336 TLYFVRETGRTDWEI
+336 TLYFVQQTQITYTDI
-351 ATYAENHFGEA
+351 ATYAEAHFGEV
-362 ADLDCWLLQNLPE
+362 ADLDYWLLQNLPK
-375 GSLSQALFDRMQAVA
+375 GSPSPALFDRMQAVA
-390 KALPKEGKHFE
+390 KTLPKEGKHFE
-401 GAGFRWL
+401 GVGFRWL
-408 NFTLKPQDIYRF
+408 SFTLKPQDIYRF
-420 LIGEANEEQQE
+420 LISEANEQQQE
-431 RLAGELSE
+431 RLAAELSE
-439 IPVEVRQNLLQNVY
+439 IPVEERQNLLQNVY

-460 YYYESPAEKKKKPEK
+460 YYYDSEAEKKKKPEK

-490 NDKAAMVAEIAF
+490 NDKAAMVAGIAF
-502 EIFKK
+502 DIFKK
-507 VPLVHEDILA
+507 IPLVHEDILA

-531 ESVALLIKQPEAVLK
+531 ESVALLIKQPESVLK
-546 DSTSRMIVS
+546 DSTSRLIVS

-566 ILTILQE
+566 ILSVLQE
-573 EERLMDYVTEQVE
+573 EQRLTDYVTEQVE
-586 AYKGR
+586 AYRGR

-601 DKLAYNPDETGEQ
+601 DKLAYNSDETGEV

-619 NGFGVINFENLTSF
+619 NGFGVIDFDRLTPF
-633 TLPQPQFDKERK
+633 VLPQPQFDKERK
-645 EKKGGFLF
+645 EKKDFLF

-667 DLLALWRKN
+667 DLLVIWRKH
-676 KDYEYACEWY
+676 KDYEYQYEGY
-686 QGETRTQLL
+686 QGATITTLL
-695 GQQIYRMHATKEGET
+695 GKEIRRQHQEQEGET
-710 PMEVLE
+710 PMDRLN
-716 DYPLAALWKAW
+716 DLPLAKLWKDW
-727 HQKHELNE
+727 HQKHQLNE
-735 IEYQYAIRYC
+735 IEYEYAIRYC
-745 QNLYCENEVPKQLKS
+745 ENIFYENEIPKELKG
-760 YLAGYYPDFKV
+760 YLTGYYPDFKV
-771 AFKGDLG
+771 AFQGNVGG
-778 NYYDSE
+778 NYYESE

-791 LTPISEAYAE
+791 LAPISEAYAE
-801 DKAFLASFKLSVF
+801 DRAFLASFKLSVF
-814 EDVLATYPPEKR
+814 EDALATYPPEKR
-826 HITIER
+826 KVKIER
-832 DYEDLSWT
+832 DYDDMDWT
-840 DVIQDYVISIDQ
+840 EVIEEFVISMNQ
-852 DEEGDIDYYTPEQRF
+852 GENGDIDYYTPEQRL

-874 YTYAQKQTK
+874 YVYAQKQTK
-883 NDLSSYTPQSVLTAL
+883 DDLTIYNPQEVLTDL
-898 RAKVREDER
+898 RAKVRESER
-907 LPGIGGSLMGLT
+907 LPGVNGGLAGLT
-919 LNLYQKGQ
+919 LTLYQKGQ

-940 DDLFTVV
+940 DDLFTVA

-953 FYRRLPEAL
+953 FYRRLPEVL
-962 KTSLTFPETQLEQLK
+962 KTSLTFPDTQLELLK
-977 TRMLQLELQRGDLPT
+977 TRMLQVELQRGDLPT
-992 DASIYI
+992 DASIYVRH
-998 QYLQEVEGMHYFFE
+998 LQEIEGMRYFFE

-1019 EPFTKGYYYGSS
+1019 EPFAKGYYYGNDL
-1031 VTKRHTFSHILEVSQ
+1031 TKRRTFSHILEVSQ
-1046 PSTTDTFAAFKAYLD
+1046 PSATDTFAAFKAHLD
-1061 KSKITEKRLV
+1061 KIKITDKRLV
-1071 EVACYGLHWA
+1071 EAACYALHWA
-1081 DWIGEYLQI
+1081 DWIGDYLQI
-1090 EGFKEAIWWFIAHT
+1090 KDFKEAIWWFIAHT

-1119 SSVPRDDFQ
+1119 STVPRDDFQ

-1157 YLSEGMGY
+1157 YLSDGMGY

-1213 LVHRYNLL
+1213 LVSRYNLL

-1252 NAGYEDSIR
+1252 NTGYEDSIR

-1274 MEKATL
+1274 MEKST
-1280 TLDDTTIRLVIDD
+1280 LVIDD
-1293 QGKAELE
+1293 TQLQLVVDEEGKADII

-1308 KSVADK
+1308 KAIPDK
-1314 YKKDKQVESLKEGKT
+1314 YKKNEEVEALKEGKT

-1341 LEQAMLSQTLFSV
+1341 LEQAMLSQTLFTV
-1354 AELNRIMEHPVVKA
+1354 AELHRIMEHPVVRV

-1384 FWQDGYLLNAEG
+1384 FWQEGKLISAEG
-1396 EKVALKADDK
+1396 EKVTLKADDK

-1462 GHQVQPQKTVALLRG
+1462 GHQVQPQKTVALLRS

-1530 EVPMKDID
+1530 EVPMKDIN

-1548 VDLVVSVAHVGGV
+1548 VDLVVSVAHVGEV

-1595 ILVKG
+1595 ILVKTEHG
-1600 KLGEYSIH
+1600 DYSIH

-1642 PKSAEIISKMRL
+1642 PKSAEIITKMKL
-1654 LAEDDK
+1654 ISEGK
-1660 IKDPTILRQIK
+1660 IY

>member
-8 EKFLAKYEPKELKEA
+8 EKFLGKHEPKQLKEA
-23 DLASFSAPYQQLG
+23 DLASFSTAYQQLG
-36 AYITG
+36 KYITN
-41 LMEYEEIGAFEQEF
+41 LIDYDESCVFEREF
-55 ASYNFPDKL
+55 TSYNFPDKL

-78 GKEIAPYAQRVWDS
+78 GKEIAPYVQRVWDS
-92 LLAYPYLR
+92 LLAYPYQR
-100 WWGRRPFRSENPA
+100 WWGRRPFRSKNPA

-118 QLSKMSTLHNYYGS
+118 QLSKMCTLHHYYSS

-141 QFQYVVYREYNVE
+141 QFQYVVYNEYNVE
-154 EFFALVL
+154 AFFALL
-161 SENPD
+161 LDEKPD

-175 FSSEHEIGGVCA
+175 FSSEHEIGGICP

-201 RTLVEKLLLA
+201 RTLVEQLLLA
-211 AQLQEGLRQTILESL
+211 AQLQEGLRQMILESL
-226 DGTSL
+226 DETSL

-241 LQHNLTRFSSVVRAV
+241 LEHNLTRFSSVVRAV

-270 VVKRTLELAQTFLAD
+270 VIKRTLELSQTFLSD
-285 HTAAEKAVSSKDNI
+285 RVAAEKSVNSKDNI
-299 ERYVALWAVGVH
+299 ERYVALWAVGVR
-311 SVQQAISLAVKAIQ
+311 SVQQALDLAVKAIQ

-330 QEGRIV
+330 HEGRIV
-336 TLYFVRETGRTDWEI
+336 TLYFVQQTQITYTDI
-351 ATYAENHFGEA
+351 ATYAEAHFGEA
-362 ADLDCWLLQNLPE
+362 ADLDYWLLQNLPK
-375 GSLSQALFDRMQAVA
+375 GSPSPALFDRMQAVA
-390 KALPKEGKHFE
+390 KTLPKEGKHFE
-401 GAGFRWL
+401 GVGFRWL
-408 NFTLKPQDIYRF
+408 SFTLKPQDIYRF
-420 LIGEANEEQQE
+420 LIGEANEAQQE
-431 RLAGELSE
+431 RLAAELSE
-439 IPVEVRQNLLQNVY
+439 IPVEIRQNLLQNVY

-460 YYYESPAEKKKKPEK
+460 YYYDREAEKKKKPEK

-490 NDKAAMVAEIAF
+490 NDKAAMVAGIAF
-502 EIFKK
+502 DIFKK
-507 VPLVHEDILA
+507 IPLVHEDILA

-531 ESVALLIKQPEAVLK
+531 ESVALLVKQPESVLK
-546 DSTSRMIVS
+546 DSTSRLIVS

-566 ILTILQE
+566 ILTVLQE
-573 EERLMDYVTEQVE
+573 EQRLTDYVTEQVE
-586 AYKGR
+586 AYRGR

-601 DKLAYNPDETGEQ
+601 DKLAYNSDEIGEV

-619 NGFGVINFENLTSF
+619 NGFGVIDFDRLTPF
-633 TLPQPQFDKERK
+633 VLPQPQFDKERK
-645 EKKGGFLF
+645 EKKGFLF

-667 DLLALWRKN
+667 DLLVIWRKH
-676 KDYEYACEWY
+676 KDYEYQYEGY
-686 QGETRTQLL
+686 QGATITTLL
-695 GQQIYRMHATKEGET
+695 GKEIRRQHQEQEGET
-710 PMEVLE
+710 PMDRLN
-716 DYPLAALWKAW
+716 DLPLAKLWKDW
-727 HQKHELNE
+727 HQKHQLNE
-735 IEYQYAIRYC
+735 IEYEYAIRYC
-745 QNLYCENEVPKQLKS
+745 ENIFYENEIPKQLKG
-760 YLAGYYPDFKV
+760 YLVGYYPDFKLT
-771 AFKGDLG
+771 FQGDVG

-791 LTPISEAYAE
+791 LAPISEAYAE
-801 DKAFLASFKLSVF
+801 DRAFLASFKLSVF
-814 EDVLATYPPEKR
+814 EDALATYPPEKR
-826 HITIER
+826 KVKIER
-832 DYEDLSWT
+832 DYDDMDWT
-840 DVIQDYVISIDQ
+840 EVIDEFVISMNQ
-852 DEEGDIDYYTPEQRF
+852 GENGDIDYYTPEQRL

-874 YTYAQKQTK
+874 YVYAQKQTK
-883 NDLSSYTPQSVLTAL
+883 DDLTIYNPQEVLTDL
-898 RAKVREDER
+898 RAKVRESER
-907 LPGIGGSLMGLT
+907 LPGVNGGLAGLT
-919 LNLYQKGQ
+919 LTLYQIGQ

-940 DDLFTVV
+940 DDLFTVA

-962 KTSLTFPETQLEQLK
+962 KTSLTFPDTQLEQLK

-998 QYLQEVEGMHYFFE
+998 RYLQEIEGMHYFFE

-1019 EPFTKGYYYGSS
+1019 EPFAKGYYYGNDL
-1031 VTKRHTFSHILEVSQ
+1031 TKRRTFSHILEVSQ
-1046 PSTTDTFAAFKAYLD
+1046 PSATDTFAAFKAHLD
-1061 KSKITEKRLV
+1061 KIKITDKRLV
-1071 EVACYGLHWA
+1071 EAACYALHWA
-1081 DWIGEYLQI
+1081 DWIGDYLQI
-1090 EGFKEAIWWFIAHT
+1090 KDFKEAIWWFIAHT

-1119 SSVPRDDFQ
+1119 STVPRDDFQ

-1142 AVGKEGWKLIQESAK
+1142 AVGKEGWKQIQESAK
-1157 YLSEGMGY
+1157 YLSDGMGY

-1180 LSEVIQKITEKRDKD
+1180 LDEVIQKITEKRDKD

-1213 LVHRYNLL
+1213 LVRRYNLL

-1280 TLDDTTIRLVIDD
+1280 TLDDTTIKLVVDE

-1308 KSVADK
+1308 KSIPDK
-1314 YKKDKQVESLKEGKT
+1314 YKKNKEVEALKDSKT

-1341 LEQAMLSQTLFSV
+1341 LEQAMLSQTLFTA
-1354 AELNRIMEHPVVKA
+1354 AELAKILEHPVVKA

-1384 FWQDGYLLNAEG
+1384 FWQDGKLLSAEG
-1396 EKVALKADDK
+1396 TLTPLKGTDK

-1424 QKYLFDKELKQP
+1424 QKYLFDKEIKQP
-1436 FKQVFRELYIPT
+1436 FKQVFRELYVPT

-1477 RGWTVNYEEGLQRV
+1477 RGWTVNYEEGLQKV

-1518 EYVVFYSLKDGK
+1518 EYVVFYNLKDGK
-1530 EVPMKDID
+1530 EVPMKEIN

-1567 STMQMRAA
+1567 STMQMRGA
-1575 LARESARLFKLTN
+1575 LSRESARLFKLTN
-1588 VEVKERH
+1588 VEVKERY
-1595 ILVKG
+1595 ILVKTEHG
-1600 KLGEYSIH
+1600 DYSLH
-1608 LGSGMVSR
+1608 LGSGMISR
-1616 GGLQLSILAVQSQHR
+1616 GGLQINVVAVQSQHR

-1642 PKSAEIISKMRL
+1642 PKTAEIISKMKL
-1654 LAEDDK
+1654 LSEGK
-1660 IKDPTILRQIK
+1660 IY

>member
-1 MIKQEQA
+1 MLKQEQA
-8 EKFLAKYEPKELKEA
+8 DKFLEKYEPKQLKEA
-23 DLASFSAPYQQLG
+23 DLASFSTAYQQLG
-36 AYITG
+36 KYITN
-41 LMEYEEIGAFEQEF
+41 LIDYDESCVFEREF
-55 ASYNFPDKL
+55 ASYSFPDKL
-64 WESKEGKALALLLF
+64 WESKEGQALALLLF
-78 GKEIAPYAQRVWDS
+78 GKQIAPYVQRVWDS
-92 LLAYPYLR
+92 LLAYPYQR
-100 WWGRRPFRSENPA
+100 WWGRRPFRSKNPA

-118 QLSKMSTLHNYYGS
+118 QLSKMCTLHHYYSS

-141 QFQYVVYREYNVE
+141 QFQYVVYNEYNVE
-154 EFFALVL
+154 AFFALL
-161 SENPD
+161 LDEKPD

-175 FSSEHEIGGVCA
+175 FSSEHEIGGVCP

-201 RTLVEKLLLA
+201 RTLVEQLLLA
-211 AQLQEGLRQTILESL
+211 AQLQEGLRQMILESL
-226 DGTSL
+226 DETSL

-241 LQHNLTRFSSVVRAV
+241 LGHNLTRFSSVVRAV

-270 VVKRTLELAQTFLAD
+270 VIKRTLELSQTFLSD
-285 HTAAEKAVSSKDNI
+285 RVAAEKAVNSKDNI
-299 ERYVALWAVGVH
+299 ERYVSLWAVGVR
-311 SVQQAISLAVKAIQ
+311 SVQQALDLAVKAIQ

-330 QEGRIV
+330 HEGRIV
-336 TLYFVRETGRTDWEI
+336 TLYFVQQTQITYTDI
-351 ATYAENHFGEA
+351 ATYAETHFGEA
-362 ADLDCWLLQNLPE
+362 ADLDYWLLQNLPK
-375 GSLSQALFDRMQAVA
+375 GSPSPALFDRMQAVA
-390 KALPKEGKHFE
+390 KTLPKEGKHFE
-401 GAGFRWL
+401 GVGFRWL
-408 NFTLKPQDIYRF
+408 SFTLKPQDIYRF
-420 LIGEANEEQQE
+420 LIGEANEAQQE
-431 RLAGELSE
+431 RLAAELSE
-439 IPVEVRQNLLQNVY
+439 IPVEERQNLLQNVY

-460 YYYESPAEKKKKPEK
+460 YYYESETEKKKKPEK

-490 NDKAAMVAEIAF
+490 NDKAAMVAGIAF
-502 EIFKK
+502 DIFKK
-507 VPLVHEDILA
+507 IPLVHEDILA

-531 ESVALLIKQPEAVLK
+531 ESVALLIKQPESVLK
-546 DSTSRMIVS
+546 DSTSRLIVS

-566 ILTILQE
+566 ILSVLQE
-573 EERLMDYVTEQVE
+573 EQRLTDYVTEQVE
-586 AYKGR
+586 AYRGR

-601 DKLAYNPDETGEQ
+601 DKLAYNSDETGEV

-619 NGFGVINFENLTSF
+619 NGFGVIDFDRLTPF
-633 TLPQPQFDKERK
+633 VLPQPQFDKERK
-645 EKKGGFLF
+645 EKKDFLF

-659 EKVREALN
+659 ESVREALN
-667 DLLALWRKN
+667 ELLVIWRKH
-676 KDYEYACEWY
+676 KDYEYQYEGY
-686 QGETRTQLL
+686 QGATITTLL
-695 GQQIYRMHATKEGET
+695 GKEIRRQHQEQEGET
-710 PMEVLE
+710 PMDRLN
-716 DYPLAALWKAW
+716 DLPLAELWKDW
-727 HQKHELNE
+727 RQKHQLNE
-735 IEYQYAIRYC
+735 IEYEYAIRYC
-745 QNLYCENEVPKQLKS
+745 ENIFYENEIPKQLKS
-760 YLAGYYPDFKV
+760 YLVGYYPDFKLT
-771 AFKGDLG
+771 FQGDVG

-791 LTPISEAYAE
+791 LAPISEAYAE
-801 DKAFLASFKLSVF
+801 DRVFLASFKLSVF
-814 EDVLATYPPEKR
+814 EDALATYPPEKR
-826 HITIER
+826 KVKIER
-832 DYEDLSWT
+832 DYDDMDWT
-840 DVIQDYVISIDQ
+840 EVIDEFVISMNQ
-852 DEEGDIDYYTPEQRF
+852 GENGDIDYYTPEQRL

-874 YTYAQKQTK
+874 YVYAQKQTK
-883 NDLSSYTPQSVLTAL
+883 DDLTIYNPQEVLTDL
-898 RAKVREDER
+898 RANVRESER
-907 LPGIGGSLMGLT
+907 LPGVNGGLAGLT
-919 LNLYQKGQ
+919 LTLYQKGQ

-940 DDLFTVV
+940 DDLFTVA

-962 KTSLTFPETQLEQLK
+962 KTSLTFPDTQLEQLK

-998 QYLQEVEGMHYFFE
+998 RYLQEIEGMHYFFE

-1019 EPFTKGYYYGSS
+1019 EPFAKGYYYGNDL
-1031 VTKRHTFSHILEVSQ
+1031 TKRRTFSHILEVSQ
-1046 PSTTDTFAAFKAYLD
+1046 PSATDTFAAFKAHLD
-1061 KSKITEKRLV
+1061 KIKITDKRLV
-1071 EVACYGLHWA
+1071 EAACYALHWA
-1081 DWIGEYLQI
+1081 DWIGDYLQI
-1090 EGFKEAIWWFIAHT
+1090 KDFKEAIWWFIAHT

-1119 SSVPRDDFQ
+1119 STVPRDDFQ

-1157 YLSEGMGY
+1157 YLSDGMGY

-1180 LSEVIQKITEKRDKD
+1180 LDEVIQKITEKRDKD

-1213 LVHRYNLL
+1213 LVRRYNLL

-1280 TLDDTTIRLVIDD
+1280 TLDDTTIKLVVDE

-1308 KSVADK
+1308 KSIPDK
-1314 YKKDKQVESLKEGKT
+1314 YKKNKEVEALKDNKT

-1341 LEQAMLSQTLFSV
+1341 LEQAMLSQTLFTA
-1354 AELNRIMEHPVVKA
+1354 AELAKILEHPVVKA

-1384 FWQDGYLLNAEG
+1384 FWQDGKLLSPEG
-1396 EKVALKADDK
+1396 TLTPLKATDK

-1424 QKYLFDKELKQP
+1424 QKYLFDKEIKQP

-1477 RGWTVNYEEGLQRV
+1477 RGWTVNYEEGLQKV

-1518 EYVVFYSLKDGK
+1518 EYVVFYNLKDGK
-1530 EVPMKDID
+1530 EVPMKEIN

-1567 STMQMRAA
+1567 STMQMRGA
-1575 LARESARLFKLTN
+1575 LARESARLFKLQN
-1588 VEVKERH
+1588 VEVKERY
-1595 ILVKG
+1595 ILVKTEHG
-1600 KLGEYSIH
+1600 DYSLH
-1608 LGSGMVSR
+1608 LGSGMISKS
-1616 GGLQLSILAVQSQHR
+1616 GLQINVVAVQSQHR

-1642 PKSAEIISKMRL
+1642 PKTAEIISKMKL
-1654 LAEDDK
+1654 LAEGK
-1660 IKDPTILRQIK
+1660 IR

>member
-1 MIKQEQA
+1 MLKQEQA
-8 EKFLAKYEPKELKEA
+8 DKFLEKYEPKQLKEA
-23 DLASFSAPYQQLG
+23 DLASFSTAYQQLG
-36 AYITG
+36 KYITN
-41 LMEYEEIGAFEQEF
+41 LIDYDESCVFEREF
-55 ASYNFPDKL
+55 ASYSFPDKL
-64 WESKEGKALALLLF
+64 WESKEGQALALLLF
-78 GKEIAPYAQRVWDS
+78 GKEIAPYVQRVWDS
-92 LLAYPYLR
+92 LLAYPYQR
-100 WWGRRPFRSENPA
+100 WWERRPFRSKNPA

-118 QLSKMSTLHNYYGS
+118 QLSKMCTLHHYYSS

-141 QFQYVVYREYNVE
+141 QFQYVVYNEDDVE
-154 EFFALVL
+154 AFFALL
-161 SENPD
+161 LDEKPD

-175 FSSEHEIGGVCA
+175 FSSEHEIGGVCP

-201 RTLVEKLLLA
+201 RTLVEQLLLA
-211 AQLQEGLRQTILESL
+211 AQLQEGLRQMILESL
-226 DGTSL
+226 DGASL
-231 ASLQHFIGVI
+231 KSLQHFIGVI
-241 LQHNLTRFSSVVRAV
+241 LGHNLTRFSSVVRAV

-270 VVKRTLELAQTFLAD
+270 VIKRTLELSQTFLSD
-285 HTAAEKAVSSKDNI
+285 RVAAEKAVNSKDNI
-299 ERYVALWAVGVH
+299 ERYVALWAVGVR
-311 SVQQAISLAVKAIQ
+311 SVQQALDLAVKAIQ

-330 QEGRIV
+330 HEGRIV
-336 TLYFVRETGRTDWEI
+336 TLYFVQQTQITYTDI
-351 ATYAENHFGEA
+351 ATYAEAHFGEA
-362 ADLDCWLLQNLPE
+362 ADLDYWLLQNLPK
-375 GSLSQALFDRMQAVA
+375 GSPSPALFDRMQAVA
-390 KALPKEGKHFE
+390 KTLPKEGKHFE
-401 GAGFRWL
+401 GVGFRWL
-408 NFTLKPQDIYRF
+408 SFTLKPQDIYRF
-420 LIGEANEEQQE
+420 LIGEANEAQQE
-431 RLAGELSE
+431 RLAAELSE
-439 IPVEVRQNLLQNVY
+439 IPVEERQNLLQNVY

-460 YYYESPAEKKKKPEK
+460 YYYESEAEKKKKPEK

-490 NDKAAMVAEIAF
+490 NDKAAMVAGIAF
-502 EIFKK
+502 DIFKK
-507 VPLVHEDILA
+507 IPLVHEDILA

-531 ESVALLIKQPEAVLK
+531 ESVALLIKQPESVLK
-546 DSTSRMIVS
+546 DSTSRLIVS

-566 ILTILQE
+566 ILSVLQE
-573 EERLMDYVTEQVE
+573 EQRLTDYVTEQVE
-586 AYKGR
+586 AYRGR

-601 DKLAYNPDETGEQ
+601 DKLAYNSDETGEV

-619 NGFGVINFENLTSF
+619 NGFGVIDFDRLTPF
-633 TLPQPQFDKERK
+633 VLPQPQFDKERK
-645 EKKGGFLF
+645 EKKDFLF

-667 DLLALWRKN
+667 ELLVIWRKH
-676 KDYEYACEWY
+676 KDYEYQYEGY
-686 QGETRTQLL
+686 QGATITTLL
-695 GQQIYRMHATKEGET
+695 GKEIRRQHQEQEGET
-710 PMEVLE
+710 PMDRLN
-716 DYPLAALWKAW
+716 DLPLAELWKDW
-727 HQKHELNE
+727 HQKHQLNE
-735 IEYQYAIRYC
+735 IEYEYAIRYC
-745 QNLYCENEVPKQLKS
+745 ENIFYENEIPKQLKD
-760 YLAGYYPDFKV
+760 YLTGYYPDFKV
-771 AFKGDLG
+771 AFQGNVGG
-778 NYYDSE
+778 NYYESE

-791 LTPISEAYAE
+791 LAPISEAYAE
-801 DKAFLASFKLSVF
+801 DRAFLASFKLSVF
-814 EDVLATYPPEKR
+814 EDALATYPPEKR
-826 HITIER
+826 KVKIER
-832 DYEDLSWT
+832 DYDDMDWT
-840 DVIQDYVISIDQ
+840 EVIDEFVISMNQ
-852 DEEGDIDYYTPEQRF
+852 GENGDIDYYTPEQRL

-874 YTYAQKQTK
+874 YVYAQKQTK
-883 NDLSSYTPQSVLTAL
+883 DDLTIYNPQEVLTDL
-898 RAKVREDER
+898 RAKVRESER
-907 LPGIGGSLMGLT
+907 LPGVNGGLAGLT
-919 LNLYQKGQ
+919 LTLYQKGQ

-940 DDLFTVV
+940 DDLFTVA

-962 KTSLTFPETQLEQLK
+962 KTSLTFPDTQLELLK
-977 TRMLQLELQRGDLPT
+977 TRMLQVELQRGDLPT

-998 QYLQEVEGMHYFFE
+998 RYLQEIEGMHYFFE

-1019 EPFTKGYYYGSS
+1019 EPFAKGYYYGNDL
-1031 VTKRHTFSHILEVSQ
+1031 TKRRTFSYILEVSQ
-1046 PSTTDTFAAFKAYLD
+1046 PSATDTFAAFKAHLD
-1061 KSKITEKRLV
+1061 KIKITDKRLV
-1071 EVACYGLHWA
+1071 EAACYALHWA
-1081 DWIGEYLQI
+1081 DWIGDYLQI
-1090 EGFKEAIWWFIAHT
+1090 KDFKEAIWWFIAHT

-1119 SSVPRDDFQ
+1119 STVPRDDFQ

-1142 AVGKEGWKLIQESAK
+1142 SVGKEGWKLIQESAK
-1157 YLSEGMGY
+1157 YLSDGMGY

-1180 LSEVIQKITEKRDKD
+1180 LDEVIQKITEKRDKD

-1213 LVHRYNLL
+1213 LVRRYNLL

-1280 TLDDTTIRLVIDD
+1280 TLDDTTIKLVVDE

-1308 KSVADK
+1308 KSIPDK
-1314 YKKDKQVESLKEGKT
+1314 YKKNKEVEALKDSKT

-1341 LEQAMLSQTLFSV
+1341 LEQAMLSQTLFTA
-1354 AELNRIMEHPVVKA
+1354 AELGKILEHPVVKA

-1384 FWQDGYLLNAEG
+1384 FWQDGKLLSAEG
-1396 EKVALKADDK
+1396 TLTPLKAADK

-1424 QKYLFDKELKQP
+1424 QKYLFDKEIKQP

-1477 RGWTVNYEEGLQRV
+1477 RGWTVNYEEGLQKV

-1518 EYVVFYSLKDGK
+1518 EYVVFYNLKDGK
-1530 EVPMKDID
+1530 EVPMKEIN

-1567 STMQMRAA
+1567 STMQMRGA

-1588 VEVKERH
+1588 VEVKDRY
-1595 ILVKG
+1595 ILVKNEHG
-1600 KLGEYSIH
+1600 DYSLH
-1608 LGSGMVSR
+1608 LGSGMISR
-1616 GGLQLSILAVQSQHR
+1616 GGLQINVVAVQSQHR

-1642 PKSAEIISKMRL
+1642 PKTAEIISKMKL
-1654 LAEDDK
+1654 LSEGK
-1660 IKDPTILRQIK
+1660 IY

>member
-1 MIKQEQA
+1 MIEQEQVNQY
-8 EKFLAKYEPKELKEA
+8 LAPFKAKELKKE
-23 DLASFSAPYQQLG
+23 DLASFSQSYQKLG
-36 AYITG
+36 EYI
-41 LMEYEEIGAFEQEF
+41 LNKSSSKEQRHLEANF
-55 ASYNFPDKL
+55 PSFGFPDKL
-64 WESKEGKALALLLF
+64 WETKEGKALAALLF
-78 GKEIAPYAQRVWDS
+78 SEVQAPYIQRVWDI
-92 LLAYPYLR
+92 AYQFPYSYTYN
-100 WWGRRPFRSENPA
+100 RRPFRSPNPE
-113 DYTEV
+113 DYRVE
-118 QLSKMSTLHNYYGS
+118 QLRTLKRLRSFYNV
-132 GVGVLPIAE
+132 GVGALSVEE
-141 QFQYVVYREYNVE
+141 QFQYAFYKGGEEDFFVV
-154 EFFALVL
+154 LL

-166 AYYELFKDI
+166 AYYPLFEEI
-175 FSSEHEIGGVCA
+175 FFGEHEIGGVCES
-187 VLIKA
+187 LIKS
-192 ALITQDTRY
+192 ALMVKDPRY
-201 RTLVEKLLLA
+201 HTLVEKLLLA

-226 DGTSL
+226 DETTIPV
-231 ASLQHFIGVI
+231 LQHFIALI
-241 LQHNLTRFSSVVRAV
+241 LEHNLTRFSSVVRAV
-256 DVWFGFGWEAPQQS
+256 DVWFGFGWEAPQQA
-270 VVKRTLELAQTFLAD
+270 VVKRTLELAQTYLAD
-285 HTAAEKAVSSKDNI
+285 LDKAREAVSSKDNV
-299 ERYVALWAVGVH
+299 ERYVALWAVAVYN
-311 SVQQAISLAVKAIQ
+311 VQEALSLATEALNNT
-325 DPQTS
+325 QTS
-330 QEGRIV
+330 YEACV
-336 TLYFVRETGRTDWEI
+336 AVLYFMYQTQKKTSEI
-351 ATYAENHFGEA
+351 LPFAEKYFGIEPA
-362 ADLDCWLLQNLPE
+362 WDYWILQNLPKGE
-375 GSLSQALFDRMQAVA
+375 IPQELFEKMRTAA
-390 KALPKEGKHFE
+390 HKLPKDGKNFE
-401 GAGFRWL
+401 GLGFRWL
-408 NFTLKPQDIYRF
+408 NFTVKPLDIYQSV
-420 LIGEANEEQQE
+420 LKVANEQQQQI
-431 RLAGELSE
+431 LAGELAE
-439 IPVEVRQNLLQNVY
+439 IPVDVRHILLDDIF
-453 PVLGRGR
+453 PVLSRGR
-460 YYYESPAEKKKKPEK
+460 YSYYSEEEKNLPPED
-475 YPADSWQRALVRTAL
+475 YPADSWQRALVRTAV
-490 NDKAAMVAEIAF
+490 NDKGSYVASKAMEVL
-502 EIFKK
+502 KK

-517 IEQVLSRKNKEQRK
+517 LEQVLSRKNKEQRK
-531 ESVALLIKQPEAVLK
+531 ESVALLVKQPEAVLK

-555 KSADQRLAALE
+555 KNADQRLAALE
-566 ILTILQE
+566 ILSVLQE
-573 EERLMDYVTEQVE
+573 EKRLADYVTEQVE

-591 KLTKNEQVLM
+591 KLSKNEQVLM
-601 DKLAYNPDETGEQ
+601 DKLTYNPETATEL
-614 RYDLS
+614 RYDLT
-619 NGFGVINFENLTSF
+619 NGFGVLNLDNLTF
-633 TLPQPQFDKERK
+633 FDLPKPLFDKQRK

-653 DKIIRV
+653 DKLVNV
-659 EKVREALN
+659 EKIGEGLSE
-667 DLLALWRKN
+667 LLALWRAN
-676 KDYEYACEWY
+676 KDYEYQYEGY
-686 QGETRTQLL
+686 QGATVTTLL
-695 GQQIYRMHATKEGET
+695 GNDISCLHKRKEEDT
-710 PMEVLE
+710 PMDRLN
-716 DYPLAALWKAW
+716 DLPLADLWKGW
-727 HQKHELNE
+727 HEKYQFTE
-735 IEYQYAIRYC
+735 IEYYFAKRYC
-745 QNLYCENEVPKQLKS
+745 DHLYYENPKPKGLDAF
-760 YLAGYYPDFKV
+760 LANYYPDFKV
-771 AFKGDLG
+771 HFEGQIHSYRG
-778 NYYDSE
+778 E
-784 ARRLEDL
+784 ARKAEDL
-791 LTPISEAYAE
+791 LGYLMKAYSE
-801 DKAFLASFKLSVF
+801 DKALLASFKLSVF
-814 EDVLATYPPEKR
+814 EDALATFPKEKR
-826 HITIER
+826 GEIYKRGYSSLDWDDVVT
-832 DYEDLSWT
+832 DYAAVVYYGED
-840 DVIQDYVISIDQ
+840 
-852 DEEGDIDYYTPEQRF
+852 GDFPYYTDDQLFR
-867 KLWQLLY
+867 LWQILY
-874 YTYAQKQTK
+874 YLYIEGKKDLDAQKNTIK
-883 NDLSSYTPQSVLTAL
+883 DVLPY
-898 RAKVREDER
+898 VRNFVRREER
-907 LPGIGGSLMGLT
+907 LPRINEGLLQLT
-919 LNLYQKGQ
+919 LMLYNKGR
-927 LSADD
+927 LTTDD
-932 LLFFCLLE
+932 LIFFCLLNNE
-940 DDLFTVV
+940 LFAMA
-947 QGGENY
+947 QGAENH
-953 FYRRLPEAL
+953 FSRRLP
-962 KTSLTFPETQLEQLK
+962 KWIKDTLTFPEILLEEIR
-977 TRMLQLELQRGDLPT
+977 THMLQVELQRGDLPT
-992 DASIYI
+992 DASVYI
-998 QYLQEVEGMHYFFE
+998 SSLSEIEGAQYFFE

-1019 EPFTKGYYYGSS
+1019 EPFAKGYGSGVS
-1031 VTKRHTFSHILEVSQ
+1031 KRFTFSRILEVSQ
-1046 PSTTDTFAAFKAYLD
+1046 PSATDTFTAFKKHLDEVKLD
-1061 KSKITEKRLV
+1061 KKRLV
-1071 EVACYGLHWA
+1071 EAACYAPHWTE
-1081 DWIGEYLQI
+1081 WIGDYLKI
-1090 EGFKEAIWWFIAHT
+1090 KSFREAVWWFIAHT

-1213 LVHRYNLL
+1213 LVSRYNLL

-1274 MEKATL
+1274 MEKST
-1280 TLDDTTIRLVIDD
+1280 LVIDD
-1293 QGKAELE
+1293 TQLQLVVDEEGKADII

-1308 KSVADK
+1308 KSIPDK
-1314 YKKDKQVESLKEGKT
+1314 YKKSKEVEALKEGKT

-1341 LEQAMLSQTLFSV
+1341 LEQAMLSQTLFTV
-1354 AELNRIMEHPVVKA
+1354 AELHRIMEHPVVRA

-1384 FWQDGYLLNAEG
+1384 FWQDGKLLSAEG
-1396 EKVALKADDK
+1396 TLTPLKADDK

-1530 EVPMKDID
+1530 EVPMKEIN

-1608 LGSGMVSR
+1608 LGSGMVSQ

>member
-23 DLASFSAPYQQLG
+23 DLASFSAPYHQLG

-41 LMEYEEIGAFEQEF
+41 LMEYEEIGAFEREF

-192 ALITQDTRY
+192 ALMVEDTRY

-226 DGTSL
+226 DGTSW

-299 ERYVALWAVGVH
+299 ERYVALWAVGVR

-667 DLLALWRKN
+667 DLLVIWRKH
-676 KDYEYACEWY
+676 KDYEYASEWY
-686 QGETRTQLL
+686 QGETSTILL
-695 GQQIYRMHATKEGET
+695 GQRIYRLHNAKEGET

-771 AFKGDLG
+771 AFKGNVHD
-778 NYYDSE
+778 YYDSE
-784 ARRLEDL
+784 ARRLEEL
-791 LTPISEAYAE
+791 LSIIGAAYAE

-814 EDVLATYPPEKR
+814 EDALATYPPEKR

-840 DVIQDYVISIDQ
+840 DVIQDYVISIDF
-852 DEEGDIDYYTPEQRF
+852 DENGDIDYYTPEQRF

-883 NDLSSYTPQSVLTAL
+883 GDLSSYSPQNVLTAL

-907 LPGIGGSLMGLT
+907 LPGIGGSLMRLT
-919 LNLYQKGQ
+919 LTLYQKGQ

-940 DDLFTVV
+940 DELFTIA

-962 KTSLTFPETQLEQLK
+962 RASLTFPDTQLELLK
-977 TRMLQLELQRGDLPT
+977 TRMLQMELQRGDLPT

-1019 EPFTKGYYYGSS
+1019 EPFAKGYYYGGS
-1031 VTKRHTFSHILEVSQ
+1031 VTKRYTFSHILGVSQ
-1046 PSTTDTFAAFKAYLD
+1046 PSATDTFAAFKAHLD

-1090 EGFKEAIWWFIAHT
+1090 EDFKEAIWWFIAHT

-1180 LSEVIQKITEKRDKD
+1180 LNEVIQKITEKRDKD

-1280 TLDDTTIRLVIDD
+1280 TLDDTTIKLVIDE

-1308 KSVADK
+1308 KSIPDK
-1314 YKKDKQVESLKEGKT
+1314 YKKDKQVEALKEGKT

-1341 LEQAMLSQTLFSV
+1341 LEQAMLSQTLFTV
-1354 AELNRIMEHPVVKA
+1354 AELTKIMEHPVVKA

-1376 NPETQASG
+1376 NPENQASG
-1384 FWQDGYLLNAEG
+1384 FWQDGKLLNAEG
-1396 EKVALKADDK
+1396 TLTPPKADDK

-1530 EVPMKDID
+1530 EVPMKDIN

-1567 STMQMRAA
+1567 STMQMRSA